1 MKITDKR
8 TTETHRKTPKTGRI
22 RFSPAYLAICLSFGI
37 LPQARAGHTYFG
49 INYQY
54 YRDFAENKGK
64 FAVGA
69 KDIEVYNKKGELVGK
84 SMTKAPMIDFSVVS
98 RNGVAALVGD
108 QYIVSVA
115 HNGGYNNVD
124 FGAEG
129 GNPDQHRFSYQIVKR
144 NNYKPDNSHPYNGD
158 YHMPRLHKFVT
169 DAEPVEMTGDM
180 RGNTYSDKE
189 KYPERV
195 RIGSGHHYWR
205 YDDDKHGDLSYSGA
219 WLIGGNTHMQG
230 WGNNGVVSL
239 SGDVRHANDY
249 GPMPIAGAAGD
260 SGSPMFIYD
269 KTNNKWLLNGVLQT
283 GYPYSGR
290 ENGFQLIRKDWFYD
304 DIYRGDT
311 HTVFFEPRSNGH
323 FSFTSNNNG
332 TGTVTETNERV
343 SNPRLKVQ
351 TVRLFDESLNETDT
365 EPVYA
370 AGGVNQYRPRLN
382 NGENLSFID
391 YGNGKLILSTNINQG
406 AGGLYFQGDFTVSP
420 KNNETWQGA
429 GVHISDGSTVTWKV
443 NGVANDRLSKIGKGT
458 LHVQAKGKNQGSI
471 SVGDGKVIL
480 DQREDNQGK
489 KQAFSE
495 IGLVSGRGTVQLN
508 ADNQFNPDKL
518 YFGFRG
524 GRLDLNGHSLSFHR
538 IQNTDEGA
546 MIVNHNQDKES
557 TVTITGNESITQ
569 PSGKNI
575 NRLNYSKEIAYN
587 GWFGEKDSTKTN
599 GRLNLNYQPAE
610 ADRTLLLS
618 GGTNLNGNIT
628 QTNGK
633 LFFSGRP
640 TPHAY
645 NHLGNGWSK
654 MEGIPQGEIVWD
666 NDWINR
672 TFKAENFHIQGG
684 QAVVSRNVAKVEG
697 DWHLSNHAQAVFGVA
712 PHHSHTICTRSDWTG
727 LTNCVEKTIT
737 DDKVIASLTNTDISG
752 NVSLADYAHLN
763 LTGLAT
769 LNGNLS
775 ANGDTRYTVSH
786 NATQNGNL
794 SLVGNAQATFNQA
807 TLNGNT
813 SASGNASFNLSNN
826 AAQNGSLTLSG
837 NAKAN
842 VSHSALNGN
851 VSLADKAVFHFESS
865 RFTGQIS
872 GDKDTALHLKDSEWT
887 LPSGTELGN
896 LNLDNATITLN
907 SAYRHDAA
915 GAQTGSVSDTPRRRS
930 RRSLLSVTPPT
941 SAESRFN
948 TLTVN
953 GKLNGQGTFR
963 FMSELF
969 GYRSDKLKLA
979 ESSEGTYTLAVNNT
993 GNEPV
998 SLEQLTVVEGKDNKP
1013 LSENLNF
1020 TLQNEHVDAGA
1031 WRYQLIRKDGEFRLY
1046 NPVKE
1051 QELSDKLDQAG
1062 KTEAALAEKQAQL
1075 AAKQQEEEEKVRLK
1089 KAVIPGAVPS
1099 ESELNRLN
1107 AELEEAKKQ
1116 TAAAQAAQAEK
1127 EAAWAQA
1134 KTAAAE
1140 AGRRAE
1146 EADAGYRRG
1155 NTLEGAENAD
1165 AANLALAKAQI
1176 AEQTAKIDW
1185 AEAKLMRLNRIRDE
1199 REKAVAAAGEAKAL
1213 ADKIAETA
1221 KEKQDLQSMVLSL
1234 ANVKEELVITEA
1246 ELQNAK
1252 AERAGLEAKRAL
1264 LERRQSDKVQKEQEA
1279 QTALTAARQSE
1290 AAREGAAEAKKQAEK
1305 DNAQTLDALNAA
1317 GRDAA
1322 EKAESVAELARQAG
1336 GENAGIMQAEEEKK
1350 RAQADKD
1357 TALAK
1362 QREAETRPVTAAFRR
1377 TRRDLPQ
1384 PQPQPQRDLISR
1396 YANSGLSEFSATL
1409 NSVFAV
1415 QDELDRVFAEDRR
1428 NAVWTSGIRDTK
1440 HYRSQDFRAYRQQT
1454 DLRQIGMQKNLGSG
1468 RVGILFSHN
1477 RTENTFDDGIG
1488 NSARLAHGAVFGQYG
1503 IGRFDI
1509 GISAGAGFSSGSL
1522 SDGIGGKI
1530 RRRVLHYGIQARY
1543 RAGFGGFGIEPHI
1556 GATRYFVRK
1565 ADYRYENV
1573 NIATP
1578 GLAFNRYRAGI
1589 KADYPF
1595 KPAQHISITPYLS
1608 LSYTDAASGK
1618 VRTRVNTAVL
1628 AQDFGKT
1635 RSAEWGVNA
1644 EIKGFTLSLHAA
1656 AAKGPQLE
1664 AQHSAGIKLG
1674 YRW

>member
-1 MKITDKR
+1 M
-8 TTETHRKTPKTGRI
+8 
-22 RFSPAYLAICLSFGI
+22 
-37 LPQARAGHTYFG
+37 
-49 INYQY
+49 
-54 YRDFAENKGK
+54 
-64 FAVGA
+64 
-69 KDIEVYNKKGELVGK
+69 
-84 SMTKAPMIDFSVVS
+84 
-98 RNGVAALVGD
+98 
-108 QYIVSVA
+108 
-115 HNGGYNNVD
+115 
-124 FGAEG
+124 
-129 GNPDQHRFSYQIVKR
+129 
-144 NNYKPDNSHPYNGD
+144 
-158 YHMPRLHKFVT
+158 
-169 DAEPVEMTGDM
+169 
-180 RGNTYSDKE
+180 GNTFFND
-189 KYPERV
+189 
-195 RIGSGHHYWR
+195 
-205 YDDDKHGDLSYSGA
+205 
-219 WLIGGNTHMQG
+219 N
-230 WGNNGVVSL
+230 NNGAGKIDAKHKHYSLPYRLKTRTVQLFNVSL
-239 SGDVRHANDY
+239 S
-249 GPMPIAGAAGD
+249 
-260 SGSPMFIYD
+260 
-269 KTNNKWLLNGVLQT
+269 
-283 GYPYSGR
+283 
-290 ENGFQLIRKDWFYD
+290 
-304 DIYRGDT
+304 
-311 HTVFFEPRSNGH
+311 
-323 FSFTSNNNG
+323 
-332 TGTVTETNERV
+332 ETAR
-343 SNPRLKVQ
+343 
-351 TVRLFDESLNETDT
+351 
-365 EPVYA
+365 EPVYHA
-370 AGGVNQYRPRLN
+370 AGGVNSYRPRLN
-382 NGENLSFID
+382 NGENISFID
-391 YGNGKLILSTNINQG
+391 KGKGELILTSNINQG
-406 AGGLYFQGDFTVSP
+406 AGGLYFEGNFTVSP

-458 LHVQAKGKNQGSI
+458 LLVQAKGENQGSV

-480 DQREDNQGK
+480 DQQADDQGK

-557 TVTITGNESITQ
+557 TVTITGNKDITTTGNNNNLD
-569 PSGKNI
+569 SK
-575 NRLNYSKEIAYN
+575 KEIAYN
-587 GWFGEKDSTKTN
+587 GWFGEKDATKTN
-599 GRLNLNYQPAE
+599 GRLNLNYQPEE

-645 NHLGNGWSK
+645 NHLGSGWSK

-666 NDWINR
+666 NDWIER

-712 PHHSHTICTRSDWTG
+712 PHQSHTICTRSDWTG
-727 LTNCVEKTIT
+727 LTSCTEKTIT
-737 DDKVIASLTNTDISG
+737 DDKVIASLSKTDIRG
-752 NVSLADYAHLN
+752 NVSLADHAHLN

-775 ANGDTRYTVSH
+775 AGGDTHYTVTR

-813 SASGNASFNLSNN
+813 SASDNASFNLSNN
-826 AAQNGSLTLSG
+826 AVQNGSLTLSD

-851 VSLADKAVFHFESS
+851 VSLADKAVFHFENS
-865 RFTGQIS
+865 RFTGKIS
-872 GDKDTALHLKDSEWT
+872 GGKDTALHLKDSEWT

-915 GAQTGSVSDTPRRRS
+915 GAQTGSAADAPRRRS

-969 GYRSDKLKLA
+969 GYRSGKLKLA

-998 SLEQLTVVEGKDNKP
+998 SLEQLTVVEGKDNTP

-1031 WRYQLIRKDGEFRLY
+1031 WRYQLIRKDGEFRLH

-1051 QELSDKLDQAG
+1051 QELSDKLGKAG
-1062 KTEAALAEKQAQL
+1062 ETEAALTAKQAQL
-1075 AAKQQEEEEKVRLK
+1075 AAKQQ
-1089 KAVIPGAVPS
+1089 
-1099 ESELNRLN
+1099 
-1107 AELEEAKKQ
+1107 
-1116 TAAAQAAQAEK
+1116 
-1127 EAAWAQA
+1127 
-1134 KTAAAE
+1134 
-1140 AGRRAE
+1140 
-1146 EADAGYRRG
+1146 
-1155 NTLEGAENAD
+1155 
-1165 AANLALAKAQI
+1165 
-1176 AEQTAKIDW
+1176 
-1185 AEAKLMRLNRIRDE
+1185 
-1199 REKAVAAAGEAKAL
+1199 
-1213 ADKIAETA
+1213 
-1221 KEKQDLQSMVLSL
+1221 
-1234 ANVKEELVITEA
+1234 
-1246 ELQNAK
+1246 
-1252 AERAGLEAKRAL
+1252 
-1264 LERRQSDKVQKEQEA
+1264 
-1279 QTALTAARQSE
+1279 
-1290 AAREGAAEAKKQAEK
+1290 AEK
-1305 DNAQTLDALNAA
+1305 DNAQSLDALIAA
-1317 GRDAA
+1317 GRDAT
-1322 EKAESVAELARQAG
+1322 EKAESVAEPARQAG

-1350 RAQADKD
+1350 RVQADKD

-1362 QREAETRPVTAAFRR
+1362 QREAETRPATTAFPRARR
-1377 TRRDLPQ
+1377 ARRDLPQ

-1477 RTENTFDDGIG
+1477 RTGNTFDDGIG

-1522 SDGIGGKI
+1522 SDGIRGKI

-1556 GATRYFVRK
+1556 GATRYFVQK

-1589 KADYPF
+1589 KADYSF

>member
-1 MKITDKR
+1 MKTTDKR
-8 TTETHRKTPKTGRI
+8 TTETHRKAPKTGRI

-37 LPQARAGHTYFG
+37 LPQAWAGHTYFG

-129 GNPDQHRFSYQIVKR
+129 SNPDQHRFSYQIVKR

-169 DAEPVEMTGDM
+169 DAKPVEMTGDM

-290 ENGFQLIRKDWFYD
+290 ENSFQLIRKDWFYD

-332 TGTVTETNERV
+332 TGTVTETNEKV
-343 SNPRLKVQ
+343 SNPKLKVQ
-351 TVRLFDESLNETDT
+351 TVRLFDESLNETDK

-391 YGNGKLILSTNINQG
+391 YGNGKLILSNNINQG
-406 AGGLYFQGDFTVSP
+406 AGGLYFEGNFTVAPES
-420 KNNETWQGA
+420 NQTWQGA

-458 LHVQAKGKNQGSI
+458 LHVQAKGENQGSI

-480 DQREDNQGK
+480 DQQADENNK

-557 TVTITGNESITQ
+557 TVTITGNKDITTTDNNN
-569 PSGKNI
+569 SLDSK
-575 NRLNYSKEIAYN
+575 KEIAYN
-587 GWFGEKDSTKTN
+587 GWFGEKDAAKTN
-599 GRLNLNYQPAE
+599 GRLNLNYQPTE

-645 NHLGNGWSK
+645 NHLNNHWSQK
-654 MEGIPQGEIVWD
+654 EGIPHGEIVWD
-666 NDWINR
+666 NDWIDR

-684 QAVVSRNVAKVEG
+684 QAVVSRNVSNIEG
-697 DWHLSNHAQAVFGVA
+697 NWTISNNANATFGVV
-712 PHHSHTICTRSDWTG
+712 PNQENTICTRSDWTG
-727 LTNCVEKTIT
+727 LTTCRTDKLTDEKTIKSLPRT
-737 DDKVIASLTNTDISG
+737 QVKGNVQLSNTANLSASGLVDLVGNVTLTNQSQFTLSNNATQTG
-752 NVSLADYAHLN
+752 NIRLSDNATATVDN
-763 LTGLAT
+763 AT
-769 LNGNLS
+769 LNGDVHLTGSSKFSLKNSHFLHQIQGGEGT
-775 ANGDTRYTVSH
+775 AAVLENADWTMPGDTAV
-786 NATQNGNL
+786 QDL
-794 SLVGNAQATFNQA
+794 
-807 TLNGNT
+807 TLNNST
-813 SASGNASFNLSNN
+813 
-826 AAQNGSLTLSG
+826 
-837 NAKAN
+837 
-842 VSHSALNGN
+842 V
-851 VSLADKAVFHFESS
+851 
-865 RFTGQIS
+865 
-872 GDKDTALHLKDSEWT
+872 
-887 LPSGTELGN
+887 
-896 LNLDNATITLN
+896 TLN
-907 SAYRHDAA
+907 SAYPTTGAA
-915 GAQTGSVSDTPRRRS
+915 DTSGTPRRR
-930 RRSLLSVTPPT
+930 RSLEPEVRPT

-1031 WRYQLIRKDGEFRLY
+1031 WRYQLIRKDGEFRLH

-1051 QELSDKLDQAG
+1051 QELSDKLGKAG
-1062 KTEAALAEKQAQL
+1062 ETEAALAAKQAQL

-1089 KAVIPGAVPS
+1089 KAEISDAVPS

-1185 AEAKLMRLNRIRDE
+1185 AEAKLTRLNRIRDE

-1305 DNAQTLDALNAA
+1305 DNAQSLDALNAA

-1322 EKAESVAELARQAG
+1322 GKAESVAELARQAG
-1336 GENAGIMQAEEEKK
+1336 AENAGIMQAEEEKK
-1350 RAQADKD
+1350 QAQEDKD
-1357 TALAK
+1357 TALEK

-1377 TRRDLPQ
+1377 ARRDLPQ

-1477 RTENTFDDGIG
+1477 RTENTFDDGIS

-1556 GATRYFVRK
+1556 GATRYFVQK

-1589 KADYPF
+1589 KADYSF

>member
-1 MKITDKR
+1 MKTTDKR
-8 TTETHRKTPKTGRI
+8 STETHRKTPKTGRI

-115 HNGGYNNVD
+115 HNVGYRDVD

-129 GNPDQHRFSYQIVKR
+129 SNPDQHRFSYKIAKR
-144 NNYKPDNSHPYNGD
+144 NNYKNDETHPYEKD
-158 YHMPRLHKFVT
+158 YHNPRLHKFVT
-169 DAEPVEMTGDM
+169 EAAPIDMTSDM
-180 RGNTYSDKE
+180 DGNKYADRT

-195 RIGSGHHYWR
+195 RIGSGWQFWR
-205 YDDDKHGDLSYSGA
+205 NDQDNGDQVAGAYDYLTA
-219 WLIGGNTHMQG
+219 GNTHNQG
-230 WGNNGVVSL
+230 GAGGGWSSL
-239 SGDVRHANDY
+239 SGDVRQAGNY
-249 GPMPIAGAAGD
+249 GPIPIAGSSGD

-269 KTNNKWLLNGVLQT
+269 AEKQKWLINGVLRT
-283 GYPYSGR
+283 GNPWEGK
-290 ENGFQLIRKDWFYD
+290 ENTFQLVRK
-304 DIYRGDT
+304 
-311 HTVFFEPRSNGH
+311 
-323 FSFTSNNNG
+323 SF
-332 TGTVTETNERV
+332 
-343 SNPRLKVQ
+343 
-351 TVRLFDESLNETDT
+351 FDEILEKDLRTSFYSPSGNGAYTITDKGDGCGIVKQRT
-365 EPVYA
+365 GRPSEVRIGLKDDKLPAEGKDDVY
-370 AGGVNQYRPRLN
+370 QYQGPNIYLPRLN
-382 NGENLSFID
+382 NGGNLYFGD
-391 YGNGKLILSTNINQG
+391 QKNGTVTLSTNINQG
-406 AGGLYFQGDFTVSP
+406 AGGLYFEGNFTVAPES
-420 KNNETWQGA
+420 NQTWQGA

-458 LHVQAKGKNQGSI
+458 LHVQAKGENQGSI

-480 DQREDNQGK
+480 DQQADENNK

-557 TVTITGNESITQ
+557 TVTITGNKDITTTDNNN
-569 PSGKNI
+569 SLDSK
-575 NRLNYSKEIAYN
+575 KEIAYN
-587 GWFGEKDSTKTN
+587 GWFGEKDAAKTN
-599 GRLNLNYQPAE
+599 GRLNLNYQPTE

-645 NHLGNGWSK
+645 NHLNNHWSQK
-654 MEGIPQGEIVWD
+654 EGIPHGEIVWD
-666 NDWINR
+666 NDWIDR

-684 QAVVSRNVAKVEG
+684 QAVVSRNVSNIEG
-697 DWHLSNHAQAVFGVA
+697 NWTISNNANATFGVV
-712 PHHSHTICTRSDWTG
+712 PNQENTICTRSDWTG
-727 LTNCVEKTIT
+727 LTTCRTDKLTDEKTIKSLPRT
-737 DDKVIASLTNTDISG
+737 QVKGNVQLSNTANLSASGLVDLVGNVTLTNQSQFTLSNNATQTG
-752 NVSLADYAHLN
+752 NIRLSDNATATVDN
-763 LTGLAT
+763 AT
-769 LNGNLS
+769 LNGDVHLTGSSKFSLKNSHFLHQIQGGEGT
-775 ANGDTRYTVSH
+775 AAVLENADWTMPGDTAV
-786 NATQNGNL
+786 QDL
-794 SLVGNAQATFNQA
+794 
-807 TLNGNT
+807 TLNNST
-813 SASGNASFNLSNN
+813 
-826 AAQNGSLTLSG
+826 
-837 NAKAN
+837 
-842 VSHSALNGN
+842 V
-851 VSLADKAVFHFESS
+851 
-865 RFTGQIS
+865 
-872 GDKDTALHLKDSEWT
+872 
-887 LPSGTELGN
+887 
-896 LNLDNATITLN
+896 TLN
-907 SAYRHDAA
+907 SAYPTTGAA
-915 GAQTGSVSDTPRRRS
+915 DTSGTPRRR
-930 RRSLLSVTPPT
+930 RSLEPEVRPT

-1013 LSENLNF
+1013 LSDKLNF
-1020 TLQNEHVDAGA
+1020 TLQNNYVDAGA
-1031 WRYQLIRKDGEFRLY
+1031 WRYQLIRKDGEFRLH

-1051 QELSDKLDQAG
+1051 QELSDKLGTAG
-1062 KTEAALAEKQAQL
+1062 ETEAALAAKQAQL
-1075 AAKQQEEEEKVRLK
+1075 AAKQQDEEEKVRLK
-1089 KAVIPGAVPS
+1089 KAEISGAVPS

-1185 AEAKLMRLNRIRDE
+1185 AEAKLTRLNRIKDE

-1264 LERRQSDKVQKEQEA
+1264 LERRQSDKAQKEQEA

-1305 DNAQTLDALNAA
+1305 DNAQTLDSLNAA

-1350 RAQADKD
+1350 RAQTDKD
-1357 TALAK
+1357 TALEK

-1377 TRRDLPQ
+1377 ARRDLPQ

-1477 RTENTFDDGIG
+1477 RTENTFDDGIS

-1556 GATRYFVRK
+1556 GATRYFVQK

-1589 KADYPF
+1589 KADYSF

-1635 RSAEWGVNA
+1635 RSTEWGVNA

>member
-1 MKITDKR
+1 M
-8 TTETHRKTPKTGRI
+8 
-22 RFSPAYLAICLSFGI
+22 
-37 LPQARAGHTYFG
+37 
-49 INYQY
+49 
-54 YRDFAENKGK
+54 
-64 FAVGA
+64 
-69 KDIEVYNKKGELVGK
+69 
-84 SMTKAPMIDFSVVS
+84 
-98 RNGVAALVGD
+98 
-108 QYIVSVA
+108 
-115 HNGGYNNVD
+115 
-124 FGAEG
+124 
-129 GNPDQHRFSYQIVKR
+129 
-144 NNYKPDNSHPYNGD
+144 
-158 YHMPRLHKFVT
+158 
-169 DAEPVEMTGDM
+169 
-180 RGNTYSDKE
+180 
-189 KYPERV
+189 
-195 RIGSGHHYWR
+195 
-205 YDDDKHGDLSYSGA
+205 
-219 WLIGGNTHMQG
+219 
-230 WGNNGVVSL
+230 
-239 SGDVRHANDY
+239 
-249 GPMPIAGAAGD
+249 
-260 SGSPMFIYD
+260 
-269 KTNNKWLLNGVLQT
+269 
-283 GYPYSGR
+283 
-290 ENGFQLIRKDWFYD
+290 
-304 DIYRGDT
+304 
-311 HTVFFEPRSNGH
+311 
-323 FSFTSNNNG
+323 
-332 TGTVTETNERV
+332 
-343 SNPRLKVQ
+343 
-351 TVRLFDESLNETDT
+351 
-365 EPVYA
+365 
-370 AGGVNQYRPRLN
+370 
-382 NGENLSFID
+382 
-391 YGNGKLILSTNINQG
+391 
-406 AGGLYFQGDFTVSP
+406 
-420 KNNETWQGA
+420 
-429 GVHISDGSTVTWKV
+429 
-443 NGVANDRLSKIGKGT
+443 
-458 LHVQAKGKNQGSI
+458 
-471 SVGDGKVIL
+471 
-480 DQREDNQGK
+480 
-489 KQAFSE
+489 
-495 IGLVSGRGTVQLN
+495 QLN

-557 TVTITGNESITQ
+557 TVTITGNKDITTTGNNNNLD
-569 PSGKNI
+569 SK
-575 NRLNYSKEIAYN
+575 KEIAYN
-587 GWFGEKDSTKTN
+587 GWFGEKDATKTN
-599 GRLNLNYQPAE
+599 GRLNLNYQPEE

-645 NHLGNGWSK
+645 NHLGSGWSK

-666 NDWINR
+666 NDWIDR

-712 PHHSHTICTRSDWTG
+712 PHQSHTICTRSDWTG
-727 LTNCVEKTIT
+727 LTSCTEKTIT
-737 DDKVIASLTNTDISG
+737 DDKVIASLSKTDIRG
-752 NVSLADYAHLN
+752 NVSLADHAHLN

-775 ANGDTRYTVSH
+775 AGGDTHYTVTR

-813 SASGNASFNLSNN
+813 SASDNASFNLSNN
-826 AAQNGSLTLSG
+826 AVQNGSLTLSD

-851 VSLADKAVFHFESS
+851 VSLADKAVFHFENS
-865 RFTGQIS
+865 RFTGKIS
-872 GDKDTALHLKDSEWT
+872 GGKDTALHLKDSEWT

-915 GAQTGSVSDTPRRRS
+915 GAQTGSAADAPRRRS

-969 GYRSDKLKLA
+969 GYRSGKLKLA

-998 SLEQLTVVEGKDNKP
+998 SLEQLTVVEGKDNTP

-1031 WRYQLIRKDGEFRLY
+1031 WRYQLIRKDGEFRLH

-1051 QELSDKLDQAG
+1051 QELSDKLGKAG
-1062 KTEAALAEKQAQL
+1062 ETEAALTAKQAQL
-1075 AAKQQEEEEKVRLK
+1075 AAKQQ
-1089 KAVIPGAVPS
+1089 
-1099 ESELNRLN
+1099 
-1107 AELEEAKKQ
+1107 
-1116 TAAAQAAQAEK
+1116 
-1127 EAAWAQA
+1127 
-1134 KTAAAE
+1134 
-1140 AGRRAE
+1140 
-1146 EADAGYRRG
+1146 
-1155 NTLEGAENAD
+1155 
-1165 AANLALAKAQI
+1165 
-1176 AEQTAKIDW
+1176 
-1185 AEAKLMRLNRIRDE
+1185 
-1199 REKAVAAAGEAKAL
+1199 
-1213 ADKIAETA
+1213 
-1221 KEKQDLQSMVLSL
+1221 
-1234 ANVKEELVITEA
+1234 
-1246 ELQNAK
+1246 
-1252 AERAGLEAKRAL
+1252 
-1264 LERRQSDKVQKEQEA
+1264 
-1279 QTALTAARQSE
+1279 
-1290 AAREGAAEAKKQAEK
+1290 AEK
-1305 DNAQTLDALNAA
+1305 DNAQSLDALIAA
-1317 GRDAA
+1317 GRNAT
-1322 EKAESVAELARQAG
+1322 EKAESVAEPARQAG

-1350 RAQADKD
+1350 RVQADKD

-1362 QREAETRPVTAAFRR
+1362 QREAETRPATTAFPRARR
-1377 TRRDLPQ
+1377 ARRDLPQ

-1522 SDGIGGKI
+1522 SDGIRGKI

-1556 GATRYFVRK
+1556 GATRYFVQK

-1589 KADYPF
+1589 KADYSF

>member
-1 MKITDKR
+1 MKTTDKR
-8 TTETHRKTPKTGRI
+8 TTETHRKAPKTGRI

-98 RNGVAALVGD
+98 RNGVAALAGD

-129 GNPDQHRFSYQIVKR
+129 SNPDQHRFSYQIVKR
-144 NNYKPDNSHPYNGD
+144 NNYKAGTNGHPYGGD

-169 DAEPVEMTGDM
+169 DAEPVEMTSYMDGWKYADL
-180 RGNTYSDKE
+180 N
-189 KYPERV
+189 KYPDRV
-195 RIGSGHHYWR
+195 RIGAGRQYWR
-205 YDDDKHGDLSYSGA
+205 SDEDEPNNRESSYHIASA
-219 WLIGGNTHMQG
+219 YSWLVGGNTFAQ
-230 WGNNGVVSL
+230 NG
-239 SGDVRHANDY
+239 SGGGTVNLGSEKIKHSPY
-249 GPMPIAGAAGD
+249 GFLPTGGSFGD

-269 KTNNKWLLNGVLQT
+269 AQKQKWLINGVLQT
-283 GYPYSGR
+283 GNPYIGKS
-290 ENGFQLIRKDWFYD
+290 NGFQLVRKDWFYD
-304 DIYRGDT
+304 EIFAGDT
-311 HTVFFEPRSNGH
+311 HSVFYEPHQNGKY
-323 FSFTSNNNG
+323 FFNDNNNG
-332 TGTVTETNERV
+332 AGKIDAKHKHY
-343 SNPRLKVQ
+343 SLPYRLKTRTVQ
-351 TVRLFDESLNETDT
+351 LFNVSLSETAR
-365 EPVYA
+365 EPVYHA
-370 AGGVNQYRPRLN
+370 AGGVNSYRPRLN
-382 NGENLSFID
+382 NGENISFID
-391 YGNGKLILSTNINQG
+391 KGKGELILTSNINQG
-406 AGGLYFQGDFTVSP
+406 AGGLYFEGNFTVSP

-458 LHVQAKGKNQGSI
+458 LLVQAKGENQGSV

-480 DQREDNQGK
+480 DQQADDQGK

-557 TVTITGNESITQ
+557 TVTITGNKDITITGNNNNLD
-569 PSGKNI
+569 SK
-575 NRLNYSKEIAYN
+575 KEIAYN
-587 GWFGEKDSTKTN
+587 GWFGEKDATKTN
-599 GRLNLNYQPAE
+599 GRLNLNYQPEE

-645 NHLGNGWSK
+645 NHLGSGWSK

-666 NDWINR
+666 NDWIDR

-712 PHHSHTICTRSDWTG
+712 PHQSHTICTRSDWTG
-727 LTNCVEKTIT
+727 LTSCTEKTIT
-737 DDKVIASLTNTDISG
+737 DDKVIASLSKTDIRG
-752 NVSLADYAHLN
+752 NVSLADHAHLN

-775 ANGDTRYTVSH
+775 AGGDTHYTVTR

-813 SASGNASFNLSNN
+813 SASDNASFNLSNN
-826 AAQNGSLTLSG
+826 AVQNGSLTLSD

-851 VSLADKAVFHFESS
+851 VSLADKAVFHFENS
-865 RFTGQIS
+865 RFTGKIS
-872 GDKDTALHLKDSEWT
+872 GGKDTALHLKDSEWT

-915 GAQTGSVSDTPRRRS
+915 GAQTGSAADAPRRRS

-969 GYRSDKLKLA
+969 GYRSGKLKLA

-998 SLEQLTVVEGKDNKP
+998 SLEQLTVVEGKDNTP

-1031 WRYQLIRKDGEFRLY
+1031 WRYQLIRKDGEFRLH

-1051 QELSDKLDQAG
+1051 QELSDKLGKAG
-1062 KTEAALAEKQAQL
+1062 ETEAALTAKQAQL
-1075 AAKQQEEEEKVRLK
+1075 AAKQQ
-1089 KAVIPGAVPS
+1089 
-1099 ESELNRLN
+1099 
-1107 AELEEAKKQ
+1107 
-1116 TAAAQAAQAEK
+1116 
-1127 EAAWAQA
+1127 
-1134 KTAAAE
+1134 
-1140 AGRRAE
+1140 
-1146 EADAGYRRG
+1146 
-1155 NTLEGAENAD
+1155 
-1165 AANLALAKAQI
+1165 
-1176 AEQTAKIDW
+1176 
-1185 AEAKLMRLNRIRDE
+1185 
-1199 REKAVAAAGEAKAL
+1199 
-1213 ADKIAETA
+1213 
-1221 KEKQDLQSMVLSL
+1221 
-1234 ANVKEELVITEA
+1234 
-1246 ELQNAK
+1246 
-1252 AERAGLEAKRAL
+1252 
-1264 LERRQSDKVQKEQEA
+1264 
-1279 QTALTAARQSE
+1279 
-1290 AAREGAAEAKKQAEK
+1290 AEK
-1305 DNAQTLDALNAA
+1305 DNAQSLDALIAA
-1317 GRDAA
+1317 GRDAT
-1322 EKAESVAELARQAG
+1322 EKAESVAEPARQAG

-1350 RAQADKD
+1350 RVQANKD

-1362 QREAETRPVTAAFRR
+1362 QREAETRPATTAFPRARR
-1377 TRRDLPQ
+1377 ARRDLPQ

-1477 RTENTFDDGIG
+1477 RTGNTFDDGIG

-1522 SDGIGGKI
+1522 SDGIRGKI

-1556 GATRYFVRK
+1556 GATRYFVQK

-1589 KADYPF
+1589 KADYSF

>member
-1 MKITDKR
+1 MKTTDKR
-8 TTETHRKTPKTGRI
+8 TTETHRKAPKTGRI

-98 RNGVAALVGD
+98 RNGVAALAGD

-129 GNPDQHRFSYQIVKR
+129 SNPDQHRFSYQIVKR
-144 NNYKPDNSHPYNGD
+144 NNYKAGTNGHPYGGD

-169 DAEPVEMTGDM
+169 DAEPVEMTSYMDGWKYADL
-180 RGNTYSDKE
+180 N
-189 KYPERV
+189 KYPDRV
-195 RIGSGHHYWR
+195 RIGAGRQYWR
-205 YDDDKHGDLSYSGA
+205 SDEDEPNNRESSYHIASA
-219 WLIGGNTHMQG
+219 YSWLVGGNTFAQ
-230 WGNNGVVSL
+230 NG
-239 SGDVRHANDY
+239 SGGGTVNLGSEKIKHSPY
-249 GPMPIAGAAGD
+249 GFLPTGGSFGD

-269 KTNNKWLLNGVLQT
+269 AQKQKWLINGVLQT
-283 GYPYSGR
+283 GNPYIGKS
-290 ENGFQLIRKDWFYD
+290 NGFQLVRKDWFYD
-304 DIYRGDT
+304 EIFAGDT
-311 HTVFFEPRSNGH
+311 HSVFYEPHQNGKY
-323 FSFTSNNNG
+323 FFNDNNNG
-332 TGTVTETNERV
+332 AGKIDAKHKHY
-343 SNPRLKVQ
+343 SLPYRLKTRTVQ
-351 TVRLFDESLNETDT
+351 LFNVSLSETAR
-365 EPVYA
+365 EPVYHA
-370 AGGVNQYRPRLN
+370 AGGVNSYRPRLN
-382 NGENLSFID
+382 NGENISFID
-391 YGNGKLILSTNINQG
+391 KGKGELILTSNINQG
-406 AGGLYFQGDFTVSP
+406 AGGLYFEGNFTVSP

-458 LHVQAKGKNQGSI
+458 LLVQAKGENQGSV

-480 DQREDNQGK
+480 DQQADDQGK

-557 TVTITGNESITQ
+557 TVTITGNKDITTTGNNNNLD
-569 PSGKNI
+569 SK
-575 NRLNYSKEIAYN
+575 KEIAYN
-587 GWFGEKDSTKTN
+587 GWFGEKDATKTN
-599 GRLNLNYQPAE
+599 GRLNLNYQPEE

-645 NHLGNGWSK
+645 NHLGSGWSK

-666 NDWINR
+666 NDWIDR

-712 PHHSHTICTRSDWTG
+712 PHQSHTICTRSDWTG
-727 LTNCVEKTIT
+727 LTSCTEKTIT
-737 DDKVIASLTNTDISG
+737 DDKVIASLSKTDIRG
-752 NVSLADYAHLN
+752 NVSLADHAHLN

-775 ANGDTRYTVSH
+775 AGGDTHYTVTR

-813 SASGNASFNLSNN
+813 SASDNASFNLSNN
-826 AAQNGSLTLSG
+826 AVQNGSLTLSD

-851 VSLADKAVFHFESS
+851 VSLADKAVFHFENS
-865 RFTGQIS
+865 RFTGKIS
-872 GDKDTALHLKDSEWT
+872 GGKDTALHLKDSEWT

-915 GAQTGSVSDTPRRRS
+915 GAQTGSAADAPRRRS

-969 GYRSDKLKLA
+969 GYRSGKLKLA

-998 SLEQLTVVEGKDNKP
+998 SLEQLTVVEGKDNTP

-1031 WRYQLIRKDGEFRLY
+1031 WRYQLIRKDGEFRLH

-1051 QELSDKLDQAG
+1051 QELSDKLGKAG
-1062 KTEAALAEKQAQL
+1062 ETEAALTAKQAQL
-1075 AAKQQEEEEKVRLK
+1075 AAKQQ
-1089 KAVIPGAVPS
+1089 
-1099 ESELNRLN
+1099 
-1107 AELEEAKKQ
+1107 
-1116 TAAAQAAQAEK
+1116 
-1127 EAAWAQA
+1127 
-1134 KTAAAE
+1134 
-1140 AGRRAE
+1140 
-1146 EADAGYRRG
+1146 
-1155 NTLEGAENAD
+1155 
-1165 AANLALAKAQI
+1165 
-1176 AEQTAKIDW
+1176 
-1185 AEAKLMRLNRIRDE
+1185 
-1199 REKAVAAAGEAKAL
+1199 
-1213 ADKIAETA
+1213 
-1221 KEKQDLQSMVLSL
+1221 
-1234 ANVKEELVITEA
+1234 
-1246 ELQNAK
+1246 
-1252 AERAGLEAKRAL
+1252 
-1264 LERRQSDKVQKEQEA
+1264 
-1279 QTALTAARQSE
+1279 
-1290 AAREGAAEAKKQAEK
+1290 AEK
-1305 DNAQTLDALNAA
+1305 DNAQSLDALIAA
-1317 GRDAA
+1317 GRNAT
-1322 EKAESVAELARQAG
+1322 EKAESVAEPARQAG

-1350 RAQADKD
+1350 RVQADKD
-1357 TALAK
+1357 SALAK
-1362 QREAETRPVTAAFRR
+1362 QREAETRPATTAFPRARR
-1377 TRRDLPQ
+1377 ARRDLPQ

-1503 IGRFDI
+1503 IDRFDI

-1522 SDGIGGKI
+1522 SDGIRGKI

-1556 GATRYFVRK
+1556 GATRYFVQK

-1589 KADYPF
+1589 KADYSF

>member
-1 MKITDKR
+1 MKTTDKR
-8 TTETHRKTPKTGRI
+8 TTETHRKAPKTDRI

-98 RNGVAALVGD
+98 RNGVAALAGD

-129 GNPDQHRFSYQIVKR
+129 SNPDQHRFSYQIVKR
-144 NNYKPDNSHPYNGD
+144 NNYKAGTNGHPYGGD

-169 DAEPVEMTGDM
+169 DAEPVEMTSYMDGWKYADL
-180 RGNTYSDKE
+180 N
-189 KYPERV
+189 KYPDRV
-195 RIGSGHHYWR
+195 RIGAGRQYWR
-205 YDDDKHGDLSYSGA
+205 SDEDEPNNRESSYHIASA
-219 WLIGGNTHMQG
+219 YSWLVGGNTFAQ
-230 WGNNGVVSL
+230 NG
-239 SGDVRHANDY
+239 SGGGTVNLGSEKIKHSPY
-249 GPMPIAGAAGD
+249 GFLPTGGSFGD

-269 KTNNKWLLNGVLQT
+269 AQKQKWLINGVLQT
-283 GYPYSGR
+283 GNPYIGKS
-290 ENGFQLIRKDWFYD
+290 NGFQLVRKDWFYD
-304 DIYRGDT
+304 EIFAGDT
-311 HTVFFEPRSNGH
+311 HSVFYEPHQNGKY
-323 FSFTSNNNG
+323 FFNDNNNG
-332 TGTVTETNERV
+332 AGKIDAKHKHY
-343 SNPRLKVQ
+343 SLPYRLKTRTVQ
-351 TVRLFDESLNETDT
+351 LFNVSLSETAR
-365 EPVYA
+365 EPVYHA
-370 AGGVNQYRPRLN
+370 AGGVNSYRPRLN
-382 NGENLSFID
+382 NGENISFID
-391 YGNGKLILSTNINQG
+391 KGKGELILTSNINQG
-406 AGGLYFQGDFTVSP
+406 AGGLYFEGNFTVSP

-458 LHVQAKGKNQGSI
+458 LLVQAKGENQGSV

-480 DQREDNQGK
+480 DQQADDQGK

-557 TVTITGNESITQ
+557 TVTITGNKDITTTGNNNNLD
-569 PSGKNI
+569 SK
-575 NRLNYSKEIAYN
+575 KEIAYN
-587 GWFGEKDSTKTN
+587 GWFGEKDATKTN
-599 GRLNLNYQPAE
+599 GRLNLNYQPEE

-645 NHLGNGWSK
+645 NHLGSGWSK

-666 NDWINR
+666 NDWIDR

-712 PHHSHTICTRSDWTG
+712 PHQSHTICTRSDWTG
-727 LTNCVEKTIT
+727 LTSCTEKTIT
-737 DDKVIASLTNTDISG
+737 DDKVIASLSKTDIRG
-752 NVSLADYAHLN
+752 NVSLADHAHLN

-775 ANGDTRYTVSH
+775 AGGDTHYTVTR

-813 SASGNASFNLSNN
+813 SASDNASFNLSNN
-826 AAQNGSLTLSG
+826 AVQNGSLTLSD

-851 VSLADKAVFHFESS
+851 VSLADKAVFHFENS
-865 RFTGQIS
+865 RFTGKIS
-872 GDKDTALHLKDSEWT
+872 GGKDTALHLKDSEWT

-915 GAQTGSVSDTPRRRS
+915 GAQTGSAADAPRRRS

-969 GYRSDKLKLA
+969 GYRSGKLKLA

-998 SLEQLTVVEGKDNKP
+998 SLEQLTVVEGKDNTP

-1031 WRYQLIRKDGEFRLY
+1031 WRYQLIRKDGEFRLH

-1051 QELSDKLDQAG
+1051 QELSDKLGKAG
-1062 KTEAALAEKQAQL
+1062 ETEAALTAKQAQL
-1075 AAKQQEEEEKVRLK
+1075 AAKQQ
-1089 KAVIPGAVPS
+1089 
-1099 ESELNRLN
+1099 
-1107 AELEEAKKQ
+1107 
-1116 TAAAQAAQAEK
+1116 
-1127 EAAWAQA
+1127 
-1134 KTAAAE
+1134 
-1140 AGRRAE
+1140 
-1146 EADAGYRRG
+1146 
-1155 NTLEGAENAD
+1155 
-1165 AANLALAKAQI
+1165 
-1176 AEQTAKIDW
+1176 
-1185 AEAKLMRLNRIRDE
+1185 
-1199 REKAVAAAGEAKAL
+1199 
-1213 ADKIAETA
+1213 
-1221 KEKQDLQSMVLSL
+1221 
-1234 ANVKEELVITEA
+1234 
-1246 ELQNAK
+1246 
-1252 AERAGLEAKRAL
+1252 
-1264 LERRQSDKVQKEQEA
+1264 
-1279 QTALTAARQSE
+1279 
-1290 AAREGAAEAKKQAEK
+1290 AEK
-1305 DNAQTLDALNAA
+1305 DNAQSLDALIAA
-1317 GRDAA
+1317 GRDAT
-1322 EKAESVAELARQAG
+1322 EKAESVAEPARQAG

-1350 RAQADKD
+1350 RVQANKD

-1362 QREAETRPVTAAFRR
+1362 QREAETRPATTAFPRARR
-1377 TRRDLPQ
+1377 ARRDLPQ

-1477 RTENTFDDGIG
+1477 RTGNTFDDGIG

-1522 SDGIGGKI
+1522 SDGIRGKI

-1556 GATRYFVRK
+1556 GATRYFVQK

-1589 KADYPF
+1589 KADYSF

>member
-1 MKITDKR
+1 
-8 TTETHRKTPKTGRI
+8 
-22 RFSPAYLAICLSFGI
+22 
-37 LPQARAGHTYFG
+37 
-49 INYQY
+49 
-54 YRDFAENKGK
+54 
-64 FAVGA
+64 
-69 KDIEVYNKKGELVGK
+69 
-84 SMTKAPMIDFSVVS
+84 
-98 RNGVAALVGD
+98 
-108 QYIVSVA
+108 
-115 HNGGYNNVD
+115 
-124 FGAEG
+124 
-129 GNPDQHRFSYQIVKR
+129 
-144 NNYKPDNSHPYNGD
+144 
-158 YHMPRLHKFVT
+158 
-169 DAEPVEMTGDM
+169 
-180 RGNTYSDKE
+180 
-189 KYPERV
+189 
-195 RIGSGHHYWR
+195 
-205 YDDDKHGDLSYSGA
+205 
-219 WLIGGNTHMQG
+219 
-230 WGNNGVVSL
+230 
-239 SGDVRHANDY
+239 
-249 GPMPIAGAAGD
+249 
-260 SGSPMFIYD
+260 
-269 KTNNKWLLNGVLQT
+269 
-283 GYPYSGR
+283 
-290 ENGFQLIRKDWFYD
+290 
-304 DIYRGDT
+304 
-311 HTVFFEPRSNGH
+311 
-323 FSFTSNNNG
+323 
-332 TGTVTETNERV
+332 
-343 SNPRLKVQ
+343 
-351 TVRLFDESLNETDT
+351 
-365 EPVYA
+365 
-370 AGGVNQYRPRLN
+370 
-382 NGENLSFID
+382 
-391 YGNGKLILSTNINQG
+391 
-406 AGGLYFQGDFTVSP
+406 
-420 KNNETWQGA
+420 
-429 GVHISDGSTVTWKV
+429 
-443 NGVANDRLSKIGKGT
+443 
-458 LHVQAKGKNQGSI
+458 
-471 SVGDGKVIL
+471 IL
-480 DQREDNQGK
+480 DQQADDKGK

-557 TVTITGNESITQ
+557 TVTITGNKDIATTGNNNSLD
-569 PSGKNI
+569 SK
-575 NRLNYSKEIAYN
+575 KEIAYN
-587 GWFGEKDSTKTN
+587 GWFGEKDTTKTN
-599 GRLNLNYQPAE
+599 GRLNLVYQPAAE
-610 ADRTLLLS
+610 DRTLLLS

-645 NHLGNGWSK
+645 NHLNDHWSQK
-654 MEGIPQGEIVWD
+654 EGIPRGEIVWD

-672 TFKAENFHIQGG
+672 TFKAENFQIKGG
-684 QAVVSRNVAKVEG
+684 QAVVSRNVAKVKG

-712 PHHSHTICTRSDWTG
+712 PHQSHTICTRSDWTG

-737 DDKVIASLTNTDISG
+737 DDKVIASLTKTDISG
-752 NVSLADYAHLN
+752 NVDLADHAHLN

-813 SASGNASFNLSNN
+813 SASGNASFNLSDH
-826 AAQNGSLTLSG
+826 AVQNGSLTLSG

-872 GDKDTALHLKDSEWT
+872 GGKDTALHLKDSEWT

-915 GAQTGSVSDTPRRRS
+915 GAQTGSATDAPRRRSRRS

-941 SAESRFN
+941 SVESRFN

-993 GNEPV
+993 GNEPA

-1031 WRYQLIRKDGEFRLY
+1031 WRYQLIRKDGEFRLH

-1051 QELSDKLDQAG
+1051 QELSDKLG
-1062 KTEAALAEKQAQL
+1062 K
-1075 AAKQQEEEEKVRLK
+1075 
-1089 KAVIPGAVPS
+1089 
-1099 ESELNRLN
+1099 
-1107 AELEEAKKQ
+1107 
-1116 TAAAQAAQAEK
+1116 
-1127 EAAWAQA
+1127 
-1134 KTAAAE
+1134 
-1140 AGRRAE
+1140 
-1146 EADAGYRRG
+1146 
-1155 NTLEGAENAD
+1155 
-1165 AANLALAKAQI
+1165 
-1176 AEQTAKIDW
+1176 
-1185 AEAKLMRLNRIRDE
+1185 
-1199 REKAVAAAGEAKAL
+1199 
-1213 ADKIAETA
+1213 
-1221 KEKQDLQSMVLSL
+1221 
-1234 ANVKEELVITEA
+1234 
-1246 ELQNAK
+1246 
-1252 AERAGLEAKRAL
+1252 
-1264 LERRQSDKVQKEQEA
+1264 
-1279 QTALTAARQSE
+1279 
-1290 AAREGAAEAKKQAEK
+1290 AEAKKQAEK
-1305 DNAQTLDALNAA
+1305 DNAQSLDALIAA
-1317 GRDAA
+1317 GRDAV
-1322 EKAESVAELARQAG
+1322 EKTESVAEPARQAG
-1336 GENAGIMQAEEEKK
+1336 GENVGIMQAEEEKK
-1350 RAQADKD
+1350 RVQADKD

-1362 QREAETRPVTAAFRR
+1362 QREAETRPATTAFPRARR
-1377 TRRDLPQ
+1377 ARRDLPQLQPQ

-1503 IGRFDI
+1503 IDRFYI

-1556 GATRYFVRK
+1556 GATRYFVQK

-1589 KADYPF
+1589 KADYSF

>member
-1 MKITDKR
+1 MKTTDKR
-8 TTETHRKTPKTGRI
+8 TTETHRKAPKTGRI

-98 RNGVAALVGD
+98 RNGVAALAGD

-129 GNPDQHRFSYQIVKR
+129 SNPDQHRFSYQIVKR
-144 NNYKPDNSHPYNGD
+144 NNYKAGTNGHPYGGD

-169 DAEPVEMTGDM
+169 DAEPVEMTSYMDGWKYADL
-180 RGNTYSDKE
+180 N
-189 KYPERV
+189 KYPDRV
-195 RIGSGHHYWR
+195 RIGAGRQYWR
-205 YDDDKHGDLSYSGA
+205 SDEDEPNNRESSYHIASA
-219 WLIGGNTHMQG
+219 YSWLVGGNTFAQ
-230 WGNNGVVSL
+230 NG
-239 SGDVRHANDY
+239 SGGGTVNLGSEKIKHSPY
-249 GPMPIAGAAGD
+249 GFLPTGGSFGD

-269 KTNNKWLLNGVLQT
+269 AQKQKWLINGVLQT
-283 GYPYSGR
+283 GNPYIGKS
-290 ENGFQLIRKDWFYD
+290 NGFQLVRKDWFYD
-304 DIYRGDT
+304 EIFAGDT
-311 HTVFFEPRSNGH
+311 HSVFYEPHQNGKY
-323 FSFTSNNNG
+323 FFNDNNNG
-332 TGTVTETNERV
+332 AGKIDAKHKHY
-343 SNPRLKVQ
+343 SLPYRLKTRTVQ
-351 TVRLFDESLNETDT
+351 LFNVSLSETAR
-365 EPVYA
+365 EPVYHA
-370 AGGVNQYRPRLN
+370 AGGVNSYRPRLN
-382 NGENLSFID
+382 NGENISFID
-391 YGNGKLILSTNINQG
+391 KGKGELILTSNINQG
-406 AGGLYFQGDFTVSP
+406 AGGLYFEGNFTVSP

-458 LHVQAKGKNQGSI
+458 LLVQAKGENQGSV

-480 DQREDNQGK
+480 DQQADDQGK

-557 TVTITGNESITQ
+557 TVTITGNKDITTTGNNNNLD
-569 PSGKNI
+569 SK
-575 NRLNYSKEIAYN
+575 KEIAYN
-587 GWFGEKDSTKTN
+587 GWFGEKDATKTN
-599 GRLNLNYQPAE
+599 GRLNLNYQPEE

-645 NHLGNGWSK
+645 NHLGSGWSK

-666 NDWINR
+666 NDWIDR

-712 PHHSHTICTRSDWTG
+712 PHQSHTICTRSDWTG
-727 LTNCVEKTIT
+727 LTSCTEKTIT
-737 DDKVIASLTNTDISG
+737 DDKVIASLSKTDIRG
-752 NVSLADYAHLN
+752 NVSLADHAHLN

-775 ANGDTRYTVSH
+775 AGGDTHYTVTR

-813 SASGNASFNLSNN
+813 SASDNASFNLSNN
-826 AAQNGSLTLSG
+826 AVQNGSLTLSD

-842 VSHSALNGN
+842 VSRSALNGN
-851 VSLADKAVFHFESS
+851 VSLADKAVFHFENS
-865 RFTGQIS
+865 RFTGKIS
-872 GDKDTALHLKDSEWT
+872 GGKDTALHLKDSEWT

-915 GAQTGSVSDTPRRRS
+915 GAQTGSAADAPRRRS

-969 GYRSDKLKLA
+969 GYRSGKLKLA

-998 SLEQLTVVEGKDNKP
+998 SLEQLTVVEGKDNTP

-1031 WRYQLIRKDGEFRLY
+1031 WRYQLIRKDGEFRLH

-1051 QELSDKLDQAG
+1051 QELSDKLGKAG
-1062 KTEAALAEKQAQL
+1062 ETEAALTAKQAQL
-1075 AAKQQEEEEKVRLK
+1075 AAKQQ
-1089 KAVIPGAVPS
+1089 
-1099 ESELNRLN
+1099 
-1107 AELEEAKKQ
+1107 
-1116 TAAAQAAQAEK
+1116 
-1127 EAAWAQA
+1127 
-1134 KTAAAE
+1134 
-1140 AGRRAE
+1140 
-1146 EADAGYRRG
+1146 
-1155 NTLEGAENAD
+1155 
-1165 AANLALAKAQI
+1165 
-1176 AEQTAKIDW
+1176 
-1185 AEAKLMRLNRIRDE
+1185 
-1199 REKAVAAAGEAKAL
+1199 
-1213 ADKIAETA
+1213 
-1221 KEKQDLQSMVLSL
+1221 
-1234 ANVKEELVITEA
+1234 
-1246 ELQNAK
+1246 
-1252 AERAGLEAKRAL
+1252 
-1264 LERRQSDKVQKEQEA
+1264 
-1279 QTALTAARQSE
+1279 
-1290 AAREGAAEAKKQAEK
+1290 AEK
-1305 DNAQTLDALNAA
+1305 DNAQSLDALIAA
-1317 GRDAA
+1317 GRDAT
-1322 EKAESVAELARQAG
+1322 EKAESVAEPARQAG

-1350 RAQADKD
+1350 RVQADKD

-1362 QREAETRPVTAAFRR
+1362 QREAETRPATTAFPRARR
-1377 TRRDLPQ
+1377 ARRDLPQ

-1477 RTENTFDDGIG
+1477 RTGNTFDDGIG

-1522 SDGIGGKI
+1522 SDGIRGKI

-1556 GATRYFVRK
+1556 GATRYFVQK

-1589 KADYPF
+1589 KADYSF

>member
-1 MKITDKR
+1 MKTTDKR
-8 TTETHRKTPKTGRI
+8 TTETHRKAPKTGRI

-98 RNGVAALVGD
+98 RNGVAALAGD

-129 GNPDQHRFSYQIVKR
+129 SNPDQHRFSYQIVKR
-144 NNYKPDNSHPYNGD
+144 NNYKAGTNGHPYGGD

-169 DAEPVEMTGDM
+169 DAEPVEMTSYMDGWKYADL
-180 RGNTYSDKE
+180 N
-189 KYPERV
+189 KYPDRV
-195 RIGSGHHYWR
+195 RIGAGRQYWR
-205 YDDDKHGDLSYSGA
+205 SDEDEPNNRESSYHIASA
-219 WLIGGNTHMQG
+219 YSWLVGGNTFAQ
-230 WGNNGVVSL
+230 NG
-239 SGDVRHANDY
+239 SGGGTVNLGSEKIKHSPY
-249 GPMPIAGAAGD
+249 GFLPTGGSFGD

-269 KTNNKWLLNGVLQT
+269 AQKQKWLINGVLQT
-283 GYPYSGR
+283 GNPYIGKS
-290 ENGFQLIRKDWFYD
+290 NGFQLVRKDWFYD
-304 DIYRGDT
+304 EIFAGDT
-311 HTVFFEPRSNGH
+311 HSVFYEPHQNGKY
-323 FSFTSNNNG
+323 FFNDNNNG
-332 TGTVTETNERV
+332 AGKIDAKHKHY
-343 SNPRLKVQ
+343 SLPYRLKTRTVQ
-351 TVRLFDESLNETDT
+351 LFNVSLSETAR
-365 EPVYA
+365 EPVYHA
-370 AGGVNQYRPRLN
+370 AGGVNSYRPRLN
-382 NGENLSFID
+382 NGENISFID
-391 YGNGKLILSTNINQG
+391 KGKGELILTSNINQG
-406 AGGLYFQGDFTVSP
+406 AGGLYFEGNFTVSP

-458 LHVQAKGKNQGSI
+458 LLVQAKGENQGSV

-480 DQREDNQGK
+480 DQQADDQGK

-557 TVTITGNESITQ
+557 TVTITGNKDITTTGNNNNLD
-569 PSGKNI
+569 SK
-575 NRLNYSKEIAYN
+575 KEIAYN
-587 GWFGEKDSTKTN
+587 GWFGEKDATKTN
-599 GRLNLNYQPAE
+599 GRLNLNYQPEE

-645 NHLGNGWSK
+645 NHLGSGWSK

-666 NDWINR
+666 NDWIDR

-712 PHHSHTICTRSDWTG
+712 PHQSHTICTRSDWTG
-727 LTNCVEKTIT
+727 LTSCTEKTIT
-737 DDKVIASLTNTDISG
+737 DDKVIASLSKTDIRG
-752 NVSLADYAHLN
+752 NVSLADHAHLN

-775 ANGDTRYTVSH
+775 AGGDTHYTVTR

-813 SASGNASFNLSNN
+813 SASDNASFNLSNN
-826 AAQNGSLTLSG
+826 AVQNGSLTLSD

-851 VSLADKAVFHFESS
+851 VSLADKAVFHFENS
-865 RFTGQIS
+865 RFTGKIS
-872 GDKDTALHLKDSEWT
+872 GGKDTALHLKDSEWT

-915 GAQTGSVSDTPRRRS
+915 GAQTGSAADAPRRRS

-969 GYRSDKLKLA
+969 GYRSGKLKLA

-998 SLEQLTVVEGKDNKP
+998 SLEQLTVVEGKDNTP

-1031 WRYQLIRKDGEFRLY
+1031 WRYQLIRKDGEFRLH

-1051 QELSDKLDQAG
+1051 QELSDKLGKAG
-1062 KTEAALAEKQAQL
+1062 ETEAALTAKQAQL
-1075 AAKQQEEEEKVRLK
+1075 AAKQQ
-1089 KAVIPGAVPS
+1089 
-1099 ESELNRLN
+1099 
-1107 AELEEAKKQ
+1107 
-1116 TAAAQAAQAEK
+1116 
-1127 EAAWAQA
+1127 
-1134 KTAAAE
+1134 
-1140 AGRRAE
+1140 
-1146 EADAGYRRG
+1146 
-1155 NTLEGAENAD
+1155 
-1165 AANLALAKAQI
+1165 
-1176 AEQTAKIDW
+1176 
-1185 AEAKLMRLNRIRDE
+1185 
-1199 REKAVAAAGEAKAL
+1199 
-1213 ADKIAETA
+1213 
-1221 KEKQDLQSMVLSL
+1221 
-1234 ANVKEELVITEA
+1234 
-1246 ELQNAK
+1246 
-1252 AERAGLEAKRAL
+1252 
-1264 LERRQSDKVQKEQEA
+1264 
-1279 QTALTAARQSE
+1279 
-1290 AAREGAAEAKKQAEK
+1290 AEK
-1305 DNAQTLDALNAA
+1305 DNAQSLDALIAA
-1317 GRDAA
+1317 GRDAT
-1322 EKAESVAELARQAG
+1322 EKAESVAEPARQAG

-1350 RAQADKD
+1350 RVQADKD

-1362 QREAETRPVTAAFRR
+1362 QREAETRPATTAFRR
-1377 TRRDLPQ
+1377 ARRDLPQ

-1477 RTENTFDDGIG
+1477 RTGNTFDDGIG

-1522 SDGIGGKI
+1522 SDGIRGKI

-1556 GATRYFVRK
+1556 GATRYFVQK

-1589 KADYPF
+1589 KADYSF

>member
-1 MKITDKR
+1 MKTTDKR
-8 TTETHRKTPKTGRI
+8 TTETHRKAPKTGRI

-98 RNGVAALVGD
+98 RNGVAALAGD

-129 GNPDQHRFSYQIVKR
+129 SNPDQHRFSYQIVKR
-144 NNYKPDNSHPYNGD
+144 NNYKAGTNGHPYGGD

-169 DAEPVEMTGDM
+169 DAEPVEMTSYMDGWKYADL
-180 RGNTYSDKE
+180 N
-189 KYPERV
+189 KYPDRV
-195 RIGSGHHYWR
+195 RIGAGRQYWR
-205 YDDDKHGDLSYSGA
+205 SDEDEPNNRESSYHIASA
-219 WLIGGNTHMQG
+219 YSWLVGGNTFAQ
-230 WGNNGVVSL
+230 NG
-239 SGDVRHANDY
+239 SGGGTVNLGSEKIKHSPY
-249 GPMPIAGAAGD
+249 GFLPTGGSFGD

-269 KTNNKWLLNGVLQT
+269 AQKQKWLINGVLQT
-283 GYPYSGR
+283 GNPYIGKS
-290 ENGFQLIRKDWFYD
+290 NGFQLVRKDWFYD
-304 DIYRGDT
+304 EIFAGDT
-311 HTVFFEPRSNGH
+311 HSVFYEPHQNGKY
-323 FSFTSNNNG
+323 FFNDNNNG
-332 TGTVTETNERV
+332 AGKIDAKHKHY
-343 SNPRLKVQ
+343 SLPYRLKTRTVQ
-351 TVRLFDESLNETDT
+351 LFNVSLSETAR
-365 EPVYA
+365 EPVYHA
-370 AGGVNQYRPRLN
+370 AGGVNSYRPRLN
-382 NGENLSFID
+382 NGENISFID
-391 YGNGKLILSTNINQG
+391 KGKGELILTSNINQG
-406 AGGLYFQGDFTVSP
+406 AGGLYFEGNFTVSP

-458 LHVQAKGKNQGSI
+458 LLVQAKGENQGSV

-480 DQREDNQGK
+480 DQQADDQGK

-557 TVTITGNESITQ
+557 TVTITGNKDITTTGNNNNLD
-569 PSGKNI
+569 SK
-575 NRLNYSKEIAYN
+575 KEIAYN
-587 GWFGEKDSTKTN
+587 GWFGEKDATKTN
-599 GRLNLNYQPAE
+599 GRLNLNYQPEE

-645 NHLGNGWSK
+645 NHLGSGWSK

-666 NDWINR
+666 NDWIDR

-712 PHHSHTICTRSDWTG
+712 PHQSHTICTRSDWTG
-727 LTNCVEKTIT
+727 LTSCTEKTIT
-737 DDKVIASLTNTDISG
+737 DDKVIASLSKTDIRG
-752 NVSLADYAHLN
+752 NVSLADHAHLN

-775 ANGDTRYTVSH
+775 AGGDTHYTVTR

-813 SASGNASFNLSNN
+813 SASDNASFNLSNN
-826 AAQNGSLTLSG
+826 AVQNGSLTLSD

-851 VSLADKAVFHFESS
+851 VSLADKAVFHFENS

-872 GDKDTALHLKDSEWT
+872 GGKDTALHLKDSEWT

-915 GAQTGSVSDTPRRRS
+915 GAQTGSAADAPRRRS

-969 GYRSDKLKLA
+969 GYRSGKLKLA

-998 SLEQLTVVEGKDNKP
+998 SLEQLTVVEGKDNTP

-1031 WRYQLIRKDGEFRLY
+1031 WRYQLIRKDGEFRLH

-1051 QELSDKLDQAG
+1051 QELSDKLGKAG
-1062 KTEAALAEKQAQL
+1062 ETEAALTAKQAQL
-1075 AAKQQEEEEKVRLK
+1075 AAKQQ
-1089 KAVIPGAVPS
+1089 
-1099 ESELNRLN
+1099 
-1107 AELEEAKKQ
+1107 
-1116 TAAAQAAQAEK
+1116 
-1127 EAAWAQA
+1127 
-1134 KTAAAE
+1134 
-1140 AGRRAE
+1140 
-1146 EADAGYRRG
+1146 
-1155 NTLEGAENAD
+1155 
-1165 AANLALAKAQI
+1165 
-1176 AEQTAKIDW
+1176 
-1185 AEAKLMRLNRIRDE
+1185 
-1199 REKAVAAAGEAKAL
+1199 
-1213 ADKIAETA
+1213 
-1221 KEKQDLQSMVLSL
+1221 
-1234 ANVKEELVITEA
+1234 
-1246 ELQNAK
+1246 
-1252 AERAGLEAKRAL
+1252 
-1264 LERRQSDKVQKEQEA
+1264 
-1279 QTALTAARQSE
+1279 
-1290 AAREGAAEAKKQAEK
+1290 AEK
-1305 DNAQTLDALNAA
+1305 DNAQSLDALIAA
-1317 GRDAA
+1317 GRDAT
-1322 EKAESVAELARQAG
+1322 EKAESVAEPARQAG

-1350 RAQADKD
+1350 RVQADKD

-1362 QREAETRPVTAAFRR
+1362 QREAETRPATTAFPRARR
-1377 TRRDLPQ
+1377 ARRDLPQ

-1477 RTENTFDDGIG
+1477 RTGNTFDDGIG

-1522 SDGIGGKI
+1522 SDGIRGKI

-1556 GATRYFVRK
+1556 GATRYFVQK

-1589 KADYPF
+1589 KADYSF

>member
-1 MKITDKR
+1 MKTTDKR
-8 TTETHRKTPKTGRI
+8 TTETHRKAPKTGRI

-98 RNGVAALVGD
+98 RNGVAALAGD

-129 GNPDQHRFSYQIVKR
+129 SNPDQHRFSYQIVKR
-144 NNYKPDNSHPYNGD
+144 NNYKAGTNGHPYGGD

-169 DAEPVEMTGDM
+169 DAEPVEMTSYMDGWKYADL
-180 RGNTYSDKE
+180 N
-189 KYPERV
+189 KYPDRV
-195 RIGSGHHYWR
+195 RIGAGRQYWR
-205 YDDDKHGDLSYSGA
+205 SDEDEPNNRESSYHIASA
-219 WLIGGNTHMQG
+219 YSWLVGGNTFAQ
-230 WGNNGVVSL
+230 NG
-239 SGDVRHANDY
+239 SGGGTVNLGSEKIKHSPY
-249 GPMPIAGAAGD
+249 GFLPTGGSFGD

-269 KTNNKWLLNGVLQT
+269 AQKQKWLINGVLQT
-283 GYPYSGR
+283 GNPYIGKS
-290 ENGFQLIRKDWFYD
+290 NGFQLVRKDWFYD
-304 DIYRGDT
+304 EIFAGDT
-311 HTVFFEPRSNGH
+311 HSVFYEPHQNGKY
-323 FSFTSNNNG
+323 FFNDNNNG
-332 TGTVTETNERV
+332 AGKIDAKHKHY
-343 SNPRLKVQ
+343 SLPYRLKTRTVQ
-351 TVRLFDESLNETDT
+351 LFNVSLSETAR
-365 EPVYA
+365 EPVYHA
-370 AGGVNQYRPRLN
+370 AGGVNSYRPRLN
-382 NGENLSFID
+382 NGENISFID
-391 YGNGKLILSTNINQG
+391 KGKGELILTSNINQG
-406 AGGLYFQGDFTVSP
+406 AGGLYFEGNFTVSP

-458 LHVQAKGKNQGSI
+458 LLVQAKGENQGSV

-480 DQREDNQGK
+480 DQQADDQGK

-557 TVTITGNESITQ
+557 TVTITGNKDITTTGNNNNLD
-569 PSGKNI
+569 SK
-575 NRLNYSKEIAYN
+575 KEIAYN
-587 GWFGEKDSTKTN
+587 GWFGEKDATKTN
-599 GRLNLNYQPAE
+599 GRLNLNYQPEE

-645 NHLGNGWSK
+645 NHLGSGWSK

-666 NDWINR
+666 NDWIDR

-712 PHHSHTICTRSDWTG
+712 PHQSHTICTRSDWTG
-727 LTNCVEKTIT
+727 LTSCTEKTIT
-737 DDKVIASLTNTDISG
+737 DDKVIASLSKTDIRG
-752 NVSLADYAHLN
+752 NVSLADHAHLN

-775 ANGDTRYTVSH
+775 AGGDTHYTVTR

-813 SASGNASFNLSNN
+813 SASDNASFNLSNN
-826 AAQNGSLTLSG
+826 AVQNGSLTLSD

-851 VSLADKAVFHFESS
+851 VSLADKAVFHFENS
-865 RFTGQIS
+865 RFTGKIS
-872 GDKDTALHLKDSEWT
+872 GGKDTALHLKDSEWT

-915 GAQTGSVSDTPRRRS
+915 GAQTGNAADAPRRRS

-969 GYRSDKLKLA
+969 GYRSGKLKLA

-998 SLEQLTVVEGKDNKP
+998 SLEQLTVVEGKDNTP

-1031 WRYQLIRKDGEFRLY
+1031 WRYQLIRKDGEFRLH

-1051 QELSDKLDQAG
+1051 QELSDKLGKAG
-1062 KTEAALAEKQAQL
+1062 ETEAALTAKQAQL
-1075 AAKQQEEEEKVRLK
+1075 AAKQQ
-1089 KAVIPGAVPS
+1089 
-1099 ESELNRLN
+1099 
-1107 AELEEAKKQ
+1107 
-1116 TAAAQAAQAEK
+1116 
-1127 EAAWAQA
+1127 
-1134 KTAAAE
+1134 
-1140 AGRRAE
+1140 
-1146 EADAGYRRG
+1146 
-1155 NTLEGAENAD
+1155 
-1165 AANLALAKAQI
+1165 
-1176 AEQTAKIDW
+1176 
-1185 AEAKLMRLNRIRDE
+1185 
-1199 REKAVAAAGEAKAL
+1199 
-1213 ADKIAETA
+1213 
-1221 KEKQDLQSMVLSL
+1221 
-1234 ANVKEELVITEA
+1234 
-1246 ELQNAK
+1246 
-1252 AERAGLEAKRAL
+1252 
-1264 LERRQSDKVQKEQEA
+1264 
-1279 QTALTAARQSE
+1279 
-1290 AAREGAAEAKKQAEK
+1290 AEK
-1305 DNAQTLDALNAA
+1305 DNAQSLDALIAA
-1317 GRDAA
+1317 GRDAT
-1322 EKAESVAELARQAG
+1322 EKAESVAEPARQAG

-1350 RAQADKD
+1350 RVQADKD

-1362 QREAETRPVTAAFRR
+1362 QREAETRPATTAFPRARR
-1377 TRRDLPQ
+1377 ARRDLPQ

-1477 RTENTFDDGIG
+1477 RTGNTFDDGIG

-1522 SDGIGGKI
+1522 SDGIRGKI

-1556 GATRYFVRK
+1556 GATRYFVQK

-1589 KADYPF
+1589 KADYSF

>member
-1 MKITDKR
+1 MKTTDKR
-8 TTETHRKTPKTGRI
+8 TTETHRKAPKTGRI

-37 LPQARAGHTYFG
+37 LPQAWAGHTYFG

-129 GNPDQHRFSYQIVKR
+129 SNPDQHRFSYQIVKR
-144 NNYKPDNSHPYNGD
+144 NNYKAGTNGHPYGGD

-169 DAEPVEMTGDM
+169 DAEPVEMTSDM

-195 RIGSGHHYWR
+195 RIGSGQQWQRTDEQQAKGDAYSSWLAGAYNWR
-205 YDDDKHGDLSYSGA
+205 IA
-219 WLIGGNTHMQG
+219 GNTHSQSG
-230 WGNNGVVSL
+230 AGNGTVNL
-239 SGDVRHANDY
+239 SGDITKSNNY
-249 GPMPIAGAAGD
+249 GPLPTAGSFGD

-269 KTNNKWLLNGVLQT
+269 AIKQKWLINGVLQT
-283 GYPYSGR
+283 GNPYLGAG
-290 ENGFQLIRKDWFYD
+290 NGFQLIRKDWFY
-304 DIYRGDT
+304 GN
-311 HTVFFEPRSNGH
+311 VFAEDLPITFLEPRSNGH
-323 FSFTSNNNG
+323 YSFSSNNNG
-332 TGTVTETNERV
+332 TGTVTQTNEKV
-343 SNPRLKVQ
+343 SMPRFKVRTVQLFNEALKAE
-351 TVRLFDESLNETDT
+351 DK

-370 AGGVNQYRPRLN
+370 AGGVNAYKPRLN
-382 NGENLSFID
+382 NGKNISFID
-391 YGNGKLILSTNINQG
+391 YAKGEVTFTNNINQG
-406 AGGLYFQGDFTVSP
+406 AGGLYFEGDFTVSSE
-420 KNNETWQGA
+420 NNATWQGA
-429 GVHISDGSTVTWKV
+429 GVHISEDSTVTWKV

-458 LHVQAKGKNQGSI
+458 LHVQAKGENQGSI

-480 DQREDNQGK
+480 DQQADENNK

-557 TVTITGNESITQ
+557 TVTITGNKDIATTGNNNSLD
-569 PSGKNI
+569 SK
-575 NRLNYSKEIAYN
+575 KEIAYN
-587 GWFGEKDSTKTN
+587 GWFGEKDTTKTN
-599 GRLNLNYQPAE
+599 GRLNLVYQPAAE
-610 ADRTLLLS
+610 DRTLLLS

-645 NHLGNGWSK
+645 NHLGSGWSK

-672 TFKAENFHIQGG
+672 TFKAENFQIKGG
-684 QAVVSRNVAKVEG
+684 QAVVSRNVAKVKG

-712 PHHSHTICTRSDWTG
+712 PHQSHTICTRSDWTG

-752 NVSLADYAHLN
+752 NVSLADHAHLN

-786 NATQNGNL
+786 NATQNGDL

-813 SASGNASFNLSNN
+813 SASGNASFNLSDH
-826 AAQNGSLTLSG
+826 AAQNGDLTLSG

-842 VSHSALNGN
+842 VSHSAFNGN
-851 VSLADKAVFHFESS
+851 VSLADKAVFHFENS
-865 RFTGQIS
+865 RLTGQIS
-872 GDKDTALHLKDSEWT
+872 GGKDTALHLKDSEWT

-915 GAQTGSVSDTPRRRS
+915 GAQTGSATDAPRRRS

-998 SLEQLTVVEGKDNKP
+998 SLDQLTVVEGKDNKP

-1031 WRYQLIRKDGEFRLY
+1031 WRYQLIRKDGEFRLH

-1051 QELSDKLDQAG
+1051 QELSDKLG
-1062 KTEAALAEKQAQL
+1062 K
-1075 AAKQQEEEEKVRLK
+1075 
-1089 KAVIPGAVPS
+1089 
-1099 ESELNRLN
+1099 
-1107 AELEEAKKQ
+1107 
-1116 TAAAQAAQAEK
+1116 
-1127 EAAWAQA
+1127 
-1134 KTAAAE
+1134 
-1140 AGRRAE
+1140 
-1146 EADAGYRRG
+1146 
-1155 NTLEGAENAD
+1155 
-1165 AANLALAKAQI
+1165 
-1176 AEQTAKIDW
+1176 
-1185 AEAKLMRLNRIRDE
+1185 
-1199 REKAVAAAGEAKAL
+1199 
-1213 ADKIAETA
+1213 
-1221 KEKQDLQSMVLSL
+1221 
-1234 ANVKEELVITEA
+1234 
-1246 ELQNAK
+1246 
-1252 AERAGLEAKRAL
+1252 
-1264 LERRQSDKVQKEQEA
+1264 
-1279 QTALTAARQSE
+1279 
-1290 AAREGAAEAKKQAEK
+1290 AEAKKQAGK
-1305 DNAQTLDALNAA
+1305 DNAQSLDALIAA
-1317 GRDAA
+1317 GRDAV
-1322 EKAESVAELARQAG
+1322 EKTESVAEPARQGG
-1336 GENAGIMQAEEEKK
+1336 GENVGIMQAEEEKK
-1350 RAQADKD
+1350 RVQADKD
-1357 TALAK
+1357 SALAK
-1362 QREAETRPVTAAFRR
+1362 QREAETRPATTAFPRARR
-1377 TRRDLPQ
+1377 ARRDLPQPQ

-1396 YANSGLSEFSATL
+1396 YTNSGLSEFSATL

-1509 GISAGAGFSSGSL
+1509 GISTGAGFSSGSL

-1556 GATRYFVRK
+1556 GATRYFVQK

-1589 KADYPF
+1589 KADYSF

>member
-1 MKITDKR
+1 MKTTDKR
-8 TTETHRKTPKTGRI
+8 TTETHRKAPKTGRI

-98 RNGVAALVGD
+98 RNGVAALAGD

-129 GNPDQHRFSYQIVKR
+129 SNPDQHRFSYQIVKR
-144 NNYKPDNSHPYNGD
+144 NNYKAGTNGHPYGGD

-169 DAEPVEMTGDM
+169 DAEPVEMTSYMDGWKYADL
-180 RGNTYSDKE
+180 N
-189 KYPERV
+189 KYPDRV
-195 RIGSGHHYWR
+195 RIGAGRQYWR
-205 YDDDKHGDLSYSGA
+205 SDEDEPNNRESSYHIASA
-219 WLIGGNTHMQG
+219 YSWLVGGNTFAQ
-230 WGNNGVVSL
+230 NG
-239 SGDVRHANDY
+239 SGGGTVNLGSEKIKHSPY
-249 GPMPIAGAAGD
+249 GFLPTGGSFGD

-269 KTNNKWLLNGVLQT
+269 AQKQKWLINGVLQT
-283 GYPYSGR
+283 GNPYIGKS
-290 ENGFQLIRKDWFYD
+290 NGFQLVRKDWFYD
-304 DIYRGDT
+304 EIFAGDT
-311 HTVFFEPRSNGH
+311 HSVFYEPHQNGKY
-323 FSFTSNNNG
+323 FFNDNNNG
-332 TGTVTETNERV
+332 AGKIDAKHKHY
-343 SNPRLKVQ
+343 SLPYRLKTRTVQ
-351 TVRLFDESLNETDT
+351 LFNVSLSETAR
-365 EPVYA
+365 EPVYHA
-370 AGGVNQYRPRLN
+370 AGGVNSYRPRLN
-382 NGENLSFID
+382 NGENISFID
-391 YGNGKLILSTNINQG
+391 KGKGELILTSNINQG
-406 AGGLYFQGDFTVSP
+406 AGGLYFEGNFTVSP

-458 LHVQAKGKNQGSI
+458 LLVQAKGENQGSV

-480 DQREDNQGK
+480 DQQADDQGK

-557 TVTITGNESITQ
+557 TVTITGNKDITTTGNNNNLD
-569 PSGKNI
+569 SK
-575 NRLNYSKEIAYN
+575 KEIAYN
-587 GWFGEKDSTKTN
+587 GWFGEKDATKTN
-599 GRLNLNYQPAE
+599 GRLNLNYQPEE

-645 NHLGNGWSK
+645 NHLGSGWSK

-666 NDWINR
+666 NDWIDR

-712 PHHSHTICTRSDWTG
+712 PHQSHTICTRSDWTG
-727 LTNCVEKTIT
+727 LTSCTEKTIT
-737 DDKVIASLTNTDISG
+737 DDKVIASLSKTDIRG
-752 NVSLADYAHLN
+752 NVSLADHAHLN

-775 ANGDTRYTVSH
+775 AGGDTHYTVTR

-813 SASGNASFNLSNN
+813 SASDNASFNLSNN
-826 AAQNGSLTLSG
+826 AVQNGSLTLSD

-851 VSLADKAVFHFESS
+851 VSLADKAVFHFENS
-865 RFTGQIS
+865 RFTGKIS
-872 GDKDTALHLKDSEWT
+872 GGKDTALHLKDSEWT

-915 GAQTGSVSDTPRRRS
+915 GAQTGSAADAPRRRS

-969 GYRSDKLKLA
+969 GYRSGKLKLA

-998 SLEQLTVVEGKDNKP
+998 SLEQLTVVEGKDNTP

-1031 WRYQLIRKDGEFRLY
+1031 WRYQLIRKDGEFRLH

-1051 QELSDKLDQAG
+1051 QELSDKLGKAG
-1062 KTEAALAEKQAQL
+1062 ETEAALTAKQAQL
-1075 AAKQQEEEEKVRLK
+1075 AAKQQ
-1089 KAVIPGAVPS
+1089 
-1099 ESELNRLN
+1099 
-1107 AELEEAKKQ
+1107 
-1116 TAAAQAAQAEK
+1116 
-1127 EAAWAQA
+1127 
-1134 KTAAAE
+1134 
-1140 AGRRAE
+1140 
-1146 EADAGYRRG
+1146 
-1155 NTLEGAENAD
+1155 
-1165 AANLALAKAQI
+1165 
-1176 AEQTAKIDW
+1176 
-1185 AEAKLMRLNRIRDE
+1185 
-1199 REKAVAAAGEAKAL
+1199 
-1213 ADKIAETA
+1213 
-1221 KEKQDLQSMVLSL
+1221 
-1234 ANVKEELVITEA
+1234 
-1246 ELQNAK
+1246 
-1252 AERAGLEAKRAL
+1252 
-1264 LERRQSDKVQKEQEA
+1264 
-1279 QTALTAARQSE
+1279 
-1290 AAREGAAEAKKQAEK
+1290 AEK
-1305 DNAQTLDALNAA
+1305 DNAQSLDALIAA
-1317 GRDAA
+1317 GRDAT
-1322 EKAESVAELARQAG
+1322 EKAESVAEPARQAG

-1350 RAQADKD
+1350 RVQADKD

-1362 QREAETRPVTAAFRR
+1362 QREAETQPATTAFPRARR
-1377 TRRDLPQ
+1377 ARRDLPQ

-1409 NSVFAV
+1409 NSVFSV

-1477 RTENTFDDGIG
+1477 RTGNTFDDGIG

-1522 SDGIGGKI
+1522 SDGIRGKI

-1556 GATRYFVRK
+1556 GATRYFVQK

-1589 KADYPF
+1589 KADYSF

>member
-1 MKITDKR
+1 
-8 TTETHRKTPKTGRI
+8 
-22 RFSPAYLAICLSFGI
+22 
-37 LPQARAGHTYFG
+37 
-49 INYQY
+49 
-54 YRDFAENKGK
+54 
-64 FAVGA
+64 
-69 KDIEVYNKKGELVGK
+69 
-84 SMTKAPMIDFSVVS
+84 
-98 RNGVAALVGD
+98 
-108 QYIVSVA
+108 
-115 HNGGYNNVD
+115 
-124 FGAEG
+124 
-129 GNPDQHRFSYQIVKR
+129 
-144 NNYKPDNSHPYNGD
+144 
-158 YHMPRLHKFVT
+158 MPRFKVRTVQLFNEALK
-169 DAEPVEMTGDM
+169 AE
-180 RGNTYSDKE
+180 DK
-189 KYPERV
+189 
-195 RIGSGHHYWR
+195 
-205 YDDDKHGDLSYSGA
+205 
-219 WLIGGNTHMQG
+219 
-230 WGNNGVVSL
+230 
-239 SGDVRHANDY
+239 
-249 GPMPIAGAAGD
+249 
-260 SGSPMFIYD
+260 
-269 KTNNKWLLNGVLQT
+269 
-283 GYPYSGR
+283 
-290 ENGFQLIRKDWFYD
+290 
-304 DIYRGDT
+304 
-311 HTVFFEPRSNGH
+311 
-323 FSFTSNNNG
+323 
-332 TGTVTETNERV
+332 
-343 SNPRLKVQ
+343 
-351 TVRLFDESLNETDT
+351 

-370 AGGVNQYRPRLN
+370 AGGVNAYKPRLN
-382 NGENLSFID
+382 NGKNISFID
-391 YGNGKLILSTNINQG
+391 YAKGEVTFTNNINQG
-406 AGGLYFQGDFTVSP
+406 AGGLYFEGDFTVSSE
-420 KNNETWQGA
+420 NNATWQGA
-429 GVHISDGSTVTWKV
+429 GVHISEDSTVTWKV

-458 LHVQAKGKNQGSI
+458 LHVQAKGENQGSI

-480 DQREDNQGK
+480 DQQADENNK

-557 TVTITGNESITQ
+557 TVTITGNKDITTTGNNN
-569 PSGKNI
+569 SLDSK
-575 NRLNYSKEIAYN
+575 KEIAYN

-599 GRLNLNYQPAE
+599 GRLNLVYQPAAE
-610 ADRTLLLS
+610 DRTLLLS

-645 NHLGNGWSK
+645 NHLNDHWSQK
-654 MEGIPQGEIVWD
+654 EGIPRGEIVWD
-666 NDWINR
+666 NDWIDR
-672 TFKAENFHIQGG
+672 TFKAENFLIKGG

-712 PHHSHTICTRSDWTG
+712 PHQSHTICTRSDWTG

-737 DDKVIASLTNTDISG
+737 DEKVIASLTNTDISG
-752 NVSLADYAHLN
+752 NVSLANHAHLN

-769 LNGNLS
+769 LNGNLT
-775 ANGDTRYTVSH
+775 AGGDTHYEVTH

-813 SASGNASFNLSNN
+813 SASGNASFNLSDH
-826 AAQNGSLTLSG
+826 AAQNGDLTLSG

-842 VSHSALNGN
+842 VSHSAFNGN
-851 VSLADKAVFHFESS
+851 VSLADKAVFHFENS
-865 RFTGQIS
+865 RLTGQIS
-872 GDKDTALHLKDSEWT
+872 GGKDTALHLKDSEWT

-915 GAQTGSVSDTPRRRS
+915 GAQTGSATDAPRRRS

-998 SLEQLTVVEGKDNKP
+998 SLDQLTVVEGKDNKP

-1031 WRYQLIRKDGEFRLY
+1031 WRYQLIRKDGEFRLH

-1051 QELSDKLDQAG
+1051 QELSDKLG
-1062 KTEAALAEKQAQL
+1062 K
-1075 AAKQQEEEEKVRLK
+1075 
-1089 KAVIPGAVPS
+1089 
-1099 ESELNRLN
+1099 
-1107 AELEEAKKQ
+1107 
-1116 TAAAQAAQAEK
+1116 
-1127 EAAWAQA
+1127 
-1134 KTAAAE
+1134 
-1140 AGRRAE
+1140 
-1146 EADAGYRRG
+1146 
-1155 NTLEGAENAD
+1155 
-1165 AANLALAKAQI
+1165 
-1176 AEQTAKIDW
+1176 
-1185 AEAKLMRLNRIRDE
+1185 
-1199 REKAVAAAGEAKAL
+1199 
-1213 ADKIAETA
+1213 
-1221 KEKQDLQSMVLSL
+1221 
-1234 ANVKEELVITEA
+1234 
-1246 ELQNAK
+1246 
-1252 AERAGLEAKRAL
+1252 
-1264 LERRQSDKVQKEQEA
+1264 
-1279 QTALTAARQSE
+1279 
-1290 AAREGAAEAKKQAEK
+1290 AEAKKQAGK
-1305 DNAQTLDALNAA
+1305 DNAQSLDALIAA
-1317 GRDAA
+1317 GRDAV
-1322 EKAESVAELARQAG
+1322 EKTESVAEPARQGG
-1336 GENAGIMQAEEEKK
+1336 GENVGIMQAEEEKK
-1350 RAQADKD
+1350 RVQADKD
-1357 TALAK
+1357 SALAK
-1362 QREAETRPVTAAFRR
+1362 QREAETRPATTAFPRARR
-1377 TRRDLPQ
+1377 ARRDLPQPQ

-1396 YANSGLSEFSATL
+1396 YTNSGLSEFSATL

-1509 GISAGAGFSSGSL
+1509 GISTGAGFSSGSL
-1522 SDGIGGKI
+1522 SDDIGSKI

-1556 GATRYFVRK
+1556 GATRYFVQK

-1589 KADYPF
+1589 KADYSF

>member
-1 MKITDKR
+1 MKTTDKR
-8 TTETHRKTPKTGRI
+8 TTETHRKAPKTGRI

-98 RNGVAALVGD
+98 RNGVAALAGD

-129 GNPDQHRFSYQIVKR
+129 SNPDQHRFSYQIVKR
-144 NNYKPDNSHPYNGD
+144 NNYKAGTNGHPYGGD

-169 DAEPVEMTGDM
+169 DAEPVEMTSYMDGWKYADL
-180 RGNTYSDKE
+180 N
-189 KYPERV
+189 KYPDRV
-195 RIGSGHHYWR
+195 RIGAGRQYWR
-205 YDDDKHGDLSYSGA
+205 SDEDEPNNRESSYHIASA
-219 WLIGGNTHMQG
+219 YSWLVGGNTFAQ
-230 WGNNGVVSL
+230 NG
-239 SGDVRHANDY
+239 SGGGTVNLGSEKIKHSPY
-249 GPMPIAGAAGD
+249 GFLPTGGSFGD

-269 KTNNKWLLNGVLQT
+269 AQKQKWLINGVLQT
-283 GYPYSGR
+283 GNPYIGKS
-290 ENGFQLIRKDWFYD
+290 NGFQLVRKDWFYD
-304 DIYRGDT
+304 EIFAGDT
-311 HTVFFEPRSNGH
+311 HSVFYEPHQNGKY
-323 FSFTSNNNG
+323 FFNDNNNG
-332 TGTVTETNERV
+332 AGKIDAKHKHY
-343 SNPRLKVQ
+343 SLPYRLKTRTVQ
-351 TVRLFDESLNETDT
+351 LFNVSLSETAR
-365 EPVYA
+365 EPVYHA
-370 AGGVNQYRPRLN
+370 AGGVNSYRPRLN
-382 NGENLSFID
+382 NGENISFID
-391 YGNGKLILSTNINQG
+391 KGKGELILTSNINQG
-406 AGGLYFQGDFTVSP
+406 AGGLYFEGNFTVSP

-458 LHVQAKGKNQGSI
+458 LLVQAKGENQGSV

-480 DQREDNQGK
+480 DQQADDQGK

-557 TVTITGNESITQ
+557 TVTITGNKDITTTGNNNNLD
-569 PSGKNI
+569 SK
-575 NRLNYSKEIAYN
+575 KEIAYN
-587 GWFGEKDSTKTN
+587 GWFGEKDATKTN
-599 GRLNLNYQPAE
+599 GRLNLNYQPEE

-645 NHLGNGWSK
+645 NHLGSGWSK

-666 NDWINR
+666 NDWIDR

-712 PHHSHTICTRSDWTG
+712 PHQSHTICTRSDWTG
-727 LTNCVEKTIT
+727 LTSCTEKTIT
-737 DDKVIASLTNTDISG
+737 DDKVIASLSKTDIRG
-752 NVSLADYAHLN
+752 NVSLADHAHLN

-775 ANGDTRYTVSH
+775 AGGDTHYTVTR

-813 SASGNASFNLSNN
+813 SASDNASFNLSNN
-826 AAQNGSLTLSG
+826 AVQNGSLTLSD

-851 VSLADKAVFHFESS
+851 VSLADKAVFHFENS
-865 RFTGQIS
+865 RFTGKIS
-872 GDKDTALHLKDSEWT
+872 GGKDTALHLKDSEWT

-915 GAQTGSVSDTPRRRS
+915 GAQTGSAADAPRRRS

-969 GYRSDKLKLA
+969 GYRSGKLKLA

-998 SLEQLTVVEGKDNKP
+998 SLEQLTVVEGKDNTP

-1031 WRYQLIRKDGEFRLY
+1031 WRYQLIRKDGEFRLH

-1051 QELSDKLDQAG
+1051 QELSDKLGKAG
-1062 KTEAALAEKQAQL
+1062 ETEAALTAKQAQL
-1075 AAKQQEEEEKVRLK
+1075 AAKQQ
-1089 KAVIPGAVPS
+1089 
-1099 ESELNRLN
+1099 
-1107 AELEEAKKQ
+1107 
-1116 TAAAQAAQAEK
+1116 
-1127 EAAWAQA
+1127 
-1134 KTAAAE
+1134 
-1140 AGRRAE
+1140 
-1146 EADAGYRRG
+1146 
-1155 NTLEGAENAD
+1155 
-1165 AANLALAKAQI
+1165 
-1176 AEQTAKIDW
+1176 
-1185 AEAKLMRLNRIRDE
+1185 
-1199 REKAVAAAGEAKAL
+1199 
-1213 ADKIAETA
+1213 
-1221 KEKQDLQSMVLSL
+1221 
-1234 ANVKEELVITEA
+1234 
-1246 ELQNAK
+1246 
-1252 AERAGLEAKRAL
+1252 
-1264 LERRQSDKVQKEQEA
+1264 
-1279 QTALTAARQSE
+1279 
-1290 AAREGAAEAKKQAEK
+1290 AEK
-1305 DNAQTLDALNAA
+1305 DNAQSLDALIAA
-1317 GRDAA
+1317 GRNAT
-1322 EKAESVAELARQAG
+1322 EKAESVAEPARQAG

-1350 RAQADKD
+1350 RVQADKD

-1362 QREAETRPVTAAFRR
+1362 QREAETRPATTAFPRA
-1377 TRRDLPQ
+1377 RRDLPQ

-1477 RTENTFDDGIG
+1477 RTGNTFDDGIG

-1522 SDGIGGKI
+1522 SDGIRGKI

-1556 GATRYFVRK
+1556 GATRYFVQK

-1589 KADYPF
+1589 KADYSF

>member
-1 MKITDKR
+1 M
-8 TTETHRKTPKTGRI
+8 
-22 RFSPAYLAICLSFGI
+22 I
-37 LPQARAGHTYFG
+37 L
-49 INYQY
+49 
-54 YRDFAENKGK
+54 
-64 FAVGA
+64 
-69 KDIEVYNKKGELVGK
+69 
-84 SMTKAPMIDFSVVS
+84 
-98 RNGVAALVGD
+98 
-108 QYIVSVA
+108 
-115 HNGGYNNVD
+115 
-124 FGAEG
+124 
-129 GNPDQHRFSYQIVKR
+129 
-144 NNYKPDNSHPYNGD
+144 
-158 YHMPRLHKFVT
+158 
-169 DAEPVEMTGDM
+169 
-180 RGNTYSDKE
+180 
-189 KYPERV
+189 
-195 RIGSGHHYWR
+195 
-205 YDDDKHGDLSYSGA
+205 
-219 WLIGGNTHMQG
+219 
-230 WGNNGVVSL
+230 
-239 SGDVRHANDY
+239 
-249 GPMPIAGAAGD
+249 
-260 SGSPMFIYD
+260 
-269 KTNNKWLLNGVLQT
+269 
-283 GYPYSGR
+283 
-290 ENGFQLIRKDWFYD
+290 
-304 DIYRGDT
+304 
-311 HTVFFEPRSNGH
+311 
-323 FSFTSNNNG
+323 TS
-332 TGTVTETNERV
+332 
-343 SNPRLKVQ
+343 
-351 TVRLFDESLNETDT
+351 
-365 EPVYA
+365 
-370 AGGVNQYRPRLN
+370 
-382 NGENLSFID
+382 
-391 YGNGKLILSTNINQG
+391 NINQG
-406 AGGLYFQGDFTVSP
+406 AGGLYFEGNFTVSP

-458 LHVQAKGKNQGSI
+458 LLVQAKGENQGSV

-480 DQREDNQGK
+480 DQQADDQGK

-557 TVTITGNESITQ
+557 TVTITGNKDITTTGNNNNLD
-569 PSGKNI
+569 SK
-575 NRLNYSKEIAYN
+575 KEIAYN
-587 GWFGEKDSTKTN
+587 GWFGEKDATKTN
-599 GRLNLNYQPAE
+599 GRLNLNYQPEE

-645 NHLGNGWSK
+645 NHLGSGWSK

-666 NDWINR
+666 NDWIDR

-712 PHHSHTICTRSDWTG
+712 PHQSHTICTRSDWTG
-727 LTNCVEKTIT
+727 LTSCTEKTIT
-737 DDKVIASLTNTDISG
+737 DDKVIASLSKTDIRG
-752 NVSLADYAHLN
+752 NVSLADHAHLN

-775 ANGDTRYTVSH
+775 AGGDTHYTVTR

-813 SASGNASFNLSNN
+813 SASDNASFNLSNN
-826 AAQNGSLTLSG
+826 AVQNGSLTLSD

-851 VSLADKAVFHFESS
+851 VSLADKAVFHFENS
-865 RFTGQIS
+865 RFTGKIS
-872 GDKDTALHLKDSEWT
+872 GGKDTALHLKDSEWT

-915 GAQTGSVSDTPRRRS
+915 GAQTGSAADAPRRRS

-969 GYRSDKLKLA
+969 GYRSGKLKLA

-998 SLEQLTVVEGKDNKP
+998 SLEQLTVVEGKDNTP

-1031 WRYQLIRKDGEFRLY
+1031 WRYQLIRKDGEFRLH

-1051 QELSDKLDQAG
+1051 QELSDKLGKAG
-1062 KTEAALAEKQAQL
+1062 ETEAALTAKQAQL
-1075 AAKQQEEEEKVRLK
+1075 AAKQQ
-1089 KAVIPGAVPS
+1089 
-1099 ESELNRLN
+1099 
-1107 AELEEAKKQ
+1107 
-1116 TAAAQAAQAEK
+1116 
-1127 EAAWAQA
+1127 
-1134 KTAAAE
+1134 
-1140 AGRRAE
+1140 
-1146 EADAGYRRG
+1146 
-1155 NTLEGAENAD
+1155 
-1165 AANLALAKAQI
+1165 
-1176 AEQTAKIDW
+1176 
-1185 AEAKLMRLNRIRDE
+1185 
-1199 REKAVAAAGEAKAL
+1199 
-1213 ADKIAETA
+1213 
-1221 KEKQDLQSMVLSL
+1221 
-1234 ANVKEELVITEA
+1234 
-1246 ELQNAK
+1246 
-1252 AERAGLEAKRAL
+1252 
-1264 LERRQSDKVQKEQEA
+1264 
-1279 QTALTAARQSE
+1279 
-1290 AAREGAAEAKKQAEK
+1290 AEK
-1305 DNAQTLDALNAA
+1305 DNAQSLDALIAA
-1317 GRDAA
+1317 GRDAT
-1322 EKAESVAELARQAG
+1322 EKAESVAEPARQAG

-1350 RAQADKD
+1350 RVQADKD

-1362 QREAETRPVTAAFRR
+1362 QREAETRPATTAFPRARR
-1377 TRRDLPQ
+1377 ARRDLPQ

-1522 SDGIGGKI
+1522 SDGIRGKI

-1556 GATRYFVRK
+1556 GATRYFVQK

-1589 KADYPF
+1589 KADYSF

>member
-1 MKITDKR
+1 
-8 TTETHRKTPKTGRI
+8 
-22 RFSPAYLAICLSFGI
+22 
-37 LPQARAGHTYFG
+37 
-49 INYQY
+49 
-54 YRDFAENKGK
+54 
-64 FAVGA
+64 
-69 KDIEVYNKKGELVGK
+69 
-84 SMTKAPMIDFSVVS
+84 
-98 RNGVAALVGD
+98 
-108 QYIVSVA
+108 
-115 HNGGYNNVD
+115 
-124 FGAEG
+124 
-129 GNPDQHRFSYQIVKR
+129 
-144 NNYKPDNSHPYNGD
+144 
-158 YHMPRLHKFVT
+158 MPRLHKFVT
-169 DAEPVEMTGDM
+169 DAEPVEMTSYMDGWKYADL
-180 RGNTYSDKE
+180 N
-189 KYPERV
+189 KYPDRV
-195 RIGSGHHYWR
+195 RIGAGRQYWR
-205 YDDDKHGDLSYSGA
+205 SDEDEPNNRESSYHIASA
-219 WLIGGNTHMQG
+219 YSWLVGGNTFAQ
-230 WGNNGVVSL
+230 NG
-239 SGDVRHANDY
+239 SGGGTVNLGSEKIKHSPY
-249 GPMPIAGAAGD
+249 GFLPTGGSFGD

-269 KTNNKWLLNGVLQT
+269 AQKQKWLINGVLQT
-283 GYPYSGR
+283 GNPYIGKS
-290 ENGFQLIRKDWFYD
+290 NGFQLVRKDWFYD
-304 DIYRGDT
+304 EIFAGDT
-311 HTVFFEPRSNGH
+311 HSVFYEPHQNGKY
-323 FSFTSNNNG
+323 FFNDNNNG
-332 TGTVTETNERV
+332 AGKIDAKHKHY
-343 SNPRLKVQ
+343 SLPYRLKTRTVQ
-351 TVRLFDESLNETDT
+351 LFNVSLSETAR
-365 EPVYA
+365 EPVYHA
-370 AGGVNQYRPRLN
+370 AGGVNSYRPRLN
-382 NGENLSFID
+382 NGENISFID
-391 YGNGKLILSTNINQG
+391 KGKGELILTSNINQG
-406 AGGLYFQGDFTVSP
+406 AGGLYFEGNFTVSP

-458 LHVQAKGKNQGSI
+458 LLVQAKGENQGSV

-480 DQREDNQGK
+480 DQQADDQGK

-557 TVTITGNESITQ
+557 TVTITGNKDITTTGNNNNLD
-569 PSGKNI
+569 SK
-575 NRLNYSKEIAYN
+575 KEIAYN
-587 GWFGEKDSTKTN
+587 GWFGEKDATKTN
-599 GRLNLNYQPAE
+599 GRLNLNYQPEE

-645 NHLGNGWSK
+645 NHLGSGWSK

-666 NDWINR
+666 NDWIDR

-712 PHHSHTICTRSDWTG
+712 PHQSHTICTRSDWTG
-727 LTNCVEKTIT
+727 LTSCTEKTIT
-737 DDKVIASLTNTDISG
+737 DDKVIASLSKTDIRG
-752 NVSLADYAHLN
+752 NVSLADHAHLN

-775 ANGDTRYTVSH
+775 AGGDTHYTVTR

-813 SASGNASFNLSNN
+813 SASDNASFNLSNN
-826 AAQNGSLTLSG
+826 AVQNGSLTLSD

-851 VSLADKAVFHFESS
+851 VSLADKAVFHFENS
-865 RFTGQIS
+865 RFTGKIS
-872 GDKDTALHLKDSEWT
+872 GGKDTALHLKDSEWT

-915 GAQTGSVSDTPRRRS
+915 GAQTGSAADAPRRRS

-969 GYRSDKLKLA
+969 GYRSGKLKLA

-998 SLEQLTVVEGKDNKP
+998 SLEQLTVVEGKDNTP

-1031 WRYQLIRKDGEFRLY
+1031 WRYQLIRKDGEFRLH

-1051 QELSDKLDQAG
+1051 QELSDKLGKAG
-1062 KTEAALAEKQAQL
+1062 ETEAALTAKQAQL
-1075 AAKQQEEEEKVRLK
+1075 AAKQQ
-1089 KAVIPGAVPS
+1089 
-1099 ESELNRLN
+1099 
-1107 AELEEAKKQ
+1107 
-1116 TAAAQAAQAEK
+1116 
-1127 EAAWAQA
+1127 
-1134 KTAAAE
+1134 
-1140 AGRRAE
+1140 
-1146 EADAGYRRG
+1146 
-1155 NTLEGAENAD
+1155 
-1165 AANLALAKAQI
+1165 
-1176 AEQTAKIDW
+1176 
-1185 AEAKLMRLNRIRDE
+1185 
-1199 REKAVAAAGEAKAL
+1199 
-1213 ADKIAETA
+1213 
-1221 KEKQDLQSMVLSL
+1221 
-1234 ANVKEELVITEA
+1234 
-1246 ELQNAK
+1246 
-1252 AERAGLEAKRAL
+1252 
-1264 LERRQSDKVQKEQEA
+1264 
-1279 QTALTAARQSE
+1279 
-1290 AAREGAAEAKKQAEK
+1290 AEK
-1305 DNAQTLDALNAA
+1305 DNAQSLDALIAA
-1317 GRDAA
+1317 GRDAT
-1322 EKAESVAELARQAG
+1322 EKAESVAEPARQAG

-1350 RAQADKD
+1350 RVQADKD

-1362 QREAETRPVTAAFRR
+1362 QREAETRPATTAFPRARR
-1377 TRRDLPQ
+1377 ARRDLPQ

-1477 RTENTFDDGIG
+1477 RTGNTFDDGIG

-1522 SDGIGGKI
+1522 SDGIRGKI

-1556 GATRYFVRK
+1556 GATRYFVQK

-1589 KADYPF
+1589 KADYSF

>member
-1 MKITDKR
+1 MKTTDKR
-8 TTETHRKTPKTGRI
+8 TTETHRKAPKTGRI

-98 RNGVAALVGD
+98 RNGVAALAGD

-129 GNPDQHRFSYQIVKR
+129 SNPDQHRFSYQIVKR
-144 NNYKPDNSHPYNGD
+144 NNYKAGTNGHPYGGD

-169 DAEPVEMTGDM
+169 DAEPVEMTSYMDGWKYADL
-180 RGNTYSDKE
+180 N
-189 KYPERV
+189 KYPDRV
-195 RIGSGHHYWR
+195 RIGAGRQYWR
-205 YDDDKHGDLSYSGA
+205 SDEDEPNNRESSYHIASA
-219 WLIGGNTHMQG
+219 YSWLVGGNTFAQ
-230 WGNNGVVSL
+230 NG
-239 SGDVRHANDY
+239 SGGGTVNLGSEKIKHSPY
-249 GPMPIAGAAGD
+249 GFLPTGGSFGD

-269 KTNNKWLLNGVLQT
+269 AQKQKWLINGVLQT
-283 GYPYSGR
+283 GNPYIGKS
-290 ENGFQLIRKDWFYD
+290 NGFQLVRKDWFYD
-304 DIYRGDT
+304 EIFAGDT
-311 HTVFFEPRSNGH
+311 HSVFYEPHQNGKY
-323 FSFTSNNNG
+323 FFNDNNNG
-332 TGTVTETNERV
+332 AGKIDAKHKHY
-343 SNPRLKVQ
+343 SLPYRLKTRTVQ
-351 TVRLFDESLNETDT
+351 LFNVSLSETAR
-365 EPVYA
+365 EPVYHA
-370 AGGVNQYRPRLN
+370 AGGVNSYRPRLN
-382 NGENLSFID
+382 NGENISFID
-391 YGNGKLILSTNINQG
+391 KGKGELILTSNINQG
-406 AGGLYFQGDFTVSP
+406 AGGLYFEGNFTVSP

-458 LHVQAKGKNQGSI
+458 LLVQAKGENQGSV

-480 DQREDNQGK
+480 DQQADDQGK

-557 TVTITGNESITQ
+557 TVTITGNKDITTTGNNNNLD
-569 PSGKNI
+569 SK
-575 NRLNYSKEIAYN
+575 KEIAYN
-587 GWFGEKDSTKTN
+587 GWFGEKDATKTN
-599 GRLNLNYQPAE
+599 GRLNLNYQPEE

-645 NHLGNGWSK
+645 NHLGSGWSK

-666 NDWINR
+666 NDWIDR

-712 PHHSHTICTRSDWTG
+712 PHQSHTICTRSDWTG
-727 LTNCVEKTIT
+727 LTSCTEKTIT
-737 DDKVIASLTNTDISG
+737 DDKVIASLSKTDIRG
-752 NVSLADYAHLN
+752 NVSLADHAHLN

-775 ANGDTRYTVSH
+775 AGGDTHYTVTR

-813 SASGNASFNLSNN
+813 SASDNASFNLSNN
-826 AAQNGSLTLSG
+826 AVQNGSLTLSD

-851 VSLADKAVFHFESS
+851 VSLADKAVFHFENS
-865 RFTGQIS
+865 RFTGKIS
-872 GDKDTALHLKDSEWT
+872 GGKDTALHLKDSEWT

-915 GAQTGSVSDTPRRRS
+915 GAQTGSAADAPRRRS

-969 GYRSDKLKLA
+969 GYRSGKLKLA

-998 SLEQLTVVEGKDNKP
+998 SLEQLTVVEGKDNTP

-1031 WRYQLIRKDGEFRLY
+1031 WRYQLIRKDGEFRLH

-1051 QELSDKLDQAG
+1051 QELSDKLGKAG
-1062 KTEAALAEKQAQL
+1062 ETEAALTAKQAQL
-1075 AAKQQEEEEKVRLK
+1075 AAKQQ
-1089 KAVIPGAVPS
+1089 
-1099 ESELNRLN
+1099 
-1107 AELEEAKKQ
+1107 
-1116 TAAAQAAQAEK
+1116 
-1127 EAAWAQA
+1127 
-1134 KTAAAE
+1134 
-1140 AGRRAE
+1140 
-1146 EADAGYRRG
+1146 
-1155 NTLEGAENAD
+1155 
-1165 AANLALAKAQI
+1165 
-1176 AEQTAKIDW
+1176 
-1185 AEAKLMRLNRIRDE
+1185 
-1199 REKAVAAAGEAKAL
+1199 
-1213 ADKIAETA
+1213 
-1221 KEKQDLQSMVLSL
+1221 
-1234 ANVKEELVITEA
+1234 
-1246 ELQNAK
+1246 
-1252 AERAGLEAKRAL
+1252 
-1264 LERRQSDKVQKEQEA
+1264 
-1279 QTALTAARQSE
+1279 
-1290 AAREGAAEAKKQAEK
+1290 AEK
-1305 DNAQTLDALNAA
+1305 DNAQSLDALIAA
-1317 GRDAA
+1317 GRDAT
-1322 EKAESVAELARQAG
+1322 EKAESVAEPARQAG

-1350 RAQADKD
+1350 RVQADKD

-1362 QREAETRPVTAAFRR
+1362 QREAETRPATTAFPRARR
-1377 TRRDLPQ
+1377 ARRDLPQ

-1477 RTENTFDDGIG
+1477 RTGNTFDDGIG

-1509 GISAGAGFSSGSL
+1509 GISAGAGFSSDSL
-1522 SDGIGGKI
+1522 SDGIRGKI

-1556 GATRYFVRK
+1556 GATRYFVQK

-1589 KADYPF
+1589 KADYSF

>member
-1 MKITDKR
+1 M
-8 TTETHRKTPKTGRI
+8 
-22 RFSPAYLAICLSFGI
+22 
-37 LPQARAGHTYFG
+37 
-49 INYQY
+49 
-54 YRDFAENKGK
+54 
-64 FAVGA
+64 
-69 KDIEVYNKKGELVGK
+69 
-84 SMTKAPMIDFSVVS
+84 
-98 RNGVAALVGD
+98 
-108 QYIVSVA
+108 
-115 HNGGYNNVD
+115 
-124 FGAEG
+124 
-129 GNPDQHRFSYQIVKR
+129 
-144 NNYKPDNSHPYNGD
+144 
-158 YHMPRLHKFVT
+158 
-169 DAEPVEMTGDM
+169 
-180 RGNTYSDKE
+180 
-189 KYPERV
+189 
-195 RIGSGHHYWR
+195 
-205 YDDDKHGDLSYSGA
+205 
-219 WLIGGNTHMQG
+219 
-230 WGNNGVVSL
+230 
-239 SGDVRHANDY
+239 
-249 GPMPIAGAAGD
+249 
-260 SGSPMFIYD
+260 
-269 KTNNKWLLNGVLQT
+269 
-283 GYPYSGR
+283 
-290 ENGFQLIRKDWFYD
+290 
-304 DIYRGDT
+304 
-311 HTVFFEPRSNGH
+311 
-323 FSFTSNNNG
+323 
-332 TGTVTETNERV
+332 
-343 SNPRLKVQ
+343 
-351 TVRLFDESLNETDT
+351 
-365 EPVYA
+365 
-370 AGGVNQYRPRLN
+370 
-382 NGENLSFID
+382 
-391 YGNGKLILSTNINQG
+391 
-406 AGGLYFQGDFTVSP
+406 
-420 KNNETWQGA
+420 
-429 GVHISDGSTVTWKV
+429 
-443 NGVANDRLSKIGKGT
+443 
-458 LHVQAKGKNQGSI
+458 
-471 SVGDGKVIL
+471 
-480 DQREDNQGK
+480 
-489 KQAFSE
+489 
-495 IGLVSGRGTVQLN
+495 
-508 ADNQFNPDKL
+508 
-518 YFGFRG
+518 
-524 GRLDLNGHSLSFHR
+524 
-538 IQNTDEGA
+538 
-546 MIVNHNQDKES
+546 
-557 TVTITGNESITQ
+557 
-569 PSGKNI
+569 
-575 NRLNYSKEIAYN
+575 
-587 GWFGEKDSTKTN
+587 
-599 GRLNLNYQPAE
+599 
-610 ADRTLLLS
+610 
-618 GGTNLNGNIT
+618 
-628 QTNGK
+628 
-633 LFFSGRP
+633 
-640 TPHAY
+640 
-645 NHLGNGWSK
+645 
-654 MEGIPQGEIVWD
+654 
-666 NDWINR
+666 
-672 TFKAENFHIQGG
+672 
-684 QAVVSRNVAKVEG
+684 VSRNVAKVKG

-712 PHHSHTICTRSDWTG
+712 PHQSHTICTRSDWTG

-737 DDKVIASLTNTDISG
+737 DDKVIASLTKTDISG
-752 NVSLADYAHLN
+752 NVDLADHAHLN

-813 SASGNASFNLSNN
+813 SASGNASFNLSDH
-826 AAQNGSLTLSG
+826 AVQNGSLTLSG

-872 GDKDTALHLKDSEWT
+872 GGKDTALHLKDSEWT

-915 GAQTGSVSDTPRRRS
+915 GAQTGSATDAPRRRSRRS

-941 SAESRFN
+941 SVESRFN

-993 GNEPV
+993 GNEPA

-1031 WRYQLIRKDGEFRLY
+1031 WRYQLIRKDGEFRLH

-1051 QELSDKLDQAG
+1051 QELSDKLG
-1062 KTEAALAEKQAQL
+1062 K
-1075 AAKQQEEEEKVRLK
+1075 
-1089 KAVIPGAVPS
+1089 
-1099 ESELNRLN
+1099 
-1107 AELEEAKKQ
+1107 
-1116 TAAAQAAQAEK
+1116 
-1127 EAAWAQA
+1127 
-1134 KTAAAE
+1134 
-1140 AGRRAE
+1140 
-1146 EADAGYRRG
+1146 
-1155 NTLEGAENAD
+1155 
-1165 AANLALAKAQI
+1165 
-1176 AEQTAKIDW
+1176 
-1185 AEAKLMRLNRIRDE
+1185 
-1199 REKAVAAAGEAKAL
+1199 
-1213 ADKIAETA
+1213 
-1221 KEKQDLQSMVLSL
+1221 
-1234 ANVKEELVITEA
+1234 
-1246 ELQNAK
+1246 
-1252 AERAGLEAKRAL
+1252 
-1264 LERRQSDKVQKEQEA
+1264 
-1279 QTALTAARQSE
+1279 
-1290 AAREGAAEAKKQAEK
+1290 AEAKKQAEK
-1305 DNAQTLDALNAA
+1305 DNAQSLDALIAA
-1317 GRDAA
+1317 GRDAV
-1322 EKAESVAELARQAG
+1322 EKTESVAEPARQAG
-1336 GENAGIMQAEEEKK
+1336 GENVGIMQAEEEKK
-1350 RAQADKD
+1350 RVQADKD

-1362 QREAETRPVTAAFRR
+1362 QREAETRPATTAFPRA
-1377 TRRDLPQ
+1377 RRDLPQLQPQ

-1503 IGRFDI
+1503 IDRFYI

-1556 GATRYFVRK
+1556 GATRYFVQK

-1589 KADYPF
+1589 KADYSF

>member
-1 MKITDKR
+1 MKTTDKR
-8 TTETHRKTPKTGRI
+8 TTETHRKAPKTGRI

-37 LPQARAGHTYFG
+37 LPQAWAGHTYFG

-129 GNPDQHRFSYQIVKR
+129 RNPDQHRFSYQIVKR

-169 DAEPVEMTGDM
+169 DAEPVEMTSDM

-332 TGTVTETNERV
+332 TGTVTETNEKV
-343 SNPRLKVQ
+343 SNPKLKVQ
-351 TVRLFDESLNETDT
+351 TVRLFDESLNETDK

-391 YGNGKLILSTNINQG
+391 YGNGKLILSNNINQG
-406 AGGLYFQGDFTVSP
+406 AGGLYFEGDFTVSP
-420 KNNETWQGA
+420 ENNETWQGA
-429 GVHISDGSTVTWKV
+429 GVHISEDSTVTWKV

-458 LHVQAKGKNQGSI
+458 LHVQAKGENQGSI
-471 SVGDGKVIL
+471 SVGDGTVIL
-480 DQREDNQGK
+480 DQQADDKGK

-546 MIVNHNQDKES
+546 MIVNHNATTTS

-587 GWFGEKDSTKTN
+587 GWFGEKDTTKTN
-599 GRLNLNYQPAE
+599 GRLNLVYQPAAE
-610 ADRTLLLS
+610 DRTLLLS

-645 NHLGNGWSK
+645 NHLNDHWSQK
-654 MEGIPQGEIVWD
+654 EGIPRGEIVWD

-672 TFKAENFHIQGG
+672 TFKAENFQIKGG
-684 QAVVSRNVAKVEG
+684 QAVVSRNVAKVKG

-712 PHHSHTICTRSDWTG
+712 PHQSHTICTRSDWTG

-737 DDKVIASLTNTDISG
+737 DDKVIASLTKTDISG
-752 NVSLADYAHLN
+752 NVDLADHAHLN

-813 SASGNASFNLSNN
+813 SASGNASFNLSDH
-826 AAQNGSLTLSG
+826 AVQNGSLTLSG

-872 GDKDTALHLKDSEWT
+872 GGKDTALHLKDSEWT

-915 GAQTGSVSDTPRRRS
+915 GAQTGSATDAPRRRSRRS

-941 SAESRFN
+941 SVESRFN

-993 GNEPV
+993 GNEPA

-1031 WRYQLIRKDGEFRLY
+1031 WRYQLIRKDGEFRLH

-1051 QELSDKLDQAG
+1051 QELSDKLG
-1062 KTEAALAEKQAQL
+1062 K
-1075 AAKQQEEEEKVRLK
+1075 
-1089 KAVIPGAVPS
+1089 
-1099 ESELNRLN
+1099 
-1107 AELEEAKKQ
+1107 
-1116 TAAAQAAQAEK
+1116 
-1127 EAAWAQA
+1127 
-1134 KTAAAE
+1134 
-1140 AGRRAE
+1140 
-1146 EADAGYRRG
+1146 
-1155 NTLEGAENAD
+1155 
-1165 AANLALAKAQI
+1165 
-1176 AEQTAKIDW
+1176 
-1185 AEAKLMRLNRIRDE
+1185 
-1199 REKAVAAAGEAKAL
+1199 
-1213 ADKIAETA
+1213 
-1221 KEKQDLQSMVLSL
+1221 
-1234 ANVKEELVITEA
+1234 
-1246 ELQNAK
+1246 
-1252 AERAGLEAKRAL
+1252 
-1264 LERRQSDKVQKEQEA
+1264 
-1279 QTALTAARQSE
+1279 
-1290 AAREGAAEAKKQAEK
+1290 AEAKKQAEK
-1305 DNAQTLDALNAA
+1305 DNAQSLDALIAA
-1317 GRDAA
+1317 GRDAV
-1322 EKAESVAELARQAG
+1322 EKTESVAEPARQAG
-1336 GENAGIMQAEEEKK
+1336 GENVGIMQAEEEKK
-1350 RAQADKD
+1350 RVQADKD

-1362 QREAETRPVTAAFRR
+1362 QREAETRPATTAFPRARR
-1377 TRRDLPQ
+1377 ARRDLPQLQPQ

-1503 IGRFDI
+1503 IDRFYI

-1556 GATRYFVRK
+1556 GATRYFVQK

-1589 KADYPF
+1589 KADYSF

>member
-1 MKITDKR
+1 MKTTDKR
-8 TTETHRKTPKTGRI
+8 TTETHRKAPKTGRI

-98 RNGVAALVGD
+98 RNGVAALAGD

-129 GNPDQHRFSYQIVKR
+129 SNPDQHRFSYQIVKR
-144 NNYKPDNSHPYNGD
+144 NNYKAGTNGHPYGGD

-169 DAEPVEMTGDM
+169 DAEPVEMTSYMDGWKYADL
-180 RGNTYSDKE
+180 N
-189 KYPERV
+189 KYPDRV
-195 RIGSGHHYWR
+195 RIGAGRQYWR
-205 YDDDKHGDLSYSGA
+205 SDEDEPNNRESSYHIASA
-219 WLIGGNTHMQG
+219 YSWLVGGNTFAQ
-230 WGNNGVVSL
+230 NG
-239 SGDVRHANDY
+239 SGGGTVNLGSEKIKHSPY
-249 GPMPIAGAAGD
+249 GFLPTGGSFGD

-269 KTNNKWLLNGVLQT
+269 AQKQKWLINGVLQT
-283 GYPYSGR
+283 GNPYIGKS
-290 ENGFQLIRKDWFYD
+290 NGFQLVRKDWFYD
-304 DIYRGDT
+304 EIFAGDT
-311 HTVFFEPRSNGH
+311 HSVFYEPHQNGKY
-323 FSFTSNNNG
+323 FFNDNNNG
-332 TGTVTETNERV
+332 AGKIDAKHKHY
-343 SNPRLKVQ
+343 SLPYRLKTRTVQ
-351 TVRLFDESLNETDT
+351 LFNVSLSETAR
-365 EPVYA
+365 EPVYHA
-370 AGGVNQYRPRLN
+370 AGGVNSYRPRLN
-382 NGENLSFID
+382 NGENISFID
-391 YGNGKLILSTNINQG
+391 KGKGELILTSNINQG
-406 AGGLYFQGDFTVSP
+406 AGGLYFEGNFTVSP

-458 LHVQAKGKNQGSI
+458 LLVQAKGENQGSV

-480 DQREDNQGK
+480 DQQADDQGK

-557 TVTITGNESITQ
+557 TVTITGNKDITTTGNNNNLD
-569 PSGKNI
+569 SK
-575 NRLNYSKEIAYN
+575 KEIAYN
-587 GWFGEKDSTKTN
+587 GWFGEKDATKTN
-599 GRLNLNYQPAE
+599 GRLNLNYQPEE

-645 NHLGNGWSK
+645 NHLGSGWSK

-666 NDWINR
+666 NDWIDR

-712 PHHSHTICTRSDWTG
+712 PHQSHTICTRSDWTG
-727 LTNCVEKTIT
+727 LTSCTEKTIT
-737 DDKVIASLTNTDISG
+737 DDKVIASLSKTDIRG
-752 NVSLADYAHLN
+752 NVSLADHAHLN

-775 ANGDTRYTVSH
+775 AGGDTHYTVTR

-813 SASGNASFNLSNN
+813 SASDNASFNLSNN
-826 AAQNGSLTLSG
+826 AVQNGSLTLSD

-851 VSLADKAVFHFESS
+851 VSLADKAVFHFENS
-865 RFTGQIS
+865 RFTGKIS
-872 GDKDTALHLKDSEWT
+872 GGKDTALHLKDSEWT

-915 GAQTGSVSDTPRRRS
+915 GAQTGSAADAPRRRS

-969 GYRSDKLKLA
+969 GYRSGKLKLA

-998 SLEQLTVVEGKDNKP
+998 SLEQLTVVEGKDNTP

-1031 WRYQLIRKDGEFRLY
+1031 WRYQLIRKDGEFRLH

-1051 QELSDKLDQAG
+1051 QELSDKLGKAG
-1062 KTEAALAEKQAQL
+1062 ETEAALTAKQAQL
-1075 AAKQQEEEEKVRLK
+1075 AAKQQ
-1089 KAVIPGAVPS
+1089 
-1099 ESELNRLN
+1099 
-1107 AELEEAKKQ
+1107 
-1116 TAAAQAAQAEK
+1116 
-1127 EAAWAQA
+1127 
-1134 KTAAAE
+1134 
-1140 AGRRAE
+1140 
-1146 EADAGYRRG
+1146 
-1155 NTLEGAENAD
+1155 
-1165 AANLALAKAQI
+1165 
-1176 AEQTAKIDW
+1176 
-1185 AEAKLMRLNRIRDE
+1185 
-1199 REKAVAAAGEAKAL
+1199 
-1213 ADKIAETA
+1213 
-1221 KEKQDLQSMVLSL
+1221 
-1234 ANVKEELVITEA
+1234 
-1246 ELQNAK
+1246 
-1252 AERAGLEAKRAL
+1252 
-1264 LERRQSDKVQKEQEA
+1264 
-1279 QTALTAARQSE
+1279 
-1290 AAREGAAEAKKQAEK
+1290 AEK
-1305 DNAQTLDALNAA
+1305 DNAQSLDALIAA
-1317 GRDAA
+1317 GRDAT
-1322 EKAESVAELARQAG
+1322 EKAESVAEPARQAG

-1350 RAQADKD
+1350 RVQADKD

-1362 QREAETRPVTAAFRR
+1362 QREAETRPATTAFPRARR
-1377 TRRDLPQ
+1377 ARRDLPQ

-1477 RTENTFDDGIG
+1477 RTGNTFDDGIG

-1522 SDGIGGKI
+1522 SDGIRGKI

-1556 GATRYFVRK
+1556 GATRYFVQK

-1589 KADYPF
+1589 KADYSF

-1635 RSAEWGVNA
+1635 RSAEWGINA

>member
-1 MKITDKR
+1 MKTTDKR
-8 TTETHRKTPKTGRI
+8 TTETHRKAPKTGRI

-37 LPQARAGHTYFG
+37 FPQAWAGHTYFG

-129 GNPDQHRFSYQIVKR
+129 RNPDQHRFSYQIVKR
-144 NNYKPDNSHPYNGD
+144 NNYQKDTKHYYHED
-158 YHMPRLHKFVT
+158 YHNPRLNKFVT
-169 DAEPVEMTGDM
+169 DAAPVEMTINM
-180 RGNTYSDKE
+180 NGNTYGNITD
-189 KYPERV
+189 YPDRV
-195 RIGSGHHYWR
+195 RIGSGRQYWH
-205 YDDDKHGDLSYSGA
+205 KKNGNPQQIFGSYSYRIA
-219 WLIGGNTHMQG
+219 GNTHNQVG
-230 WGNNGVVSL
+230 GSDGHVSL
-239 SGDVRHANDY
+239 NGDVKKPNNY
-249 GPMPIAGAAGD
+249 GPLPTGVSFGD

-269 KTNNKWLLNGVLQT
+269 AKKQKWLINGVLREGNPYQGT
-283 GYPYSGR
+283 HNGYP
-290 ENGFQLIRKDWFYD
+290 IVRKAYLTKIQD
-304 DIYRGDT
+304 GDT
-311 HTVFFEPRSNGH
+311 GASIYDMVGGASYLWEAKELGKSTINRKHITFGEYVE
-323 FSFTSNNNG
+323 
-332 TGTVTETNERV
+332 
-343 SNPRLKVQ
+343 
-351 TVRLFDESLNETDT
+351 
-365 EPVYA
+365 
-370 AGGVNQYRPRLN
+370 GGV
-382 NGENLSFID
+382 
-391 YGNGKLILSTNINQG
+391 GKLTLKSNIDQG
-406 AGGLYFQGDFTVSP
+406 AGGLYFEGDFIVSP
-420 KNNETWQGA
+420 TQNETWKGA
-429 GVHISDGSTVTWKV
+429 GISISDESTIIWKV

-458 LHVQAKGKNQGSI
+458 LHVQAKGENQGSI

-480 DQREDNQGK
+480 DQQADENNK

-557 TVTITGNESITQ
+557 TVTITGNKDIATTGNNNSLD
-569 PSGKNI
+569 SK
-575 NRLNYSKEIAYN
+575 KEIAYN
-587 GWFGEKDSTKTN
+587 GWFGEKDTTKTN
-599 GRLNLNYQPAE
+599 GRLNLVYQPAAE
-610 ADRTLLLS
+610 DRTLLLS

-645 NHLGNGWSK
+645 NHLNDHWSQK
-654 MEGIPQGEIVWD
+654 EGIPRGEIVWD
-666 NDWINR
+666 NDWIDR
-672 TFKAENFHIQGG
+672 TFKAENFLIKGG

-712 PHHSHTICTRSDWTG
+712 PHQSHTICTRSDWTG

-737 DDKVIASLTNTDISG
+737 DEKVIASLTNTDISG
-752 NVSLADYAHLN
+752 NVSLANHAHLN

-769 LNGNLS
+769 LNGNLT
-775 ANGDTRYTVSH
+775 AGGDTHYEVTH
-786 NATQNGNL
+786 NATQSGNL

-813 SASGNASFNLSNN
+813 SASGSASFNLSNN
-826 AAQNGSLTLSG
+826 AVQNGSLTLSG

-851 VSLADKAVFHFESS
+851 VSLADKAVFHFENS
-865 RFTGQIS
+865 RLTGQIS
-872 GDKDTALHLKDSEWT
+872 GGKDTALHLKDSEWT

-930 RRSLLSVTPPT
+930 RRSRRSLLSVTPPT
-941 SAESRFN
+941 SVESRFN

-998 SLEQLTVVEGKDNKP
+998 SLDQLTVVEGKDNKP

-1031 WRYQLIRKDGEFRLY
+1031 WRYQLIRKDGEFRLH

-1051 QELSDKLDQAG
+1051 QELSDKLG
-1062 KTEAALAEKQAQL
+1062 K
-1075 AAKQQEEEEKVRLK
+1075 
-1089 KAVIPGAVPS
+1089 
-1099 ESELNRLN
+1099 
-1107 AELEEAKKQ
+1107 
-1116 TAAAQAAQAEK
+1116 
-1127 EAAWAQA
+1127 
-1134 KTAAAE
+1134 
-1140 AGRRAE
+1140 
-1146 EADAGYRRG
+1146 
-1155 NTLEGAENAD
+1155 
-1165 AANLALAKAQI
+1165 
-1176 AEQTAKIDW
+1176 
-1185 AEAKLMRLNRIRDE
+1185 
-1199 REKAVAAAGEAKAL
+1199 
-1213 ADKIAETA
+1213 
-1221 KEKQDLQSMVLSL
+1221 
-1234 ANVKEELVITEA
+1234 
-1246 ELQNAK
+1246 
-1252 AERAGLEAKRAL
+1252 
-1264 LERRQSDKVQKEQEA
+1264 
-1279 QTALTAARQSE
+1279 
-1290 AAREGAAEAKKQAEK
+1290 AEAKKQAGK
-1305 DNAQTLDALNAA
+1305 DNAQSLDALIAA
-1317 GRDAA
+1317 GRDAV
-1322 EKAESVAELARQAG
+1322 EKTESVAEPARQAG
-1336 GENAGIMQAEEEKK
+1336 GENVGIMQAEEEKK
-1350 RAQADKD
+1350 RVQADKD

-1362 QREAETRPVTAAFRR
+1362 QREAEIRPATTAFPRA
-1377 TRRDLPQ
+1377 RRDLPQPQQPQ

-1503 IGRFDI
+1503 IDRFYI

-1556 GATRYFVRK
+1556 GATRYFVQK

-1589 KADYPF
+1589 KADYSF

>member
-1 MKITDKR
+1 M
-8 TTETHRKTPKTGRI
+8 G
-22 RFSPAYLAICLSFGI
+22 
-37 LPQARAGHTYFG
+37 
-49 INYQY
+49 
-54 YRDFAENKGK
+54 GK
-64 FAVGA
+64 YA
-69 KDIEVYNKKGELVGK
+69 DLN
-84 SMTKAPMIDFSVVS
+84 
-98 RNGVAALVGD
+98 
-108 QYIVSVA
+108 
-115 HNGGYNNVD
+115 
-124 FGAEG
+124 
-129 GNPDQHRFSYQIVKR
+129 
-144 NNYKPDNSHPYNGD
+144 
-158 YHMPRLHKFVT
+158 
-169 DAEPVEMTGDM
+169 
-180 RGNTYSDKE
+180 
-189 KYPERV
+189 KYPDRV
-195 RIGSGHHYWR
+195 RIGAGRQYWR
-205 YDDDKHGDLSYSGA
+205 SDEDEPNNRESSYHIASA
-219 WLIGGNTHMQG
+219 YSWLVGGNTFAQ
-230 WGNNGVVSL
+230 NG
-239 SGDVRHANDY
+239 SGGGTVNLGSEKIKHSPY
-249 GPMPIAGAAGD
+249 GFLPTGGSFGD

-269 KTNNKWLLNGVLQT
+269 AQKQKWLINGVLQT
-283 GYPYSGR
+283 GNPYIGKS
-290 ENGFQLIRKDWFYD
+290 NGFQLVRKDWFYD
-304 DIYRGDT
+304 EIFAGDT
-311 HTVFFEPRSNGH
+311 HSVFYEPHQNGKY
-323 FSFTSNNNG
+323 FFNDNNNG
-332 TGTVTETNERV
+332 AGKIDAKHKHY
-343 SNPRLKVQ
+343 SLPYRLKTRTVQ
-351 TVRLFDESLNETDT
+351 LFNVSLSETAR
-365 EPVYA
+365 EPVYHA
-370 AGGVNQYRPRLN
+370 AGGVNSYRPRLN
-382 NGENLSFID
+382 NGENISFID
-391 YGNGKLILSTNINQG
+391 KGKGELILTSNINQG
-406 AGGLYFQGDFTVSP
+406 AGGLYFEGNFTVSP

-458 LHVQAKGKNQGSI
+458 LLVQAKGENQGSV

-480 DQREDNQGK
+480 DQQADDQGK
-489 KQAFSE
+489 KQAFNE

-557 TVTITGNESITQ
+557 TVTITGNKDITTTGNNNNLD
-569 PSGKNI
+569 SK
-575 NRLNYSKEIAYN
+575 KEIAYN
-587 GWFGEKDSTKTN
+587 GWFGEKDATKTN
-599 GRLNLNYQPAE
+599 GRLNLNYQPEE

-645 NHLGNGWSK
+645 NHLGSGWSK

-666 NDWINR
+666 NDWIDR

-712 PHHSHTICTRSDWTG
+712 PHQSHTICTRSDWTG
-727 LTNCVEKTIT
+727 LTSCTEKTIT
-737 DDKVIASLTNTDISG
+737 DDKVIASLSKTDIRG
-752 NVSLADYAHLN
+752 NVSLADHAHLN

-775 ANGDTRYTVSH
+775 AGGDTHYTVTR

-813 SASGNASFNLSNN
+813 SASDNASFNLSNN
-826 AAQNGSLTLSG
+826 AVQNGSLTLSD

-851 VSLADKAVFHFESS
+851 VSLADKAVFHFENS
-865 RFTGQIS
+865 RFTGKIS
-872 GDKDTALHLKDSEWT
+872 GGKDTALHLKDSEWT

-915 GAQTGSVSDTPRRRS
+915 GAQTGSAADAPRRRS

-969 GYRSDKLKLA
+969 GYRSGKLKLA

-998 SLEQLTVVEGKDNKP
+998 SLEQLTVVEGKDNTP

-1031 WRYQLIRKDGEFRLY
+1031 WRYQLIRKDGEFRLH

-1051 QELSDKLDQAG
+1051 QELSDKLGKAG
-1062 KTEAALAEKQAQL
+1062 ETEAALTAKQAQL
-1075 AAKQQEEEEKVRLK
+1075 AAKQQ
-1089 KAVIPGAVPS
+1089 
-1099 ESELNRLN
+1099 
-1107 AELEEAKKQ
+1107 
-1116 TAAAQAAQAEK
+1116 
-1127 EAAWAQA
+1127 
-1134 KTAAAE
+1134 
-1140 AGRRAE
+1140 
-1146 EADAGYRRG
+1146 
-1155 NTLEGAENAD
+1155 
-1165 AANLALAKAQI
+1165 
-1176 AEQTAKIDW
+1176 
-1185 AEAKLMRLNRIRDE
+1185 
-1199 REKAVAAAGEAKAL
+1199 
-1213 ADKIAETA
+1213 
-1221 KEKQDLQSMVLSL
+1221 
-1234 ANVKEELVITEA
+1234 
-1246 ELQNAK
+1246 
-1252 AERAGLEAKRAL
+1252 
-1264 LERRQSDKVQKEQEA
+1264 
-1279 QTALTAARQSE
+1279 
-1290 AAREGAAEAKKQAEK
+1290 AEK
-1305 DNAQTLDALNAA
+1305 DNAQSLDALIAA
-1317 GRDAA
+1317 GRNAT
-1322 EKAESVAELARQAG
+1322 EKAESVAEPARQAG

-1350 RAQADKD
+1350 RVQADKD

-1362 QREAETRPVTAAFRR
+1362 QREAETRPATTAFPRARR
-1377 TRRDLPQ
+1377 ARRDLPQ

-1477 RTENTFDDGIG
+1477 RTGNTFDDGIG

-1522 SDGIGGKI
+1522 SDGIRGKI

-1556 GATRYFVRK
+1556 GATRYFVQK

-1589 KADYPF
+1589 KADYSF

>member
-1 MKITDKR
+1 MKTTDKR
-8 TTETHRKTPKTGRI
+8 TTETHRKAPKTGRI

-37 LPQARAGHTYFG
+37 LPQAWAGHTYFG

-129 GNPDQHRFSYQIVKR
+129 SNPDQHRFSYQIVKR
-144 NNYKPDNSHPYNGD
+144 NNYQKDTKHYYHED
-158 YHMPRLHKFVT
+158 YHNPRLNKFVT
-169 DAEPVEMTGDM
+169 DAAPVEMTINM
-180 RGNTYSDKE
+180 NGNTYGNITD
-189 KYPERV
+189 YPDRV
-195 RIGSGHHYWR
+195 RIGSGRQYWH
-205 YDDDKHGDLSYSGA
+205 KKNGNPQQIFGSYSYRIA
-219 WLIGGNTHMQG
+219 GNTHNQVG
-230 WGNNGVVSL
+230 GSDGHVSL
-239 SGDVRHANDY
+239 NGDVKKPNNY
-249 GPMPIAGAAGD
+249 GPLPTGVSFGD

-269 KTNNKWLLNGVLQT
+269 AKKQKWLINGVLREGNPYQGT
-283 GYPYSGR
+283 HNGYP
-290 ENGFQLIRKDWFYD
+290 IVRKAYLTKIQD
-304 DIYRGDT
+304 GDT
-311 HTVFFEPRSNGH
+311 GASIYDMVGGASYLWEAKELGKSTINRKHITFGEYVE
-323 FSFTSNNNG
+323 
-332 TGTVTETNERV
+332 
-343 SNPRLKVQ
+343 
-351 TVRLFDESLNETDT
+351 
-365 EPVYA
+365 
-370 AGGVNQYRPRLN
+370 GGV
-382 NGENLSFID
+382 
-391 YGNGKLILSTNINQG
+391 GKLTLKSNIDQG
-406 AGGLYFQGDFTVSP
+406 AGGLYFEGDFIVSP
-420 KNNETWQGA
+420 TQNETWKGA
-429 GVHISDGSTVTWKV
+429 GISISDESTIIWKV

-458 LHVQAKGKNQGSI
+458 LHVQAKGENQGSI

-480 DQREDNQGK
+480 DQQADENNK

-557 TVTITGNESITQ
+557 TVTITGNKDIATTGNNNSLD
-569 PSGKNI
+569 SK
-575 NRLNYSKEIAYN
+575 KEIAYN
-587 GWFGEKDSTKTN
+587 GWFGEKDTTKTN
-599 GRLNLNYQPAE
+599 GRLNLVYQPAAE
-610 ADRTLLLS
+610 DRTLLLS

-645 NHLGNGWSK
+645 NHLGSGWSK

-684 QAVVSRNVAKVEG
+684 QAVISRNVAKVEG

-712 PHHSHTICTRSDWTG
+712 PHQSHTICTRSDWTG

-737 DDKVIASLTNTDISG
+737 DDKVIASLTKTDISG
-752 NVSLADYAHLN
+752 NVSLADHAHLN

-786 NATQNGNL
+786 NATQNGDL

-826 AAQNGSLTLSG
+826 AVQNGSLTLSD

-872 GDKDTALHLKDSEWT
+872 GGKDTALHLKDSEWT

-915 GAQTGSVSDTPRRRS
+915 GAQTGSATDAPRRRSRRS

-941 SAESRFN
+941 SVESRFN

-993 GNEPV
+993 GNEPA

-1031 WRYQLIRKDGEFRLY
+1031 WRYQLIRKDGEFRLH

-1051 QELSDKLDQAG
+1051 QELSDKLG
-1062 KTEAALAEKQAQL
+1062 K
-1075 AAKQQEEEEKVRLK
+1075 
-1089 KAVIPGAVPS
+1089 
-1099 ESELNRLN
+1099 
-1107 AELEEAKKQ
+1107 
-1116 TAAAQAAQAEK
+1116 
-1127 EAAWAQA
+1127 
-1134 KTAAAE
+1134 
-1140 AGRRAE
+1140 
-1146 EADAGYRRG
+1146 
-1155 NTLEGAENAD
+1155 
-1165 AANLALAKAQI
+1165 
-1176 AEQTAKIDW
+1176 
-1185 AEAKLMRLNRIRDE
+1185 
-1199 REKAVAAAGEAKAL
+1199 
-1213 ADKIAETA
+1213 
-1221 KEKQDLQSMVLSL
+1221 
-1234 ANVKEELVITEA
+1234 
-1246 ELQNAK
+1246 
-1252 AERAGLEAKRAL
+1252 
-1264 LERRQSDKVQKEQEA
+1264 
-1279 QTALTAARQSE
+1279 
-1290 AAREGAAEAKKQAEK
+1290 AEAKKQAEK
-1305 DNAQTLDALNAA
+1305 DNAQSLDALIAA
-1317 GRDAA
+1317 GRDAV
-1322 EKAESVAELARQAG
+1322 EKTESVAEPARQAG
-1336 GENAGIMQAEEEKK
+1336 GENVGIMQAEEEKK
-1350 RAQADKD
+1350 RVQADKD

-1362 QREAETRPVTAAFRR
+1362 QREAETRPATTAFPRARR
-1377 TRRDLPQ
+1377 ARRDLPQLQPQ

-1503 IGRFDI
+1503 IDRFYI

-1556 GATRYFVRK
+1556 GATRYFVQK

-1589 KADYPF
+1589 KADYSF

>member
-1 MKITDKR
+1 MKTTDKR
-8 TTETHRKTPKTGRI
+8 TTETHRKAPKTGRI

-98 RNGVAALVGD
+98 RNGVAALAGD

-129 GNPDQHRFSYQIVKR
+129 SNPDQHRFSYQIVKR
-144 NNYKPDNSHPYNGD
+144 NNYKAGTNGHPYGGD

-169 DAEPVEMTGDM
+169 DAEPVEMTSYMDGWKYADL
-180 RGNTYSDKE
+180 N
-189 KYPERV
+189 KYPDRV
-195 RIGSGHHYWR
+195 RIGAGRQYWR
-205 YDDDKHGDLSYSGA
+205 SDEDEPNNRESSYHIASA
-219 WLIGGNTHMQG
+219 YSWLVGGNTFAQ
-230 WGNNGVVSL
+230 NG
-239 SGDVRHANDY
+239 SGGGTVNLGSEKIKHSPY
-249 GPMPIAGAAGD
+249 GFLPTGGSFGD

-269 KTNNKWLLNGVLQT
+269 AQKQKWLINGVLQT
-283 GYPYSGR
+283 GNPYIGKS
-290 ENGFQLIRKDWFYD
+290 NGFQLVRKDWFYD
-304 DIYRGDT
+304 EIFTGDT
-311 HTVFFEPRSNGH
+311 HSVFYEPHQNGKY
-323 FSFTSNNNG
+323 FFNDNNNG
-332 TGTVTETNERV
+332 AGKIDAKHKHY
-343 SNPRLKVQ
+343 SLPYRLKTRTVQ
-351 TVRLFDESLNETDT
+351 LFNVSLSETAR
-365 EPVYA
+365 EPVYHA
-370 AGGVNQYRPRLN
+370 AGGVNSYRPRLN
-382 NGENLSFID
+382 NGENISFID
-391 YGNGKLILSTNINQG
+391 KGKGELILTSNINQG
-406 AGGLYFQGDFTVSP
+406 AGGLYFEGNFTVSP

-458 LHVQAKGKNQGSI
+458 LLVQAKGENQGSV

-480 DQREDNQGK
+480 DQQADDQGK

-557 TVTITGNESITQ
+557 TVTITGNKDITTTGNNNNLD
-569 PSGKNI
+569 SK
-575 NRLNYSKEIAYN
+575 KEIAYN
-587 GWFGEKDSTKTN
+587 GWFGEKDATKTN
-599 GRLNLNYQPAE
+599 GRLNLNYQPEE

-645 NHLGNGWSK
+645 NHLGSGWSK

-666 NDWINR
+666 NDWIDR

-712 PHHSHTICTRSDWTG
+712 PHQSHTICTRSDWTG
-727 LTNCVEKTIT
+727 LTSCTEKTIT
-737 DDKVIASLTNTDISG
+737 DDKVIASLSKTDIRG
-752 NVSLADYAHLN
+752 NVSLADHAHLN

-775 ANGDTRYTVSH
+775 AGGDTHYTVTR

-813 SASGNASFNLSNN
+813 SASDNASFNLSNN
-826 AAQNGSLTLSG
+826 AVQNGSLTLSD

-851 VSLADKAVFHFESS
+851 VSLADKAVFHFENS
-865 RFTGQIS
+865 RFTGKIS
-872 GDKDTALHLKDSEWT
+872 GGKDTALHLKDSEWT

-915 GAQTGSVSDTPRRRS
+915 GAQTGSAADAPRRRS

-969 GYRSDKLKLA
+969 GYRSGKLKLA

-998 SLEQLTVVEGKDNKP
+998 SLEQLTVVEGKDNTP

-1031 WRYQLIRKDGEFRLY
+1031 WRYQLIRKDGEFRLH

-1051 QELSDKLDQAG
+1051 QELSDKLGKAG
-1062 KTEAALAEKQAQL
+1062 ETEAALTAKQAQL
-1075 AAKQQEEEEKVRLK
+1075 AAKQQ
-1089 KAVIPGAVPS
+1089 
-1099 ESELNRLN
+1099 
-1107 AELEEAKKQ
+1107 
-1116 TAAAQAAQAEK
+1116 
-1127 EAAWAQA
+1127 
-1134 KTAAAE
+1134 
-1140 AGRRAE
+1140 
-1146 EADAGYRRG
+1146 
-1155 NTLEGAENAD
+1155 
-1165 AANLALAKAQI
+1165 
-1176 AEQTAKIDW
+1176 
-1185 AEAKLMRLNRIRDE
+1185 
-1199 REKAVAAAGEAKAL
+1199 
-1213 ADKIAETA
+1213 
-1221 KEKQDLQSMVLSL
+1221 
-1234 ANVKEELVITEA
+1234 
-1246 ELQNAK
+1246 
-1252 AERAGLEAKRAL
+1252 
-1264 LERRQSDKVQKEQEA
+1264 
-1279 QTALTAARQSE
+1279 
-1290 AAREGAAEAKKQAEK
+1290 AEK
-1305 DNAQTLDALNAA
+1305 DNAQSLDALIAA
-1317 GRDAA
+1317 GRDAT
-1322 EKAESVAELARQAG
+1322 EKAESVAEPARQAG

-1350 RAQADKD
+1350 RVQADKD

-1362 QREAETRPVTAAFRR
+1362 QREAETRPATTAFPRARR
-1377 TRRDLPQ
+1377 ARRDLPQ

-1477 RTENTFDDGIG
+1477 RTGNTFDDGIG

-1522 SDGIGGKI
+1522 SDGIRGKI

-1556 GATRYFVRK
+1556 GATRYFVQK

-1589 KADYPF
+1589 KADYSF

>member
-1 MKITDKR
+1 MKTTDKR
-8 TTETHRKTPKTGRI
+8 TTETHRKAPKTGRI

-98 RNGVAALVGD
+98 RNGVAALAGD

-129 GNPDQHRFSYQIVKR
+129 SNPDQHRFSYQIVKR
-144 NNYKPDNSHPYNGD
+144 NNYKAGTNGHPYGGD

-169 DAEPVEMTGDM
+169 DAEPVEMTSYMDGWKYADL
-180 RGNTYSDKE
+180 N
-189 KYPERV
+189 KYPDRV
-195 RIGSGHHYWR
+195 RIGAGRQYWR
-205 YDDDKHGDLSYSGA
+205 SDEDEPNNRESSYHIASA
-219 WLIGGNTHMQG
+219 YSWLVGGNTFAQ
-230 WGNNGVVSL
+230 NG
-239 SGDVRHANDY
+239 SGGGTVNLGSEKIKHSPY
-249 GPMPIAGAAGD
+249 GFLPTGGSFGD

-269 KTNNKWLLNGVLQT
+269 AQKQKWLINGVLQT
-283 GYPYSGR
+283 GNPYIGKS
-290 ENGFQLIRKDWFYD
+290 NGFQLVRKDWFYD
-304 DIYRGDT
+304 EIFAGDT
-311 HTVFFEPRSNGH
+311 HSVFYEPHQNGKY
-323 FSFTSNNNG
+323 FFNDNNNG
-332 TGTVTETNERV
+332 AGKIDAKHKHY
-343 SNPRLKVQ
+343 SLPYRLKTRTVQ
-351 TVRLFDESLNETDT
+351 LFNVSLSETAR
-365 EPVYA
+365 EPVYHA
-370 AGGVNQYRPRLN
+370 AGGVNSYRPRLN
-382 NGENLSFID
+382 NGENISFID
-391 YGNGKLILSTNINQG
+391 KGKGELILTSNINQG
-406 AGGLYFQGDFTVSP
+406 AGGLYFEGNFTVSP

-458 LHVQAKGKNQGSI
+458 LLVQAKGENQGSV

-480 DQREDNQGK
+480 DQQADDQGK

-557 TVTITGNESITQ
+557 TVTITGNKDITTTGNNNNLD
-569 PSGKNI
+569 SK
-575 NRLNYSKEIAYN
+575 KEIAYN
-587 GWFGEKDSTKTN
+587 GWFGEKDATKTN
-599 GRLNLNYQPAE
+599 GRLNLNYQPEE

-645 NHLGNGWSK
+645 NHLGSGWSK

-666 NDWINR
+666 NDWIDR

-712 PHHSHTICTRSDWTG
+712 PHQSHTICTRSDWTG
-727 LTNCVEKTIT
+727 LTSCTEKTIT
-737 DDKVIASLTNTDISG
+737 DDKVIASLSKTDIRG
-752 NVSLADYAHLN
+752 NVSLADHAHLN

-775 ANGDTRYTVSH
+775 AGGDTHYTVTR

-813 SASGNASFNLSNN
+813 SASDNASFNLSNN
-826 AAQNGSLTLSG
+826 AVQNGSLTLSD

-851 VSLADKAVFHFESS
+851 VSLADKAVFHFENS
-865 RFTGQIS
+865 RFTGKIS
-872 GDKDTALHLKDSEWT
+872 GGKDTALHLKDSEWT

-915 GAQTGSVSDTPRRRS
+915 GAQTGSAADAPRRRS

-969 GYRSDKLKLA
+969 GYRSGKLKLA

-998 SLEQLTVVEGKDNKP
+998 SLEQLTVVEGKDNTP

-1031 WRYQLIRKDGEFRLY
+1031 WRYQLIRKDGEFRLH

-1051 QELSDKLDQAG
+1051 QELSDKLGKAG
-1062 KTEAALAEKQAQL
+1062 ETEAALTAKRAQL
-1075 AAKQQEEEEKVRLK
+1075 AAKQQ
-1089 KAVIPGAVPS
+1089 
-1099 ESELNRLN
+1099 
-1107 AELEEAKKQ
+1107 
-1116 TAAAQAAQAEK
+1116 
-1127 EAAWAQA
+1127 
-1134 KTAAAE
+1134 
-1140 AGRRAE
+1140 
-1146 EADAGYRRG
+1146 
-1155 NTLEGAENAD
+1155 
-1165 AANLALAKAQI
+1165 
-1176 AEQTAKIDW
+1176 
-1185 AEAKLMRLNRIRDE
+1185 
-1199 REKAVAAAGEAKAL
+1199 
-1213 ADKIAETA
+1213 
-1221 KEKQDLQSMVLSL
+1221 
-1234 ANVKEELVITEA
+1234 
-1246 ELQNAK
+1246 
-1252 AERAGLEAKRAL
+1252 
-1264 LERRQSDKVQKEQEA
+1264 
-1279 QTALTAARQSE
+1279 
-1290 AAREGAAEAKKQAEK
+1290 AEK
-1305 DNAQTLDALNAA
+1305 DNAQSLDALIAA
-1317 GRDAA
+1317 GRDAT
-1322 EKAESVAELARQAG
+1322 EKAESVAEPARQAG

-1350 RAQADKD
+1350 RVQADKD

-1362 QREAETRPVTAAFRR
+1362 QREAETRPATTAFPRARR
-1377 TRRDLPQ
+1377 ARRDLPQ

-1477 RTENTFDDGIG
+1477 RTGNTFDDGIG

-1522 SDGIGGKI
+1522 SDGIRGKI

-1556 GATRYFVRK
+1556 GATRYFVQK

-1589 KADYPF
+1589 KADYSF

>member
-1 MKITDKR
+1 MKTTDKR
-8 TTETHRKTPKTGRI
+8 TTETHRKAPKTGRI

-98 RNGVAALVGD
+98 RNGVAALAGD

-129 GNPDQHRFSYQIVKR
+129 SNPDQHRFSYQIVKR
-144 NNYKPDNSHPYNGD
+144 NNYKAGTNGHPYGGD

-169 DAEPVEMTGDM
+169 DAEPVEMTSYMDGWKYADL
-180 RGNTYSDKE
+180 N
-189 KYPERV
+189 KYPDRV
-195 RIGSGHHYWR
+195 RIGAGRQYWR
-205 YDDDKHGDLSYSGA
+205 SDEDEPNNRESSYHIASA
-219 WLIGGNTHMQG
+219 YSWLVGGNTFAQ
-230 WGNNGVVSL
+230 NG
-239 SGDVRHANDY
+239 SGGGTVNLGSEKIKHSPY
-249 GPMPIAGAAGD
+249 GFLPTGGSFGD

-269 KTNNKWLLNGVLQT
+269 AQKQKWLINGVLQT
-283 GYPYSGR
+283 GNPYIGKS
-290 ENGFQLIRKDWFYD
+290 NGFQLVRKDWFYD
-304 DIYRGDT
+304 EIFAGDT
-311 HTVFFEPRSNGH
+311 HSVFYEPHQNGKY
-323 FSFTSNNNG
+323 FFNDNNNG
-332 TGTVTETNERV
+332 AGKIDAKHKHY
-343 SNPRLKVQ
+343 SLPYRLKTRTVQ
-351 TVRLFDESLNETDT
+351 LFNVSLSETAR
-365 EPVYA
+365 EPVYHA
-370 AGGVNQYRPRLN
+370 AGGVNSYRPRLN
-382 NGENLSFID
+382 NGENISFID
-391 YGNGKLILSTNINQG
+391 KGKGELILTSNINQG
-406 AGGLYFQGDFTVSP
+406 AGGLYFEGNFTVSP

-458 LHVQAKGKNQGSI
+458 LLVQAKGENQGSV

-480 DQREDNQGK
+480 DQQADDQGK

-557 TVTITGNESITQ
+557 TVTITGNKDITTTGNNNNLD
-569 PSGKNI
+569 SK
-575 NRLNYSKEIAYN
+575 KEIAYN
-587 GWFGEKDSTKTN
+587 GWFGEKDATKTN
-599 GRLNLNYQPAE
+599 GRLNLNYQPEE

-645 NHLGNGWSK
+645 NHLGSGWSK

-666 NDWINR
+666 NDWIDR

-712 PHHSHTICTRSDWTG
+712 PHQSHTICTRSDWTG
-727 LTNCVEKTIT
+727 LTSCTEKTIT
-737 DDKVIASLTNTDISG
+737 DDKVIASLSKTDIRG
-752 NVSLADYAHLN
+752 NVSLADHAHLN

-775 ANGDTRYTVSH
+775 AGGDTHYTVTR

-813 SASGNASFNLSNN
+813 SASDNASFNLSNN
-826 AAQNGSLTLSG
+826 AVQNGSLTLSD

-851 VSLADKAVFHFESS
+851 VSLADKAVFHFENS
-865 RFTGQIS
+865 RFTGKIS
-872 GDKDTALHLKDSEWT
+872 GGKDTALHLKDSEWT

-915 GAQTGSVSDTPRRRS
+915 GAQTGSAADAPRRRS

-969 GYRSDKLKLA
+969 GYRSGKLKLA

-998 SLEQLTVVEGKDNKP
+998 SLEQLTVVEGKDNTP

-1031 WRYQLIRKDGEFRLY
+1031 WRYQLIRKDGEFRLH

-1051 QELSDKLDQAG
+1051 QELSDKLGKAG
-1062 KTEAALAEKQAQL
+1062 ETEAALTAKQAQL
-1075 AAKQQEEEEKVRLK
+1075 AAKQQ
-1089 KAVIPGAVPS
+1089 
-1099 ESELNRLN
+1099 
-1107 AELEEAKKQ
+1107 
-1116 TAAAQAAQAEK
+1116 
-1127 EAAWAQA
+1127 
-1134 KTAAAE
+1134 
-1140 AGRRAE
+1140 
-1146 EADAGYRRG
+1146 
-1155 NTLEGAENAD
+1155 
-1165 AANLALAKAQI
+1165 
-1176 AEQTAKIDW
+1176 
-1185 AEAKLMRLNRIRDE
+1185 
-1199 REKAVAAAGEAKAL
+1199 
-1213 ADKIAETA
+1213 
-1221 KEKQDLQSMVLSL
+1221 
-1234 ANVKEELVITEA
+1234 
-1246 ELQNAK
+1246 
-1252 AERAGLEAKRAL
+1252 
-1264 LERRQSDKVQKEQEA
+1264 
-1279 QTALTAARQSE
+1279 
-1290 AAREGAAEAKKQAEK
+1290 AEK
-1305 DNAQTLDALNAA
+1305 DNAQSLDALIAA
-1317 GRDAA
+1317 GRDAT
-1322 EKAESVAELARQAG
+1322 EKAESVAEPARQAG

-1350 RAQADKD
+1350 RVQADKD

-1362 QREAETRPVTAAFRR
+1362 QREAETRPATTAFPRARR
-1377 TRRDLPQ
+1377 ARRDL
-1384 PQPQPQRDLISR
+1384 PQPQRDLISR

-1522 SDGIGGKI
+1522 SDGIRGKI

-1556 GATRYFVRK
+1556 GATRYFVQK

-1589 KADYPF
+1589 KADYSF

>member
-1 MKITDKR
+1 MKTTDKR
-8 TTETHRKTPKTGRI
+8 TTETHRKAPKTGRI

-98 RNGVAALVGD
+98 RNGVAALAGD

-129 GNPDQHRFSYQIVKR
+129 SNPDQHRFSYQIVKR
-144 NNYKPDNSHPYNGD
+144 NNYKAGTNGHPYGGD

-169 DAEPVEMTGDM
+169 DAEPVEMTSYMDGWKYADL
-180 RGNTYSDKE
+180 N
-189 KYPERV
+189 KYPDRV
-195 RIGSGHHYWR
+195 RIGAGRQYWR
-205 YDDDKHGDLSYSGA
+205 SDEDEPNNRESSYHIASA
-219 WLIGGNTHMQG
+219 YSWLVGGNTFAQ
-230 WGNNGVVSL
+230 NG
-239 SGDVRHANDY
+239 SGGGTVNLGSEKIKHSPY
-249 GPMPIAGAAGD
+249 GFLPTGGSFGD

-269 KTNNKWLLNGVLQT
+269 AQKQKWLINGVLQT
-283 GYPYSGR
+283 GNPYIGKS
-290 ENGFQLIRKDWFYD
+290 NGFQLVRKDWFYD
-304 DIYRGDT
+304 EIFAGDT
-311 HTVFFEPRSNGH
+311 HSVFYEPHQNGKY
-323 FSFTSNNNG
+323 FFNDNNNG
-332 TGTVTETNERV
+332 AGKIDAKHKHY
-343 SNPRLKVQ
+343 SLPYRLKTRTVQ
-351 TVRLFDESLNETDT
+351 LFNVSLSETAR
-365 EPVYA
+365 EPVYHA
-370 AGGVNQYRPRLN
+370 AGGVNSYRPRLN
-382 NGENLSFID
+382 NGENISFID
-391 YGNGKLILSTNINQG
+391 KGKGELILTSNINQG
-406 AGGLYFQGDFTVSP
+406 AGGLYFEGNFTVSP

-458 LHVQAKGKNQGSI
+458 LLVQAKGENQGSV

-480 DQREDNQGK
+480 DQQADDQGK

-557 TVTITGNESITQ
+557 TVTITGNKDITTTGNNNNLD
-569 PSGKNI
+569 SK
-575 NRLNYSKEIAYN
+575 KEIAYN
-587 GWFGEKDSTKTN
+587 GWFGEKDATKTN
-599 GRLNLNYQPAE
+599 GRLNLNYQPEE

-645 NHLGNGWSK
+645 NHLGSGWSK

-666 NDWINR
+666 NDWIDR

-712 PHHSHTICTRSDWTG
+712 PHQSHTICTRSDWTG
-727 LTNCVEKTIT
+727 LTSCTEKTIT
-737 DDKVIASLTNTDISG
+737 DDKVIASLSKTDIRG
-752 NVSLADYAHLN
+752 NVSLADHAHLN

-775 ANGDTRYTVSH
+775 AGGDTHYTVTR

-813 SASGNASFNLSNN
+813 SASDNASFNLSNN
-826 AAQNGSLTLSG
+826 AVQNGSLTLSD

-851 VSLADKAVFHFESS
+851 VSLADKAVFHFENS
-865 RFTGQIS
+865 RFTGKIS
-872 GDKDTALHLKDSEWT
+872 GGKDTALHLKDSEWT

-915 GAQTGSVSDTPRRRS
+915 GAQTGSAADAPRRRS

-969 GYRSDKLKLA
+969 GYRSGKLKLA

-998 SLEQLTVVEGKDNKP
+998 SLEQLTVVEGKDNTP

-1031 WRYQLIRKDGEFRLY
+1031 WRYQLIRKDGEFRLH

-1051 QELSDKLDQAG
+1051 QELSDKLGKAG
-1062 KTEAALAEKQAQL
+1062 ETEAALTAKQAQL
-1075 AAKQQEEEEKVRLK
+1075 AAKQQ
-1089 KAVIPGAVPS
+1089 
-1099 ESELNRLN
+1099 
-1107 AELEEAKKQ
+1107 
-1116 TAAAQAAQAEK
+1116 
-1127 EAAWAQA
+1127 
-1134 KTAAAE
+1134 
-1140 AGRRAE
+1140 
-1146 EADAGYRRG
+1146 
-1155 NTLEGAENAD
+1155 
-1165 AANLALAKAQI
+1165 
-1176 AEQTAKIDW
+1176 
-1185 AEAKLMRLNRIRDE
+1185 
-1199 REKAVAAAGEAKAL
+1199 
-1213 ADKIAETA
+1213 
-1221 KEKQDLQSMVLSL
+1221 
-1234 ANVKEELVITEA
+1234 
-1246 ELQNAK
+1246 
-1252 AERAGLEAKRAL
+1252 
-1264 LERRQSDKVQKEQEA
+1264 
-1279 QTALTAARQSE
+1279 
-1290 AAREGAAEAKKQAEK
+1290 AEK
-1305 DNAQTLDALNAA
+1305 DNAQSLDALIAA
-1317 GRDAA
+1317 GRDAT
-1322 EKAESVAELARQAG
+1322 EKAESVAEPARQAG

-1350 RAQADKD
+1350 RVQADKD

-1362 QREAETRPVTAAFRR
+1362 QREAETRPATTAFPRARR
-1377 TRRDLPQ
+1377 ARRDLPQ

-1477 RTENTFDDGIG
+1477 RTGNTFDDGIG

-1522 SDGIGGKI
+1522 SDGIRGKI

-1556 GATRYFVRK
+1556 GATRYFVQK

-1589 KADYPF
+1589 KADYSF

-1635 RSAEWGVNA
+1635 RSNRR
-1644 EIKGFTLSLHAA
+1644 ICRKGFDDAAVHCQTPFSATLCLLHRLITV
-1656 AAKGPQLE
+1656 KLIFSPC
-1664 AQHSAGIKLG
+1664 SASRGNL
-1674 YRW
+1674 

>member
-1 MKITDKR
+1 M
-8 TTETHRKTPKTGRI
+8 
-22 RFSPAYLAICLSFGI
+22 I
-37 LPQARAGHTYFG
+37 L
-49 INYQY
+49 
-54 YRDFAENKGK
+54 
-64 FAVGA
+64 
-69 KDIEVYNKKGELVGK
+69 
-84 SMTKAPMIDFSVVS
+84 
-98 RNGVAALVGD
+98 
-108 QYIVSVA
+108 
-115 HNGGYNNVD
+115 
-124 FGAEG
+124 
-129 GNPDQHRFSYQIVKR
+129 
-144 NNYKPDNSHPYNGD
+144 
-158 YHMPRLHKFVT
+158 
-169 DAEPVEMTGDM
+169 
-180 RGNTYSDKE
+180 
-189 KYPERV
+189 
-195 RIGSGHHYWR
+195 
-205 YDDDKHGDLSYSGA
+205 
-219 WLIGGNTHMQG
+219 
-230 WGNNGVVSL
+230 
-239 SGDVRHANDY
+239 
-249 GPMPIAGAAGD
+249 
-260 SGSPMFIYD
+260 
-269 KTNNKWLLNGVLQT
+269 
-283 GYPYSGR
+283 
-290 ENGFQLIRKDWFYD
+290 
-304 DIYRGDT
+304 
-311 HTVFFEPRSNGH
+311 
-323 FSFTSNNNG
+323 TS
-332 TGTVTETNERV
+332 
-343 SNPRLKVQ
+343 
-351 TVRLFDESLNETDT
+351 
-365 EPVYA
+365 
-370 AGGVNQYRPRLN
+370 
-382 NGENLSFID
+382 
-391 YGNGKLILSTNINQG
+391 NINQG
-406 AGGLYFQGDFTVSP
+406 AGGLYFEGNFTVSP

-458 LHVQAKGKNQGSI
+458 LLVQAKGENQGSV

-480 DQREDNQGK
+480 DQQADDQGK

-557 TVTITGNESITQ
+557 TVTITGNKDITTTGNNNNLD
-569 PSGKNI
+569 SK
-575 NRLNYSKEIAYN
+575 KEIAYN
-587 GWFGEKDSTKTN
+587 GWFGEKDATKTN
-599 GRLNLNYQPAE
+599 GRLNLNYQPEE

-645 NHLGNGWSK
+645 NHLGSGWSK

-666 NDWINR
+666 NDWIDR

-712 PHHSHTICTRSDWTG
+712 PHQSHTICTRSDWTG
-727 LTNCVEKTIT
+727 LTSCTEKTIT
-737 DDKVIASLTNTDISG
+737 DDKVIASLSKTDIRG
-752 NVSLADYAHLN
+752 NVSLADHAHLN

-775 ANGDTRYTVSH
+775 AGGDTHYTVTR

-813 SASGNASFNLSNN
+813 SASDNASFNLSNN
-826 AAQNGSLTLSG
+826 AVQNGSLTLSD

-851 VSLADKAVFHFESS
+851 VSLADKAVFHFENS
-865 RFTGQIS
+865 RFTGKIS
-872 GDKDTALHLKDSEWT
+872 GGKDTALHLKDSEWT

-915 GAQTGSVSDTPRRRS
+915 GAQTGSAADAPRRRS

-969 GYRSDKLKLA
+969 GYRSGKLKLA

-998 SLEQLTVVEGKDNKP
+998 SLEQLTVVEGKDNTP

-1031 WRYQLIRKDGEFRLY
+1031 WRYQLIRKDGEFRLH

-1051 QELSDKLDQAG
+1051 QELSDKLGKAG
-1062 KTEAALAEKQAQL
+1062 ETEAALTAKQAQL
-1075 AAKQQEEEEKVRLK
+1075 AAKQQ
-1089 KAVIPGAVPS
+1089 
-1099 ESELNRLN
+1099 
-1107 AELEEAKKQ
+1107 
-1116 TAAAQAAQAEK
+1116 
-1127 EAAWAQA
+1127 
-1134 KTAAAE
+1134 
-1140 AGRRAE
+1140 
-1146 EADAGYRRG
+1146 
-1155 NTLEGAENAD
+1155 
-1165 AANLALAKAQI
+1165 
-1176 AEQTAKIDW
+1176 
-1185 AEAKLMRLNRIRDE
+1185 
-1199 REKAVAAAGEAKAL
+1199 
-1213 ADKIAETA
+1213 
-1221 KEKQDLQSMVLSL
+1221 
-1234 ANVKEELVITEA
+1234 
-1246 ELQNAK
+1246 
-1252 AERAGLEAKRAL
+1252 
-1264 LERRQSDKVQKEQEA
+1264 
-1279 QTALTAARQSE
+1279 
-1290 AAREGAAEAKKQAEK
+1290 AEK
-1305 DNAQTLDALNAA
+1305 DNAQSLDALIAA
-1317 GRDAA
+1317 GRNAT
-1322 EKAESVAELARQAG
+1322 EKAESVAEPARQAG

-1350 RAQADKD
+1350 RVQADKD

-1362 QREAETRPVTAAFRR
+1362 QREAETRPATTAFPRARR
-1377 TRRDLPQ
+1377 ARRDLPQ

-1522 SDGIGGKI
+1522 SDGIRGKI

-1556 GATRYFVRK
+1556 GATRYFVQK

-1589 KADYPF
+1589 KADYSF

>member
-1 MKITDKR
+1 M
-8 TTETHRKTPKTGRI
+8 
-22 RFSPAYLAICLSFGI
+22 FS
-37 LPQARAGHTYFG
+37 
-49 INYQY
+49 
-54 YRDFAENKGK
+54 
-64 FAVGA
+64 
-69 KDIEVYNKKGELVGK
+69 
-84 SMTKAPMIDFSVVS
+84 
-98 RNGVAALVGD
+98 
-108 QYIVSVA
+108 
-115 HNGGYNNVD
+115 
-124 FGAEG
+124 
-129 GNPDQHRFSYQIVKR
+129 
-144 NNYKPDNSHPYNGD
+144 
-158 YHMPRLHKFVT
+158 
-169 DAEPVEMTGDM
+169 
-180 RGNTYSDKE
+180 
-189 KYPERV
+189 
-195 RIGSGHHYWR
+195 
-205 YDDDKHGDLSYSGA
+205 
-219 WLIGGNTHMQG
+219 
-230 WGNNGVVSL
+230 
-239 SGDVRHANDY
+239 
-249 GPMPIAGAAGD
+249 
-260 SGSPMFIYD
+260 
-269 KTNNKWLLNGVLQT
+269 
-283 GYPYSGR
+283 
-290 ENGFQLIRKDWFYD
+290 
-304 DIYRGDT
+304 
-311 HTVFFEPRSNGH
+311 
-323 FSFTSNNNG
+323 
-332 TGTVTETNERV
+332 
-343 SNPRLKVQ
+343 
-351 TVRLFDESLNETDT
+351 
-365 EPVYA
+365 
-370 AGGVNQYRPRLN
+370 
-382 NGENLSFID
+382 
-391 YGNGKLILSTNINQG
+391 
-406 AGGLYFQGDFTVSP
+406 
-420 KNNETWQGA
+420 
-429 GVHISDGSTVTWKV
+429 
-443 NGVANDRLSKIGKGT
+443 
-458 LHVQAKGKNQGSI
+458 
-471 SVGDGKVIL
+471 
-480 DQREDNQGK
+480 
-489 KQAFSE
+489 
-495 IGLVSGRGTVQLN
+495 
-508 ADNQFNPDKL
+508 
-518 YFGFRG
+518 
-524 GRLDLNGHSLSFHR
+524 
-538 IQNTDEGA
+538 
-546 MIVNHNQDKES
+546 
-557 TVTITGNESITQ
+557 
-569 PSGKNI
+569 
-575 NRLNYSKEIAYN
+575 
-587 GWFGEKDSTKTN
+587 
-599 GRLNLNYQPAE
+599 QPAAE
-610 ADRTLLLS
+610 DRTLLLS

-645 NHLGNGWSK
+645 NHLNDHWSQK
-654 MEGIPQGEIVWD
+654 EGIPRGEIVWD
-666 NDWINR
+666 NDWIDR
-672 TFKAENFHIQGG
+672 TFKAENFLIKGG

-712 PHHSHTICTRSDWTG
+712 PHQSHTICTRSDWTG

-737 DDKVIASLTNTDISG
+737 DEKVIASLTNTDISG
-752 NVSLADYAHLN
+752 NVSLANHAHLN

-769 LNGNLS
+769 LNGNLT
-775 ANGDTRYTVSH
+775 AGGDTHYEVTH

-813 SASGNASFNLSNN
+813 SASGNASFNLSDH
-826 AAQNGSLTLSG
+826 AAQNGDLTLSG

-842 VSHSALNGN
+842 VSHSAFNGN
-851 VSLADKAVFHFESS
+851 VSLADKAVFHFENS
-865 RFTGQIS
+865 RLTGQIS
-872 GDKDTALHLKDSEWT
+872 GGKDTALHLKDSEWT

-915 GAQTGSVSDTPRRRS
+915 GAQTGSATDAPRRRS

-998 SLEQLTVVEGKDNKP
+998 SLDQLTVVEGKDNKP

-1031 WRYQLIRKDGEFRLY
+1031 WRYQLIRKDGEFRLH

-1051 QELSDKLDQAG
+1051 QELSDKLG
-1062 KTEAALAEKQAQL
+1062 K
-1075 AAKQQEEEEKVRLK
+1075 
-1089 KAVIPGAVPS
+1089 
-1099 ESELNRLN
+1099 
-1107 AELEEAKKQ
+1107 
-1116 TAAAQAAQAEK
+1116 
-1127 EAAWAQA
+1127 
-1134 KTAAAE
+1134 
-1140 AGRRAE
+1140 
-1146 EADAGYRRG
+1146 
-1155 NTLEGAENAD
+1155 
-1165 AANLALAKAQI
+1165 
-1176 AEQTAKIDW
+1176 
-1185 AEAKLMRLNRIRDE
+1185 
-1199 REKAVAAAGEAKAL
+1199 
-1213 ADKIAETA
+1213 
-1221 KEKQDLQSMVLSL
+1221 
-1234 ANVKEELVITEA
+1234 
-1246 ELQNAK
+1246 
-1252 AERAGLEAKRAL
+1252 
-1264 LERRQSDKVQKEQEA
+1264 
-1279 QTALTAARQSE
+1279 
-1290 AAREGAAEAKKQAEK
+1290 AEAKKQAGK
-1305 DNAQTLDALNAA
+1305 DNAQSLDALIAA
-1317 GRDAA
+1317 GRDAV
-1322 EKAESVAELARQAG
+1322 EKTESVAEPARQGG
-1336 GENAGIMQAEEEKK
+1336 GENVGIMQAEEEKK
-1350 RAQADKD
+1350 RVQADKD
-1357 TALAK
+1357 SALAK
-1362 QREAETRPVTAAFRR
+1362 QREAETRPATTAFPRARR
-1377 TRRDLPQ
+1377 ARRDLPQPQ

-1396 YANSGLSEFSATL
+1396 YTNSGLSEFSATL

-1509 GISAGAGFSSGSL
+1509 GISTGAGFSSGSL
-1522 SDGIGGKI
+1522 SDDIGSKI

-1556 GATRYFVRK
+1556 GATRYFVQK

-1589 KADYPF
+1589 KADYSF

>member
-1 MKITDKR
+1 MKTTDKR
-8 TTETHRKTPKTGRI
+8 TTETHRKAPKTGRI

-98 RNGVAALVGD
+98 RNGVAALAGD

-129 GNPDQHRFSYQIVKR
+129 SNPDQHRFSYQIVKR
-144 NNYKPDNSHPYNGD
+144 NNYKAGTNGHPYGGD

-169 DAEPVEMTGDM
+169 DAEPVEMTSYMDGWKYADL
-180 RGNTYSDKE
+180 N
-189 KYPERV
+189 KYPDRV
-195 RIGSGHHYWR
+195 RIGAGRQYWR
-205 YDDDKHGDLSYSGA
+205 SDEDEPNNRESSYHIASA
-219 WLIGGNTHMQG
+219 YSWLVGGNTFAQ
-230 WGNNGVVSL
+230 NG
-239 SGDVRHANDY
+239 SGGGTVNLGSEKIKHSPY
-249 GPMPIAGAAGD
+249 GFLPTGGSFGD

-269 KTNNKWLLNGVLQT
+269 AQKQKWLINGVLQT
-283 GYPYSGR
+283 GNPYIGKS
-290 ENGFQLIRKDWFYD
+290 NGFQLVHKDWFYD
-304 DIYRGDT
+304 EIFAGDT
-311 HTVFFEPRSNGH
+311 HSVFYEPHQNGKY
-323 FSFTSNNNG
+323 FFNDNNNG
-332 TGTVTETNERV
+332 AGKIDAKHKHY
-343 SNPRLKVQ
+343 SLPYRLKTRTVQ
-351 TVRLFDESLNETDT
+351 LFNVSLSETAR
-365 EPVYA
+365 EPVYHA
-370 AGGVNQYRPRLN
+370 AGGVNSYRPRLN
-382 NGENLSFID
+382 NGENISFID
-391 YGNGKLILSTNINQG
+391 KGKGELILTSNINQG
-406 AGGLYFQGDFTVSP
+406 AGGLYFEGNFTVSP

-458 LHVQAKGKNQGSI
+458 LLVQAKGENQGSV

-480 DQREDNQGK
+480 DQQADDQGK

-557 TVTITGNESITQ
+557 TVTITGNKDITTTGNNNNLD
-569 PSGKNI
+569 SK
-575 NRLNYSKEIAYN
+575 KEIAYN
-587 GWFGEKDSTKTN
+587 GWFGEKDATKTN
-599 GRLNLNYQPAE
+599 GRLNLNYQPEE

-645 NHLGNGWSK
+645 NHLGSGWSK

-666 NDWINR
+666 NDWIDR

-712 PHHSHTICTRSDWTG
+712 PHQSHTICTRSDWTG
-727 LTNCVEKTIT
+727 LTSCTEKTIT
-737 DDKVIASLTNTDISG
+737 DDKVIASLSKTDIRG
-752 NVSLADYAHLN
+752 NVSLADHAHLN

-775 ANGDTRYTVSH
+775 AGGDTHYTVTR

-813 SASGNASFNLSNN
+813 SASDNASFNLSNN
-826 AAQNGSLTLSG
+826 AVQNGSLTLSD

-851 VSLADKAVFHFESS
+851 VSLADKAVFHFENS
-865 RFTGQIS
+865 RFTGKIS
-872 GDKDTALHLKDSEWT
+872 GGKDTALHLKDSEWT

-915 GAQTGSVSDTPRRRS
+915 GAQTGSAADAPRRRS

-969 GYRSDKLKLA
+969 GYRSGKLKLA

-998 SLEQLTVVEGKDNKP
+998 SLEQLTVVEGKDNTP

-1031 WRYQLIRKDGEFRLY
+1031 WRYQLIRKDGEFRLH

-1051 QELSDKLDQAG
+1051 QELSDKLGKAG
-1062 KTEAALAEKQAQL
+1062 ETEAALTAKQAQL
-1075 AAKQQEEEEKVRLK
+1075 AAKQQ
-1089 KAVIPGAVPS
+1089 
-1099 ESELNRLN
+1099 
-1107 AELEEAKKQ
+1107 
-1116 TAAAQAAQAEK
+1116 
-1127 EAAWAQA
+1127 
-1134 KTAAAE
+1134 
-1140 AGRRAE
+1140 
-1146 EADAGYRRG
+1146 
-1155 NTLEGAENAD
+1155 
-1165 AANLALAKAQI
+1165 
-1176 AEQTAKIDW
+1176 
-1185 AEAKLMRLNRIRDE
+1185 
-1199 REKAVAAAGEAKAL
+1199 
-1213 ADKIAETA
+1213 
-1221 KEKQDLQSMVLSL
+1221 
-1234 ANVKEELVITEA
+1234 
-1246 ELQNAK
+1246 
-1252 AERAGLEAKRAL
+1252 
-1264 LERRQSDKVQKEQEA
+1264 
-1279 QTALTAARQSE
+1279 
-1290 AAREGAAEAKKQAEK
+1290 AEK
-1305 DNAQTLDALNAA
+1305 DNAQSLDALIAA
-1317 GRDAA
+1317 GRDAT
-1322 EKAESVAELARQAG
+1322 EKAESVAEPARQAG

-1350 RAQADKD
+1350 RVQANKD

-1362 QREAETRPVTAAFRR
+1362 QREAETRPATTAFPRARR
-1377 TRRDLPQ
+1377 ARRDLPQ

-1477 RTENTFDDGIG
+1477 RTGNTFDDGIG

-1522 SDGIGGKI
+1522 SDGIRGKI

-1556 GATRYFVRK
+1556 GATRYFVQK

-1589 KADYPF
+1589 KADYSF

>member
-1 MKITDKR
+1 MKTTDKR
-8 TTETHRKTPKTGRI
+8 TTETHRKAPKTGRI

-64 FAVGA
+64 FAVRA

-98 RNGVAALVGD
+98 RNGVAALAGD

-129 GNPDQHRFSYQIVKR
+129 SNPDQHRFSYQIVKR
-144 NNYKPDNSHPYNGD
+144 NNYKAGTNGHPYGGD

-169 DAEPVEMTGDM
+169 DAEPVEMTSYMDGWKYADL
-180 RGNTYSDKE
+180 N
-189 KYPERV
+189 KYPDRV
-195 RIGSGHHYWR
+195 RIGAGRQYWR
-205 YDDDKHGDLSYSGA
+205 SDEDEPNNRESSYHIASA
-219 WLIGGNTHMQG
+219 YSWLVGGNTFAQ
-230 WGNNGVVSL
+230 NG
-239 SGDVRHANDY
+239 SGGGTVNLGSEKIKHSPY
-249 GPMPIAGAAGD
+249 GFLPTGGSFGD

-269 KTNNKWLLNGVLQT
+269 AQKQKWLINGVLQT
-283 GYPYSGR
+283 GNPYIGKS
-290 ENGFQLIRKDWFYD
+290 NGFQLVRKDWFYD
-304 DIYRGDT
+304 EIFAGDT
-311 HTVFFEPRSNGH
+311 HSVFYEPHQNGKY
-323 FSFTSNNNG
+323 FFNDNNNG
-332 TGTVTETNERV
+332 AGKIDAKHKHY
-343 SNPRLKVQ
+343 SLPYRLKTRTVQ
-351 TVRLFDESLNETDT
+351 LFNVSLSETAR
-365 EPVYA
+365 EPVYHA
-370 AGGVNQYRPRLN
+370 AGGVNSYRPRLN
-382 NGENLSFID
+382 NGENISFID
-391 YGNGKLILSTNINQG
+391 KGKGELILTSNINQG
-406 AGGLYFQGDFTVSP
+406 AGGLYFEGNFTVSP

-458 LHVQAKGKNQGSI
+458 LLVQAKGENQGSV

-480 DQREDNQGK
+480 DQQADDQGK

-557 TVTITGNESITQ
+557 TVTITGNKDITTTGNNNNLD
-569 PSGKNI
+569 SK
-575 NRLNYSKEIAYN
+575 KEIAYN
-587 GWFGEKDSTKTN
+587 GWFGEKDATKTN
-599 GRLNLNYQPAE
+599 GRLNLNYQPEE

-645 NHLGNGWSK
+645 NHLGSGWSK

-666 NDWINR
+666 NDWIDR

-712 PHHSHTICTRSDWTG
+712 PHQSHTICTRSDWTG
-727 LTNCVEKTIT
+727 LTSCTEKTIT
-737 DDKVIASLTNTDISG
+737 DDKVIASLSKTDIRG
-752 NVSLADYAHLN
+752 NVSLADHAHLN

-775 ANGDTRYTVSH
+775 AGGDTHYTVTR

-813 SASGNASFNLSNN
+813 SASDNASFNLSNN
-826 AAQNGSLTLSG
+826 AVQNGSLTLSD

-851 VSLADKAVFHFESS
+851 VSLADKAVFHFENS
-865 RFTGQIS
+865 RFTGKIS
-872 GDKDTALHLKDSEWT
+872 GGKDTALHLKDSEWT

-915 GAQTGSVSDTPRRRS
+915 GAQTGSAADAPRRRS

-969 GYRSDKLKLA
+969 GYRSGKLKLA

-998 SLEQLTVVEGKDNKP
+998 SLEQLTVVEGKDNTP

-1031 WRYQLIRKDGEFRLY
+1031 WRYQLIRKDGEFRLH

-1051 QELSDKLDQAG
+1051 QELSDKLGKAG
-1062 KTEAALAEKQAQL
+1062 ETEAALTAKQAQL
-1075 AAKQQEEEEKVRLK
+1075 AAKQQ
-1089 KAVIPGAVPS
+1089 
-1099 ESELNRLN
+1099 
-1107 AELEEAKKQ
+1107 
-1116 TAAAQAAQAEK
+1116 
-1127 EAAWAQA
+1127 
-1134 KTAAAE
+1134 
-1140 AGRRAE
+1140 
-1146 EADAGYRRG
+1146 
-1155 NTLEGAENAD
+1155 
-1165 AANLALAKAQI
+1165 
-1176 AEQTAKIDW
+1176 
-1185 AEAKLMRLNRIRDE
+1185 
-1199 REKAVAAAGEAKAL
+1199 
-1213 ADKIAETA
+1213 
-1221 KEKQDLQSMVLSL
+1221 
-1234 ANVKEELVITEA
+1234 
-1246 ELQNAK
+1246 
-1252 AERAGLEAKRAL
+1252 
-1264 LERRQSDKVQKEQEA
+1264 
-1279 QTALTAARQSE
+1279 
-1290 AAREGAAEAKKQAEK
+1290 AEK
-1305 DNAQTLDALNAA
+1305 DNAQSLDALIAA
-1317 GRDAA
+1317 GRDAT
-1322 EKAESVAELARQAG
+1322 EKAESVAEPARQAG

-1350 RAQADKD
+1350 RVQADKD

-1362 QREAETRPVTAAFRR
+1362 QREAETRPATTAFPRARR
-1377 TRRDLPQ
+1377 ARRDLPQ

-1477 RTENTFDDGIG
+1477 RTGNTFDDGIG

-1522 SDGIGGKI
+1522 SDGIRGKI

-1556 GATRYFVRK
+1556 GATRYFVQK

-1589 KADYPF
+1589 KADYSF

>member
-1 MKITDKR
+1 MKTTDKR
-8 TTETHRKTPKTGRI
+8 TTETHRKAPKTGRI

-98 RNGVAALVGD
+98 RNGVAALAGD

-129 GNPDQHRFSYQIVKR
+129 SNPDQHRFSYQIVKR
-144 NNYKPDNSHPYNGD
+144 NNYKAGTNGHPYGGD

-169 DAEPVEMTGDM
+169 DAEPVEMTSYMDGWKYADL
-180 RGNTYSDKE
+180 N
-189 KYPERV
+189 KYPDRV
-195 RIGSGHHYWR
+195 RIGAGRQYWR
-205 YDDDKHGDLSYSGA
+205 SDEDEPNNRESSYHIASA
-219 WLIGGNTHMQG
+219 YSWLVGGNTFAQ
-230 WGNNGVVSL
+230 NG
-239 SGDVRHANDY
+239 SGGGTVNLGSEKIKHSPY
-249 GPMPIAGAAGD
+249 GFLPTGGSFGD

-269 KTNNKWLLNGVLQT
+269 AQKQKWLINGVLQT
-283 GYPYSGR
+283 GNPYIGKS
-290 ENGFQLIRKDWFYD
+290 NGFQLVRKDWFYD
-304 DIYRGDT
+304 EIFAGDT
-311 HTVFFEPRSNGH
+311 HSVFYEPHQNGKY
-323 FSFTSNNNG
+323 FFNDNNNG
-332 TGTVTETNERV
+332 AGKIDAKHKHY
-343 SNPRLKVQ
+343 SLPYRLKTRTVQ
-351 TVRLFDESLNETDT
+351 LFNVSLSETAR
-365 EPVYA
+365 EPVYHA
-370 AGGVNQYRPRLN
+370 AGGVNSYRPRLN
-382 NGENLSFID
+382 NGENISFID
-391 YGNGKLILSTNINQG
+391 KGKGELILTSNINQG
-406 AGGLYFQGDFTVSP
+406 AGGLYFEGNFTVSP

-458 LHVQAKGKNQGSI
+458 LLVQAKGENQGSV

-480 DQREDNQGK
+480 DQQADDQGK

-557 TVTITGNESITQ
+557 TVTITGNKDITTTGNNNNLD
-569 PSGKNI
+569 SK
-575 NRLNYSKEIAYN
+575 KEIAYN
-587 GWFGEKDSTKTN
+587 GWFGEKDATKTN
-599 GRLNLNYQPAE
+599 GRLNLNYQPEE

-645 NHLGNGWSK
+645 NHLGSGWSK

-666 NDWINR
+666 NDWIDR

-712 PHHSHTICTRSDWTG
+712 PHQSHTICTRSDWTG
-727 LTNCVEKTIT
+727 LTSCTEKTIT
-737 DDKVIASLTNTDISG
+737 DDKVIASLSKTDIRG
-752 NVSLADYAHLN
+752 NVSLADHAHLN

-775 ANGDTRYTVSH
+775 AGGDTHYTVTR

-813 SASGNASFNLSNN
+813 SASDNASFNLSNN
-826 AAQNGSLTLSG
+826 AVQNGSLTLSD

-851 VSLADKAVFHFESS
+851 VSLADKAVFHFENS
-865 RFTGQIS
+865 RFTGKIS
-872 GDKDTALHLKDSEWT
+872 GGKDTALHLKDSEWT

-915 GAQTGSVSDTPRRRS
+915 GAQTGSAADAPRRRS

-969 GYRSDKLKLA
+969 GYRSGKLKLA

-998 SLEQLTVVEGKDNKP
+998 SLEQLTVVEGKDNTP

-1031 WRYQLIRKDGEFRLY
+1031 WRYQLIRKDGEFRLH

-1051 QELSDKLDQAG
+1051 QELSDKLGKAG
-1062 KTEAALAEKQAQL
+1062 ETEAALTAKQAQL
-1075 AAKQQEEEEKVRLK
+1075 AAKQQ
-1089 KAVIPGAVPS
+1089 
-1099 ESELNRLN
+1099 
-1107 AELEEAKKQ
+1107 
-1116 TAAAQAAQAEK
+1116 
-1127 EAAWAQA
+1127 
-1134 KTAAAE
+1134 
-1140 AGRRAE
+1140 
-1146 EADAGYRRG
+1146 
-1155 NTLEGAENAD
+1155 
-1165 AANLALAKAQI
+1165 
-1176 AEQTAKIDW
+1176 
-1185 AEAKLMRLNRIRDE
+1185 
-1199 REKAVAAAGEAKAL
+1199 
-1213 ADKIAETA
+1213 
-1221 KEKQDLQSMVLSL
+1221 
-1234 ANVKEELVITEA
+1234 
-1246 ELQNAK
+1246 
-1252 AERAGLEAKRAL
+1252 
-1264 LERRQSDKVQKEQEA
+1264 
-1279 QTALTAARQSE
+1279 
-1290 AAREGAAEAKKQAEK
+1290 AEK
-1305 DNAQTLDALNAA
+1305 DNAQSLDALIAA
-1317 GRDAA
+1317 GRNAT
-1322 EKAESVAELARQAG
+1322 EKAESVAEPARQAG

-1350 RAQADKD
+1350 RVQADKD

-1362 QREAETRPVTAAFRR
+1362 QREAETRPATTAFPRARR
-1377 TRRDLPQ
+1377 ARRDLPQPQ

-1522 SDGIGGKI
+1522 SDGIRGKI

-1556 GATRYFVRK
+1556 GATRYFVQK

-1589 KADYPF
+1589 KADYSF

>member
-1 MKITDKR
+1 MKTTDKR
-8 TTETHRKTPKTGRI
+8 TTETHRKAPKTGRI

-37 LPQARAGHTYFG
+37 LPQAWAGHTYFG

-115 HNGGYNNVD
+115 HNVGYRDVD

-129 GNPDQHRFSYQIVKR
+129 RNPDQHRFSYKIAKR
-144 NNYKPDNSHPYNGD
+144 NNYKNDKTHPYEKD
-158 YHMPRLHKFVT
+158 YHNPRLHKFVT
-169 DAEPVEMTGDM
+169 EAAPIDMTSDM
-180 RGNTYSDKE
+180 DGNKYTDRT

-195 RIGSGHHYWR
+195 RIGSGWQFWRNDQDKGDQIAGAYHY
-205 YDDDKHGDLSYSGA
+205 LTA
-219 WLIGGNTHMQG
+219 GNTHNQG
-230 WGNNGVVSL
+230 GAGGGWSSL
-239 SGDVRHANDY
+239 SGDVRQAGNY
-249 GPMPIAGAAGD
+249 GPIPIAGSSGD

-269 KTNNKWLLNGVLQT
+269 AEKQKWLINGVLRTGNPWAGKENTFQLVRKSFFDEILEKDLRTSFYSPSGNGAYTITDKGDGNGIVKQQT
-283 GYPYSGR
+283 GRPSEVRIG
-290 ENGFQLIRKDWFYD
+290 LKDDKLPAEGKD
-304 DIYRGDT
+304 DVYQYQGPNIY
-311 HTVFFEPRSNGH
+311 
-323 FSFTSNNNG
+323 
-332 TGTVTETNERV
+332 
-343 SNPRLKVQ
+343 L
-351 TVRLFDESLNETDT
+351 
-365 EPVYA
+365 
-370 AGGVNQYRPRLN
+370 PRLN
-382 NGENLSFID
+382 NGGNLYFGD
-391 YGNGKLILSTNINQG
+391 QKNGTVTLSTNINQG
-406 AGGLYFQGDFTVSP
+406 AGGLYFEGDFTVSP
-420 KNNETWQGA
+420 ENNETWQGA
-429 GVHISDGSTVTWKV
+429 GVHISEDSTVTWKV

-458 LHVQAKGKNQGSI
+458 LHVQAKGENQGSI

-480 DQREDNQGK
+480 DQQADENNK

-557 TVTITGNESITQ
+557 TVTITGNKDIATTGNNNSLD
-569 PSGKNI
+569 SK
-575 NRLNYSKEIAYN
+575 KEIAYN
-587 GWFGEKDSTKTN
+587 GWFGEKDTTKTN
-599 GRLNLNYQPAE
+599 GRLNLVYQPAAE
-610 ADRTLLLS
+610 DRTLLLS

-645 NHLGNGWSK
+645 NHLNDHWSQK
-654 MEGIPQGEIVWD
+654 EGIPRGEIVWD
-666 NDWINR
+666 NDWIDR
-672 TFKAENFHIQGG
+672 TFKAENFLIKGG

-712 PHHSHTICTRSDWTG
+712 PHQSHTICTRSDWTG

-737 DDKVIASLTNTDISG
+737 DEKVIASLTNTDISG
-752 NVSLADYAHLN
+752 NVSLANHAHLN

-769 LNGNLS
+769 LNGNLT
-775 ANGDTRYTVSH
+775 AGGDTHYEVTH

-813 SASGNASFNLSNN
+813 SASGNASFNLSDH
-826 AAQNGSLTLSG
+826 AAQNGDLTLSG

-842 VSHSALNGN
+842 VSHSAFNGN
-851 VSLADKAVFHFESS
+851 VSLADKAVFHFENS
-865 RFTGQIS
+865 RLTGQIS
-872 GDKDTALHLKDSEWT
+872 GGKDTALHLKDSEWT

-930 RRSLLSVTPPT
+930 RRSRRSLLSVTPPT

-969 GYRSDKLKLA
+969 GYRSDKLKLE

-993 GNEPV
+993 GNEPA

-1031 WRYQLIRKDGEFRLY
+1031 WRYQLIRKDGEFRLH

-1051 QELSDKLDQAG
+1051 QELSDKLG
-1062 KTEAALAEKQAQL
+1062 K
-1075 AAKQQEEEEKVRLK
+1075 
-1089 KAVIPGAVPS
+1089 
-1099 ESELNRLN
+1099 
-1107 AELEEAKKQ
+1107 
-1116 TAAAQAAQAEK
+1116 
-1127 EAAWAQA
+1127 
-1134 KTAAAE
+1134 
-1140 AGRRAE
+1140 
-1146 EADAGYRRG
+1146 
-1155 NTLEGAENAD
+1155 
-1165 AANLALAKAQI
+1165 
-1176 AEQTAKIDW
+1176 
-1185 AEAKLMRLNRIRDE
+1185 
-1199 REKAVAAAGEAKAL
+1199 
-1213 ADKIAETA
+1213 
-1221 KEKQDLQSMVLSL
+1221 
-1234 ANVKEELVITEA
+1234 
-1246 ELQNAK
+1246 
-1252 AERAGLEAKRAL
+1252 
-1264 LERRQSDKVQKEQEA
+1264 
-1279 QTALTAARQSE
+1279 
-1290 AAREGAAEAKKQAEK
+1290 AEAKKQAEK
-1305 DNAQTLDALNAA
+1305 DNAQSLDALIAA

-1322 EKAESVAELARQAG
+1322 EKTESVAEPARQAG
-1336 GENAGIMQAEEEKK
+1336 GENVGIMQAEE
-1350 RAQADKD
+1350 D

-1362 QREAETRPVTAAFRR
+1362 QREAETRPATTAFPRARR
-1377 TRRDLPQ
+1377 ARRDLPQ

-1522 SDGIGGKI
+1522 SDGIGSKI

-1556 GATRYFVRK
+1556 GATRYFVQK

-1589 KADYPF
+1589 KADYSF

>member
-1 MKITDKR
+1 MKTTDKR
-8 TTETHRKTPKTGRI
+8 TTETHRKAPKTGRI

-37 LPQARAGHTYFG
+37 LPQAWAGHTYFG

-129 GNPDQHRFSYQIVKR
+129 SNPDQHRFSYQIVKR
-144 NNYKPDNSHPYNGD
+144 NNYQKDTKHYYHED
-158 YHMPRLHKFVT
+158 YHNPRLNKFVT
-169 DAEPVEMTGDM
+169 DAAPVEMTINM
-180 RGNTYSDKE
+180 NGNTYGNITD
-189 KYPERV
+189 YPDRV
-195 RIGSGHHYWR
+195 RIGSGRQYWH
-205 YDDDKHGDLSYSGA
+205 KKNGNPQQIFGSYSYRIA
-219 WLIGGNTHMQG
+219 GNTHNQVG
-230 WGNNGVVSL
+230 GSDGHVSL
-239 SGDVRHANDY
+239 NGDVKKPNNY
-249 GPMPIAGAAGD
+249 GPLPTGVSFGD

-269 KTNNKWLLNGVLQT
+269 AKKQKWLINGVLREGNPYQGT
-283 GYPYSGR
+283 HNGYP
-290 ENGFQLIRKDWFYD
+290 IVRKAYLTKIQD
-304 DIYRGDT
+304 GDT
-311 HTVFFEPRSNGH
+311 GASIYDMVGGASYLWEAKELGKSTINRKHITFGEYVE
-323 FSFTSNNNG
+323 
-332 TGTVTETNERV
+332 
-343 SNPRLKVQ
+343 
-351 TVRLFDESLNETDT
+351 
-365 EPVYA
+365 
-370 AGGVNQYRPRLN
+370 GGV
-382 NGENLSFID
+382 
-391 YGNGKLILSTNINQG
+391 GKLTLKSNIDQG
-406 AGGLYFQGDFTVSP
+406 AGGLYFEGDFIVSP
-420 KNNETWQGA
+420 TQNETWKGA
-429 GVHISDGSTVTWKV
+429 GISISDESTIIWKV

-458 LHVQAKGKNQGSI
+458 LHVQAKGENQGSI

-480 DQREDNQGK
+480 DQQADENNK

-557 TVTITGNESITQ
+557 TVTITGNKDIATTGNNNSLD
-569 PSGKNI
+569 SK
-575 NRLNYSKEIAYN
+575 KEIAYN
-587 GWFGEKDSTKTN
+587 GWFGEKDTTKTN
-599 GRLNLNYQPAE
+599 GRLNLNYQPTE

-645 NHLGNGWSK
+645 NHLGSGWSK

-684 QAVVSRNVAKVEG
+684 QAVISRNVAKVEG

-712 PHHSHTICTRSDWTG
+712 PHQSHTICTRSDWTG
-727 LTNCVEKTIT
+727 LTNCVENTIT

-752 NVSLADYAHLN
+752 NVDLADHAHLN

-813 SASGNASFNLSNN
+813 SASGNASFNLSDH
-826 AAQNGSLTLSG
+826 AVQNGSLTLSG

-851 VSLADKAVFHFESS
+851 VSLADKAVFHFENS
-865 RFTGQIS
+865 RLTGQIS
-872 GDKDTALHLKDSEWT
+872 GGKDTALHLKDSEWT

-915 GAQTGSVSDTPRRRS
+915 GAQTGSATDAPRRRSRRS

-941 SAESRFN
+941 SVESRFN

-993 GNEPV
+993 GNEPA

-1031 WRYQLIRKDGEFRLY
+1031 WRYQLIRKDGEFRLH

-1051 QELSDKLDQAG
+1051 QELSDKLG
-1062 KTEAALAEKQAQL
+1062 K
-1075 AAKQQEEEEKVRLK
+1075 
-1089 KAVIPGAVPS
+1089 
-1099 ESELNRLN
+1099 
-1107 AELEEAKKQ
+1107 
-1116 TAAAQAAQAEK
+1116 
-1127 EAAWAQA
+1127 
-1134 KTAAAE
+1134 
-1140 AGRRAE
+1140 
-1146 EADAGYRRG
+1146 
-1155 NTLEGAENAD
+1155 
-1165 AANLALAKAQI
+1165 
-1176 AEQTAKIDW
+1176 
-1185 AEAKLMRLNRIRDE
+1185 
-1199 REKAVAAAGEAKAL
+1199 
-1213 ADKIAETA
+1213 
-1221 KEKQDLQSMVLSL
+1221 
-1234 ANVKEELVITEA
+1234 
-1246 ELQNAK
+1246 
-1252 AERAGLEAKRAL
+1252 
-1264 LERRQSDKVQKEQEA
+1264 
-1279 QTALTAARQSE
+1279 
-1290 AAREGAAEAKKQAEK
+1290 AEAKKQAEK
-1305 DNAQTLDALNAA
+1305 DNAQSLDALIAA
-1317 GRDAA
+1317 GRDAV
-1322 EKAESVAELARQAG
+1322 EKTESVAEPARQAG
-1336 GENAGIMQAEEEKK
+1336 GENVGIMQAEEEKK
-1350 RAQADKD
+1350 RVQADKD

-1362 QREAETRPVTAAFRR
+1362 QREAETRPATTAFPRARR
-1377 TRRDLPQ
+1377 ARRDLPQLQPQ

-1503 IGRFDI
+1503 IDRFYI

-1556 GATRYFVRK
+1556 GATRYFVQK

-1589 KADYPF
+1589 KADYSF

>member
-1 MKITDKR
+1 
-8 TTETHRKTPKTGRI
+8 
-22 RFSPAYLAICLSFGI
+22 
-37 LPQARAGHTYFG
+37 
-49 INYQY
+49 
-54 YRDFAENKGK
+54 
-64 FAVGA
+64 
-69 KDIEVYNKKGELVGK
+69 
-84 SMTKAPMIDFSVVS
+84 
-98 RNGVAALVGD
+98 
-108 QYIVSVA
+108 
-115 HNGGYNNVD
+115 
-124 FGAEG
+124 
-129 GNPDQHRFSYQIVKR
+129 
-144 NNYKPDNSHPYNGD
+144 
-158 YHMPRLHKFVT
+158 
-169 DAEPVEMTGDM
+169 
-180 RGNTYSDKE
+180 
-189 KYPERV
+189 
-195 RIGSGHHYWR
+195 
-205 YDDDKHGDLSYSGA
+205 
-219 WLIGGNTHMQG
+219 
-230 WGNNGVVSL
+230 
-239 SGDVRHANDY
+239 
-249 GPMPIAGAAGD
+249 
-260 SGSPMFIYD
+260 
-269 KTNNKWLLNGVLQT
+269 
-283 GYPYSGR
+283 
-290 ENGFQLIRKDWFYD
+290 
-304 DIYRGDT
+304 
-311 HTVFFEPRSNGH
+311 
-323 FSFTSNNNG
+323 
-332 TGTVTETNERV
+332 
-343 SNPRLKVQ
+343 
-351 TVRLFDESLNETDT
+351 
-365 EPVYA
+365 
-370 AGGVNQYRPRLN
+370 
-382 NGENLSFID
+382 
-391 YGNGKLILSTNINQG
+391 
-406 AGGLYFQGDFTVSP
+406 
-420 KNNETWQGA
+420 
-429 GVHISDGSTVTWKV
+429 
-443 NGVANDRLSKIGKGT
+443 
-458 LHVQAKGKNQGSI
+458 
-471 SVGDGKVIL
+471 
-480 DQREDNQGK
+480 
-489 KQAFSE
+489 
-495 IGLVSGRGTVQLN
+495 
-508 ADNQFNPDKL
+508 
-518 YFGFRG
+518 
-524 GRLDLNGHSLSFHR
+524 GHSLSFHR

-557 TVTITGNESITQ
+557 TVTITGNKDIATTGNNNSLD
-569 PSGKNI
+569 SK
-575 NRLNYSKEIAYN
+575 KEIAYN
-587 GWFGEKDSTKTN
+587 GWFGEKDTTKTN
-599 GRLNLNYQPAE
+599 GRLNLVYQPAAE
-610 ADRTLLLS
+610 DRTLLLS

-645 NHLGNGWSK
+645 NHLNDHWSQK
-654 MEGIPQGEIVWD
+654 EGIPRGEIVWD

-672 TFKAENFHIQGG
+672 TFKAENFQIKGG
-684 QAVVSRNVAKVEG
+684 QAVVSRNVAKVKG

-712 PHHSHTICTRSDWTG
+712 PHQSHTICTRSDWTG

-737 DDKVIASLTNTDISG
+737 DDKVIASLTKTDISG
-752 NVSLADYAHLN
+752 NVDLADHAHLN

-813 SASGNASFNLSNN
+813 SASGNASFNLSDH
-826 AAQNGSLTLSG
+826 AVQNGSLTLSG

-872 GDKDTALHLKDSEWT
+872 GGKDTALHLKDSEWT

-915 GAQTGSVSDTPRRRS
+915 GAQTGSATDAPRRRSRRS

-941 SAESRFN
+941 SVESRFN

-993 GNEPV
+993 GNEPA

-1031 WRYQLIRKDGEFRLY
+1031 WRYQLIRKDGEFRLH

-1051 QELSDKLDQAG
+1051 QELSDKLG
-1062 KTEAALAEKQAQL
+1062 K
-1075 AAKQQEEEEKVRLK
+1075 
-1089 KAVIPGAVPS
+1089 
-1099 ESELNRLN
+1099 
-1107 AELEEAKKQ
+1107 
-1116 TAAAQAAQAEK
+1116 
-1127 EAAWAQA
+1127 
-1134 KTAAAE
+1134 
-1140 AGRRAE
+1140 
-1146 EADAGYRRG
+1146 
-1155 NTLEGAENAD
+1155 
-1165 AANLALAKAQI
+1165 
-1176 AEQTAKIDW
+1176 
-1185 AEAKLMRLNRIRDE
+1185 
-1199 REKAVAAAGEAKAL
+1199 
-1213 ADKIAETA
+1213 
-1221 KEKQDLQSMVLSL
+1221 
-1234 ANVKEELVITEA
+1234 
-1246 ELQNAK
+1246 
-1252 AERAGLEAKRAL
+1252 
-1264 LERRQSDKVQKEQEA
+1264 
-1279 QTALTAARQSE
+1279 
-1290 AAREGAAEAKKQAEK
+1290 AEAKKQAEK
-1305 DNAQTLDALNAA
+1305 DNAQSLDALIAA
-1317 GRDAA
+1317 GRDAV
-1322 EKAESVAELARQAG
+1322 EKTESVAEPARQAG
-1336 GENAGIMQAEEEKK
+1336 GENVGIMQAEEEKK
-1350 RAQADKD
+1350 RVQADKD

-1362 QREAETRPVTAAFRR
+1362 QREAETRPATTAFPRARR
-1377 TRRDLPQ
+1377 ARRDLPQLQPQ

-1503 IGRFDI
+1503 IDRFYI

-1556 GATRYFVRK
+1556 GATRYFVQK

-1589 KADYPF
+1589 KADYSF

>member
-1 MKITDKR
+1 MKTTDKR
-8 TTETHRKTPKTGRI
+8 TTETHRKAPKTGRI

-37 LPQARAGHTYFG
+37 LPQAWAGHTYFG

-129 GNPDQHRFSYQIVKR
+129 SNPDQHRFSYQIVKR
-144 NNYKPDNSHPYNGD
+144 NNYKAGTNGHPYGGD

-169 DAEPVEMTGDM
+169 DAEPVEMTSDM

-195 RIGSGHHYWR
+195 RIGSGQQWQRTDEQQAKGDAYSSWLAGAYNWR
-205 YDDDKHGDLSYSGA
+205 IA
-219 WLIGGNTHMQG
+219 GNTHSQSG
-230 WGNNGVVSL
+230 AGNGTVNL
-239 SGDVRHANDY
+239 SGDITKSNNY
-249 GPMPIAGAAGD
+249 GPLPTAGSFGD

-269 KTNNKWLLNGVLQT
+269 AIKQKWLINGVLQT
-283 GYPYSGR
+283 GNPYLGAG
-290 ENGFQLIRKDWFYD
+290 NGFQLIRKDWFY
-304 DIYRGDT
+304 GN
-311 HTVFFEPRSNGH
+311 VFAEDLPITFLEPRSNGH
-323 FSFTSNNNG
+323 YSFSSNNNG
-332 TGTVTETNERV
+332 TGTVTQTNEKV
-343 SNPRLKVQ
+343 SMPRFKVRTVQLFNEALKAE
-351 TVRLFDESLNETDT
+351 DK

-370 AGGVNQYRPRLN
+370 AGGVNAYKPRLN
-382 NGENLSFID
+382 NGKNISFID
-391 YGNGKLILSTNINQG
+391 YAKGEVTFTNNINQG
-406 AGGLYFQGDFTVSP
+406 AGGLYFEGDFTVSSE
-420 KNNETWQGA
+420 NNATWQGA
-429 GVHISDGSTVTWKV
+429 GVHISEDSTVTWKV

-458 LHVQAKGKNQGSI
+458 LHVQAKGENQGSI

-480 DQREDNQGK
+480 DQQADENNK

-557 TVTITGNESITQ
+557 TVTITGNKDITTTGNNN
-569 PSGKNI
+569 SLDSK
-575 NRLNYSKEIAYN
+575 KEIAYN

-599 GRLNLNYQPAE
+599 GRLNLVYQPAAE
-610 ADRTLLLS
+610 DRTLLLS

-645 NHLGNGWSK
+645 NHLNDHWSQK
-654 MEGIPQGEIVWD
+654 EGIPRGEIVWD
-666 NDWINR
+666 NDWIDR
-672 TFKAENFHIQGG
+672 TFKAENFLIKGG

-712 PHHSHTICTRSDWTG
+712 PHQSHTICTRSDWTG

-737 DDKVIASLTNTDISG
+737 DEKVIASLTNTDISG
-752 NVSLADYAHLN
+752 NVSLANHAHLN

-769 LNGNLS
+769 LNGNLT
-775 ANGDTRYTVSH
+775 AGGDTHYEVTH

-813 SASGNASFNLSNN
+813 SASGNASFNLSDH
-826 AAQNGSLTLSG
+826 AAQNGDLTLSG

-842 VSHSALNGN
+842 VSHSAFNGN
-851 VSLADKAVFHFESS
+851 VSLADKAVFHFENS
-865 RFTGQIS
+865 RLTGQIS
-872 GDKDTALHLKDSEWT
+872 GGKDTALHLKDSEWT

-915 GAQTGSVSDTPRRRS
+915 GAQTGSATDAPRRRS

-993 GNEPV
+993 SNEPV
-998 SLEQLTVVEGKDNKP
+998 SLDQLTVVEGKDNKP

-1031 WRYQLIRKDGEFRLY
+1031 WRYQLIRKDGEFRLH

-1051 QELSDKLDQAG
+1051 QELSDKLG
-1062 KTEAALAEKQAQL
+1062 K
-1075 AAKQQEEEEKVRLK
+1075 
-1089 KAVIPGAVPS
+1089 
-1099 ESELNRLN
+1099 
-1107 AELEEAKKQ
+1107 
-1116 TAAAQAAQAEK
+1116 
-1127 EAAWAQA
+1127 
-1134 KTAAAE
+1134 
-1140 AGRRAE
+1140 
-1146 EADAGYRRG
+1146 
-1155 NTLEGAENAD
+1155 
-1165 AANLALAKAQI
+1165 
-1176 AEQTAKIDW
+1176 
-1185 AEAKLMRLNRIRDE
+1185 
-1199 REKAVAAAGEAKAL
+1199 
-1213 ADKIAETA
+1213 
-1221 KEKQDLQSMVLSL
+1221 
-1234 ANVKEELVITEA
+1234 
-1246 ELQNAK
+1246 
-1252 AERAGLEAKRAL
+1252 
-1264 LERRQSDKVQKEQEA
+1264 
-1279 QTALTAARQSE
+1279 
-1290 AAREGAAEAKKQAEK
+1290 AEAKKQAEK
-1305 DNAQTLDALNAA
+1305 DNAQSLDALIAA
-1317 GRDAA
+1317 GRDAV
-1322 EKAESVAELARQAG
+1322 EKTESVAEPARQAG
-1336 GENAGIMQAEEEKK
+1336 GENVGIMQAEEEKK
-1350 RAQADKD
+1350 RVQADKD

-1362 QREAETRPVTAAFRR
+1362 QREAETRPATTAFPRARR
-1377 TRRDLPQ
+1377 ARRDLPQLQPQ

-1503 IGRFDI
+1503 IDRFYI

-1556 GATRYFVRK
+1556 GATRYFVQK

-1589 KADYPF
+1589 KADYSF